1 MAQMSSEEALNGIFN
16 ILDTMVNQH
25 EEKKKETL
33 EQKADSTIVS
43 LLQGI
48 VETAKDESAATVG
61 EQLEKLSK
69 GLVAMESI
77 DNDVLNKVATS
88 IGNVNT
94 VLSSLKV
101 DNDTFDNIDSFLKAI
116 NKMTEINAEGA
127 KNIVDFIQGLTL
139 QNSKQVGKSVGII
152 KAVVETMSTLVA
164 IDMIKLQKNI
174 NKLDVK
180 TAKRMGKFIT
190 ALINSISKANPKQ
203 KDIEKLIKP
212 IGDLM
217 GGISK
222 LVDSNVFKM
231 KISLNPIR
239 GWLLGRQLGQF
250 IKSISKYLKGDLKVD
265 ESIKYLGGI
274 LDPLVKLADPN
285 QKFSV
290 FKLAR
295 TLNKVTAKILAGF
308 FSTFI
313 NEIPSGKRVENSV
326 NSMLAILNALF
337 DIKKVQILN
346 FIFTV
351 SSLTEKRAKKL
362 VDFFNTILTQKWDV
376 KQVNAISTFFKAWD
390 DAMRTLLLSVILI
403 ALTIKVTSFK
413 TIVESVLVVRYLIK
427 FMKNTVTDLVKD
439 LPKKDVKNSCE
450 IIKILSIAIGTIGGI
465 LIGLS
470 LVTKLVGIGT
480 VVVSLLILRSA
491 VNGFK
496 NLIKDLSDQKL
507 DKSLKYAQG
516 VLTGIGLMVISLSVS
531 LLLLALTVKNNSV
544 KTIIASLGILT
555 LFVAGSVYLVNKL
568 SSIDSKNLNA
578 STNAMLKIAGVFA
591 IIALVSAT
599 LLAPIGNSLGDVMA
613 GGLVVS
619 LVIALGIFAVKYIA
633 KANKDIQQG
642 TSNLLKISLIF
653 ALVSII
659 SLTLLIPVGKKA
671 EDIIGGAIIT
681 LAIIGGLIYGVQLL
695 NKINGKRAL
704 WGLAATAILAVIYM
718 GIALI
723 SKDILV
729 PIGQNF
735 GDIMIGA
742 IATMFIIAGLIFG
755 TFILSKIDGKQALWS
770 VAATV
775 VLAVIYMGIAL
786 ITKDL
791 LIPIGQNGKE
801 AGIGMGITLFI
812 IAALIFGTYIL
823 SKVDGKKAGY
833 AILATAAMAFILLGI
848 SLITRDILIPIGKM
862 WDDALIGAGV
872 VLGII
877 AIFGS
882 VLYLLGKFA
891 DKFAVELAIGAVIM
905 TAVAVV
911 MLATGTACLLFA
923 YEAKKIDELNKGGAV
938 FLGAAT
944 MIGTLALM
952 GAVMFGISKL
962 EPFLADTIIGGVVM
976 TAIGVLMDIA
986 GATLLLF
993 AYEAK
998 KVDELN
1004 KGGAVFLGAATMIG
1018 LFAIMGTVFT
1028 AIGALTPL
1036 LPLIIAGGA
1045 VLTVIG
1051 GIMTVV
1057 SGVMVLFMKALSLV
1071 IVMNEQKMRETGKTA
1086 VALYEVMYDV
1096 IKAAAPNPIQMA
1108 QAIAAGAF
1116 APIIMAVFGVL
1127 TLTVMQMKY
1136 ITEICDS
1143 KMIQTFSE
1151 IMLGKSKD
1159 DVNSVLGSMQAIV
1172 KAFGDF
1178 DGKAMALIV
1187 SMALRPILTTISD
1200 YIDIIMKV
1208 ATMNYIAGY
1217 DDNGK
1222 PMYEHLPATVFADAA
1237 SAVTKGFT
1245 EFLTGLSNGFKVMD
1259 ALKIVALSA
1268 LTLALNPVID
1278 TVGKFVDVVMK
1289 VATGT
1294 YIIGYDNN
1302 KKPIFK
1308 KITATDFSKAA
1319 TAISTQFNIFLQS
1332 LSDAFDKMSFKA
1344 MFAIST
1350 VGQVMEPVMDA
1361 VSKFVDTV
1369 IKVSTMQ
1376 IVTGYDK
1383 NGKPEYEQVDP
1394 SIFFTS
1400 AIFVAASFSNFID
1413 QLGKSF
1419 KQLQPNMIWA
1429 MDAMKDSIMPIMDS
1443 VGKFVDAIMKLATG
1457 TYTDYY
1463 MKDKDGNY
1471 TVPHLAKVTPMD
1483 FIMAAISVATTFS
1496 YFVDQLVTVFERHGS
1511 FWGNKTEDALNAIGG
1526 SIGPVMEGVGQYV
1539 DAILKLATGVYVDH
1553 YVKDKDGK
1561 LIPITKKLKR
1571 GAFTNA
1577 AREVGRMFVEFINY
1591 LVKSFANEGFIE
1603 KAESIVDII
1612 KNTIN
1617 PIMKAIKEFSNTLKP
1632 FLALTSNKKGTTAQS
1647 KDYLCLQPKFIRTI
1661 SQNIANAFVD
1671 FITIISN
1678 NLSKKE
1684 NMEKYNK
1691 IQSTAKVVNAVMK
1704 TIKTS
1709 VDNLKRIITAMT
1721 DDKGKVLSQGNEV
1734 ASKYTSVLT
1743 QLATYFSISGK
1754 IFETSKPSADI
1765 AQKFVVSVYKV
1776 VGVYRKIIN
1785 QLSFNTKVK
1794 PITTVTNFGNVLT
1807 KMQHQMIGVS
1817 KASDRI
1823 DFQRTSQFMDLYLEI
1838 AKKMIYLSREMQR
1851 QKQLGIHIDMFI
1863 NNVKRLTSPEINR
1876 NMNVTSGS
1884 MRTYTA
1890 RLKTFT
1896 AQIQVTTSKVKIYTT
1911 KLEAARKALKSL
1923 DDEIINKEKARN
1935 NALQQFANKINNIA
1949 VAVDRMKNSFDR
1961 LDENAILNR
1970 FDGIRELLDLITTNT
1985 GTPANAQ
1992 QHNNVQPQAH
2002 TSGNRVVPQGKSGQ
2016 HPLRPGQTNHNYYG
2030 NNIPTQGR
2038 VTFYFKNTTI
2048 DGFFRNA

>member
-16 ILDTMVNQH
+16 ILETMVNQH

-88 IGNVNT
+88 VGNVNT

-139 QNSKQVGKSVGII
+139 QNSKQVGRSVGII
-152 KAVVETMSTLVA
+152 KVVVETMSTLVA
-164 IDMIKLQKNI
+164 IDMIKLQSNI
-174 NKLDVK
+174 NKLDVN
-180 TAKRMGKFIT
+180 TAERVGKFIT

-203 KDIEKLIKP
+203 KDIERLIKP

-250 IKSISKYLKGDLKVD
+250 ITSISKYLKGDLKVD

-274 LDPLVKLADPN
+274 LDPLVKLADPK

-295 TLNKVTAKILAGF
+295 TLNKVTATILGDFFATFVNKIPKEEQAYK
-308 FSTFI
+308 T
-313 NEIPSGKRVENSV
+313 V
-326 NSMLAILNALF
+326 NSMVAILTVLF
-337 DIKKVQILN
+337 NIKKMQVLN
-346 FIFTV
+346 FKFAV

-362 VDFFNTILTQKWDV
+362 VNFFNTILSQNWDV
-376 KQVNAISTFFKAWD
+376 EQVNAISGFFDAWNN
-390 DAMRTLLLSVILI
+390 AMRSLLLGVIFI

-427 FMKNTVTDLVKD
+427 FMKTTVTDLVTD
-439 LPKKDVKNSCE
+439 LSKKDVKESST
-450 IIKILSIAIGTIGGI
+450 IIEMLSISIGTIGGI

-516 VLTGIGLMVISLSVS
+516 VLTGIGLMVMSLSVS

-544 KTIIASLGILT
+544 KTIIASIGILT

-568 SSIDSKNLNA
+568 SSIDPKNLNA

-599 LLAPIGNSLGDVMA
+599 LLAPIGNHLGDVMT

-619 LVIALGIFAVKYIA
+619 LVVSLGIFAVKYIA
-633 KANKDIQQG
+633 KANKDIEQG
-642 TSNLLKISLIF
+642 TTNLLKISLIF

-659 SLTLLIPVGKKA
+659 SLTLLIPIGKKA
-671 EDIIGGAIIT
+671 DDVIVGAIIT
-681 LAIIGGLIYGVQLL
+681 LTIIAGLVFGVKLL
-695 NKINGKRAL
+695 NKVNGKRAL
-704 WGLAATAILAVIYM
+704 WGL
-718 GIALI
+718 
-723 SKDILV
+723 
-729 PIGQNF
+729 
-735 GDIMIGA
+735 
-742 IATMFIIAGLIFG
+742 
-755 TFILSKIDGKQALWS
+755 
-770 VAATV
+770 AATV

-812 IAALIFGTYIL
+812 IVTLIFGTYIL
-823 SKVDGKKAGY
+823 SNVDGKKAGY

-848 SLITRDILIPIGKM
+848 SLITKDILIPIGKM

-877 AIFGS
+877 AIFGA
-882 VLYLLGKFA
+882 VLFLIGKFA
-891 DKFAVELAIGAVIM
+891 DKFAVELAIGAIIM
-905 TAVAVV
+905 SAVAVV

-962 EPFLADTIIGGVVM
+962 EQFLPDTIIGGIVM
-976 TAIGVLMDIA
+976 TAIGALMDIT

-998 KVDELN
+998 KVDDLN

-1045 VLTVIG
+1045 VLTIIG

-1071 IVMNEQKMRETGKTA
+1071 MVMNEQKMRETGKTA

-1151 IMLGKSKD
+1151 IMLGKSKSKD

-1172 KAFGDF
+1172 NAFSNFNGY
-1178 DGKAMALIV
+1178 AMALII

-1245 EFLTGLSNGFKVMD
+1245 EFLKGLSDGFEKLDALSILGISLLMQVMD
-1259 ALKIVALSA
+1259 PIMKQVN
-1268 LTLALNPVID
+1268 T
-1278 TVGKFVDVVMK
+1278 FVDIVMK

-1302 KKPIFK
+1302 KKPIFRK
-1308 KITATDFSKAA
+1308 VTDTDFSKAA

-1394 SIFFTS
+1394 SIFSTS
-1400 AIFVAASFSNFID
+1400 ATFVSERFGDFII

-1419 KQLQPNMIWA
+1419 NKLQPNMIWA
-1429 MDAMKDSIMPIMDS
+1429 MDAMKDSIMPIMEG

-1483 FIMAAISVATTFS
+1483 FIMAAISVAATFS
-1496 YFVDQLVTVFERHGS
+1496 YFVDKLVTVFERHGS

-1603 KAESIVDII
+1603 KAESIADII

-1617 PIMKAIKEFSNTLKP
+1617 PIMKAVKAFSDTLKP

-1721 DDKGKVLSQGNEV
+1721 DDQGKVLSQGNEV
-1734 ASKYTSVLT
+1734 ASKFTSVLT
-1743 QLATYFSISGK
+1743 QLATYFSTSDK
-1754 IFETSKPSADI
+1754 DFKTSKSSADI
-1765 AQKFVVSVYKV
+1765 AQNFVVSVYKV

-1785 QLSFNTKVK
+1785 QLTFDTKVK

-1807 KMQHQMIGVS
+1807 KMQRQMIGVS
-1817 KASDRI
+1817 KASDSI
-1823 DFQRTSQFMDLYLEI
+1823 DFMRTSQFMDLYLEI

-1851 QKQLGIHIDMFI
+1851 QKQLGIHINMFI
-1863 NNVKRLTSPEINR
+1863 NNIKRLTSPEIIR
-1876 NMNVTSGS
+1876 NMSVTSGS

-1896 AQIQVTTSKVKIYTT
+1896 AQIQVTTSKVEIYTT

-1949 VAVDRMKNSFDR
+1949 VAIDRMKNSFDR

-1992 QHNNVQPQAH
+1992 QHNNVQQK
-2002 TSGNRVVPQGKSGQ
+2002 GVQ

-2030 NNIPTQGR
+2030 NNVSTQGR

>member
-139 QNSKQVGKSVGII
+139 QNSKQVGRSVGII
-152 KAVVETMSTLVA
+152 KAVVETLGTLVA
-164 IDMIKLQKNI
+164 IDMIKLQSNI
-174 NKLDVK
+174 NKLDVN
-180 TAKRMGKFIT
+180 TAERVGKFIT

-203 KDIEKLIKP
+203 KDIERLIKP

-217 GGISK
+217 
-222 LVDSNVFKM
+222 
-231 KISLNPIR
+231 
-239 GWLLGRQLGQF
+239 
-250 IKSISKYLKGDLKVD
+250 
-265 ESIKYLGGI
+265 GGI
-274 LDPLVKLADPN
+274 LDPLVKLADPK

-295 TLNKVTAKILAGF
+295 TLNKVTATILGDFFATFVNKIPKEEQAYK
-308 FSTFI
+308 T
-313 NEIPSGKRVENSV
+313 V
-326 NSMLAILNALF
+326 NSMVAILTVLF
-337 DIKKVQILN
+337 NIKKMQVLN
-346 FIFTV
+346 FKFAV

-362 VDFFNTILTQKWDV
+362 VNFFNTILSQNWDV
-376 KQVNAISTFFKAWD
+376 EQVNAISGFFDAWNN
-390 DAMRTLLLSVILI
+390 AMRSLLLGVIFI

-427 FMKNTVTDLVKD
+427 FMKTTVTDLVTD
-439 LPKKDVKNSCE
+439 LSKKDVKNSCD
-450 IIKILSIAIGTIGGI
+450 IIRMLSISIGTIGGI
-465 LIGLS
+465 LIALS

-496 NLIKDLSDQKL
+496 NIIKDLSDQKL

-516 VLTGIGLMVISLSVS
+516 VLTGIGLMVMSLSVS
-531 LLLLALTVKNNSV
+531 LLLLALTVKNNTV
-544 KTIIASLGILT
+544 ETIIASIGILT

-568 SSIDSKNLNA
+568 SSIDPKNLNA

-599 LLAPIGNSLGDVMA
+599 LLAPIGNHLGDVIA

-633 KANKDIQQG
+633 KANKDIEQG

-659 SLTLLIPVGKKA
+659 SLTLLIPIGKKA
-671 EDIIGGAIIT
+671 DDVIGGTIIT
-681 LAIIGGLIYGVQLL
+681 LTIIAGLVFGVKLL
-695 NKINGKRAL
+695 NKVNGKRAL
-704 WGLAATAILAVIYM
+704 WGLAATA
-718 GIALI
+718 
-723 SKDILV
+723 
-729 PIGQNF
+729 
-735 GDIMIGA
+735 
-742 IATMFIIAGLIFG
+742 
-755 TFILSKIDGKQALWS
+755 
-770 VAATV
+770 
-775 VLAVIYMGIAL
+775 VLAVIYMGITL

-812 IAALIFGTYIL
+812 IVTLIFGTYIL
-823 SKVDGKKAGY
+823 SNVDGKKAGY

-848 SLITRDILIPIGKM
+848 SLITKDILIPIGKM

-877 AIFGS
+877 AIFGAI
-882 VLYLLGKFA
+882 LF
-891 DKFAVELAIGAVIM
+891 AIGKMNLKHKIAIKQGAKIM
-905 TAVAVV
+905 MEIGLV
-911 MLATGTACLLFA
+911 MLITGTACLLFA
-923 YEAKKIDELNKGGAV
+923 IESRKLYQLNDGGAVVLGALTMTIMMGLMGLILYNVGKLKKYSEKIAEGGALMIAIGALLDIIGGTMLLFSYECKKIDDFNKDGAV
-938 FLGAAT
+938 FLGAGT
-944 MIGTLALM
+944 MVALL
-952 GAVMFGISKL
+952 AVMGVIMTAL
-962 EPFLADTIIGGVVM
+962 GTMTPLLPFIAAGAVVM
-976 TAIGVLMDIA
+976 TAIA
-986 GATLLLF
+986 
-993 AYEAK
+993 
-998 KVDELN
+998 
-1004 KGGAVFLGAATMIG
+1004 
-1018 LFAIMGTVFT
+1018 
-1028 AIGALTPL
+1028 
-1036 LPLIIAGGA
+1036 
-1045 VLTVIG
+1045 
-1051 GIMTVV
+1051 GIMTLV
-1057 SGVMVLFMKALSLV
+1057 SGTMILFMKALEL
-1071 IVMNEQKMRETGKTA
+1071 MLPYNEGQLKKLGKTT
-1086 VALYEVMYDV
+1086 VALYDVMYDV

-1151 IMLGKSKD
+1151 IMLGKSKSKD

-1172 KAFGDF
+1172 KAFSNF

-1245 EFLTGLSNGFKVMD
+1245 EFLKGLSDGFEKLDALSILGISLLMQVMD
-1259 ALKIVALSA
+1259 PIMKQVS
-1268 LTLALNPVID
+1268 T
-1278 TVGKFVDVVMK
+1278 FVDIVMK

-1302 KKPIFK
+1302 KKPIFRK
-1308 KITATDFSKAA
+1308 VTDTDFSKAA

-1394 SIFFTS
+1394 SIFSTS
-1400 AIFVAASFSNFID
+1400 ATFVSERFGDFII

-1419 KQLQPNMIWA
+1419 NKLQPNMIWA
-1429 MDAMKDSIMPIMDS
+1429 MDAMKDSIMPIMEG

-1603 KAESIVDII
+1603 KAESIADII

-1617 PIMKAIKEFSNTLKP
+1617 PIMKAVKEFSDTLKP

-1721 DDKGKVLSQGNEV
+1721 DDQGKVLSQGNEV
-1734 ASKYTSVLT
+1734 ASKFTSVLT
-1743 QLATYFSISGK
+1743 QLATYFSTSGK
-1754 IFETSKPSADI
+1754 DFKTSKSSADI

-1785 QLSFNTKVK
+1785 QLTFDTKVK

-1807 KMQHQMIGVS
+1807 KMQRQMIGVS
-1817 KASDRI
+1817 KASDSI
-1823 DFQRTSQFMDLYLEI
+1823 DFRRTAQFMDLYLEI

-1851 QKQLGIHIDMFI
+1851 QKQLGIHINMFI
-1863 NNVKRLTSPEINR
+1863 NNIKRLTSPEIIR
-1876 NMNVTSGS
+1876 NMSVTSGS

-1896 AQIQVTTSKVKIYTT
+1896 AQIQVTTSKVEIYTT

-1949 VAVDRMKNSFDR
+1949 VAIDRMKNSFDR

-1992 QHNNVQPQAH
+1992 QHNNVQQK
-2002 TSGNRVVPQGKSGQ
+2002 GVQ

-2030 NNIPTQGR
+2030 NNVSTQGR

-2048 DGFFRNA
+2048 DGFFKNA

>member
-48 VETAKDESAATVG
+48 VEIAKDESAATVG

-139 QNSKQVGKSVGII
+139 QNSKQVGISVGII

-180 TAKRMGKFIT
+180 SAKRMGKFIT

-203 KDIEKLIKP
+203 KDIERLIKP
-212 IGDLM
+212 IGDL
-217 GGISK
+217 I
-222 LVDSNVFKM
+222 
-231 KISLNPIR
+231 
-239 GWLLGRQLGQF
+239 
-250 IKSISKYLKGDLKVD
+250 
-265 ESIKYLGGI
+265 GGI

-290 FKLAR
+290 FKLAI
-295 TLNKVTAKILAGF
+295 TLNKVTATILGDFFATFVNKIPKEEQAYK
-308 FSTFI
+308 T
-313 NEIPSGKRVENSV
+313 V
-326 NSMLAILNALF
+326 NSMVAILTVLF
-337 DIKKVQILN
+337 NIKKMQVLN
-346 FIFTV
+346 FKFAV
-351 SSLTEKRAKKL
+351 SSLTEKRAQKL
-362 VDFFNTILTQKWDV
+362 VNFFNTILTQNWDAE
-376 KQVNAISTFFKAWD
+376 QVNAISGFFDAWNN
-390 DAMRTLLLSVILI
+390 AMRTLLLGVIFI
-403 ALTIKVTSFK
+403 ALTIKVTSLK

-427 FMKNTVTDLVKD
+427 FMKNTVTDLVKELD
-439 LPKKDVKNSCE
+439 KKDVKESST
-450 IIKILSIAIGTIGGI
+450 IIEMLSISIGTIGGI
-465 LIGLS
+465 LMGLS

-496 NLIKDLSDQKL
+496 NIIKDLSDQKL
-507 DKSLKYAQG
+507 DESLKYAQC
-516 VLTGIGLMVISLSVS
+516 VLTGIGLMVMSLSAS

-599 LLAPIGNSLGDVMA
+599 LLVPIGNNLGDVMT

-619 LVIALGIFAVKYIA
+619 LVVSLGIFAVKYIA
-633 KANKDIQQG
+633 KANKDIEQG

-659 SLTLLIPVGKKA
+659 SLTLLIPMSKQADDVIVGT
-671 EDIIGGAIIT
+671 IIT
-681 LAIIGGLIYGVQLL
+681 LTIIAGLVFGVKLL
-695 NKINGKRAL
+695 NKVNGKRAL
-704 WGLAATAILAVIYM
+704 WGL
-718 GIALI
+718 
-723 SKDILV
+723 
-729 PIGQNF
+729 
-735 GDIMIGA
+735 
-742 IATMFIIAGLIFG
+742 
-755 TFILSKIDGKQALWS
+755 
-770 VAATV
+770 AATV

-812 IAALIFGTYIL
+812 ITALIFGTYIL
-823 SKVDGKKAGY
+823 SIVDGKKAGY

-848 SLITRDILIPIGKM
+848 SLITKDILIPIGKM
-862 WDDALIGAGV
+862 GDEALIGAGV

-877 AIFGS
+877 AIFGAI
-882 VLYLLGKFA
+882 LF
-891 DKFAVELAIGAVIM
+891 AIGKMNLKHKIAIKQGAKIM
-905 TAVAVV
+905 MEIGLV
-911 MLATGTACLLFA
+911 MLITGTACLLFA
-923 YEAKKIDELNKGGAV
+923 IESRKLYQLNDGGAVVLGALTMMIMMGLMGLILYNVGKLKKYSEKIAEGGALMIAIGALLDIIGGTMLLFSYECKKIDDFNKDGAV
-938 FLGAAT
+938 FLGAGT
-944 MIGTLALM
+944 MVALL
-952 GAVMFGISKL
+952 AVMGVIMTAL
-962 EPFLADTIIGGVVM
+962 GTMTPLLPFIAAGAVVM
-976 TAIGVLMDIA
+976 TAIA
-986 GATLLLF
+986 
-993 AYEAK
+993 
-998 KVDELN
+998 
-1004 KGGAVFLGAATMIG
+1004 
-1018 LFAIMGTVFT
+1018 
-1028 AIGALTPL
+1028 
-1036 LPLIIAGGA
+1036 
-1045 VLTVIG
+1045 
-1051 GIMTVV
+1051 GIMTLV
-1057 SGVMVLFMKALSLV
+1057 SGTMILFMKALEL
-1071 IVMNEQKMRETGKTA
+1071 MLPYNEEKLKKIGKTT
-1086 VALYEVMYDV
+1086 VTLFNVMFDV

-1116 APIIMAVFGVL
+1116 SPIIMAVFGVL

-1172 KAFGDF
+1172 KAFSNF
-1178 DGKAMALIV
+1178 DGTAMALII

-1245 EFLTGLSNGFKVMD
+1245 EFLTSLSDGFDKLKVTSILGISLLMQVMD
-1259 ALKIVALSA
+1259 PIMKQVS
-1268 LTLALNPVID
+1268 T
-1278 TVGKFVDVVMK
+1278 FVDIVMK

-1302 KKPIFK
+1302 KKPIFR
-1308 KITATDFSKAA
+1308 KITSTDFSKAA

-1419 KQLQPNMIWA
+1419 NQLQPNMIWA
-1429 MDAMKDSIMPIMDS
+1429 MDAMKDSIMPIMEG

-1561 LIPITKKLKR
+1561 LIPITKKLKH

-1603 KAESIVDII
+1603 KAESIADII

-1617 PIMKAIKEFSNTLKP
+1617 PIMKAVKDFSNTLKP

-1647 KDYLCLQPKFIRTI
+1647 KDYLCLQPNFIRTI
-1661 SQNIANAFVD
+1661 STNIANAFVD

-1721 DDKGKVLSQGNEV
+1721 DDQGKVLSQGNEV
-1734 ASKYTSVLT
+1734 ASKFTSVLT

-1754 IFETSKPSADI
+1754 IFEMSKPSADI
-1765 AQKFVVSVYKV
+1765 AQEFVVSVYKI

-1785 QLSFNTKVK
+1785 QLSFDTKVK

-1807 KMQHQMIGVS
+1807 KMQRQMIGVS
-1817 KASDRI
+1817 KASDSI
-1823 DFQRTSQFMDLYLEI
+1823 DFRRTAQFMDLYLEI

-1851 QKQLGIHIDMFI
+1851 QKQLGTHINMFI
-1863 NNVKRLTSPEINR
+1863 NNIKRLTSPEINR

-1896 AQIQVTTSKVKIYTT
+1896 AQIQVTTSKVEIYTT

-1970 FDGIRELLDLITTNT
+1970 FDGIRELLDLITSNT
-1985 GTPANAQ
+1985 GTPANTQ
-1992 QHNNVQPQAH
+1992 QHNNVQQK
-2002 TSGNRVVPQGKSGQ
+2002 GVQ
-2016 HPLRPGQTNHNYYG
+2016 HPLRQGQTNHNYYG
-2030 NNIPTQGR
+2030 NNMPTQGR
-2038 VTFYFKNTTI
+2038 VTFIFKNKTI

>member
-139 QNSKQVGKSVGII
+139 QNSKQVGRSVGII

-164 IDMIKLQKNI
+164 IDMITLQKNI

-180 TAKRMGKFIT
+180 SAKRMGKFIT
-190 ALINSISKANPKQ
+190 TLINSISKANPKQ

-274 LDPLVKLADPN
+274 LDPLVKLADPD

-290 FKLAR
+290 FKLAK
-295 TLNKVTAKILAGF
+295 TLNKFTAKILANF

-313 NEIPSGKRVENSV
+313 NEIPSGKRVENTV

-362 VDFFNTILTQKWDV
+362 VDFFNTILSQKWDV
-376 KQVNAISTFFKAWD
+376 KQVNAISAFFKAWD
-390 DAMRTLLLSVILI
+390 DAMRSLLLGVIFI

-427 FMKNTVTDLVKD
+427 FMKTTVTDLVTD
-439 LPKKDVKNSCE
+439 LSKKDVKNSCD
-450 IIKILSIAIGTIGGI
+450 IIRMLSISIGTIGGI
-465 LIGLS
+465 LIALS

-480 VVVSLLILRSA
+480 VVVSLLILRFA

-516 VLTGIGLMVISLSVS
+516 VLTGIGLMVMSLSVS

-633 KANKDIQQG
+633 KANKDIEQG

-659 SLTLLIPVGKKA
+659 SLTLLIPMSKQADDV
-671 EDIIGGAIIT
+671 IVGAIIT
-681 LAIIGGLIYGVQLL
+681 LTIIAGLVFGVKLL
-695 NKINGKRAL
+695 NKVNGKRAL
-704 WGLAATAILAVIYM
+704 WGL
-718 GIALI
+718 
-723 SKDILV
+723 
-729 PIGQNF
+729 
-735 GDIMIGA
+735 
-742 IATMFIIAGLIFG
+742 
-755 TFILSKIDGKQALWS
+755 
-770 VAATV
+770 AATV

-812 IAALIFGTYIL
+812 IITLIFGTYIL
-823 SKVDGKKAGY
+823 SNVDGKKAGY

-848 SLITRDILIPIGKM
+848 SLITKDILIPIGKKGPEAQ
-862 WDDALIGAGV
+862 DGAGV

-877 AIFGS
+877 AIFGAI
-882 VLYLLGKFA
+882 LF
-891 DKFAVELAIGAVIM
+891 AIGKMNLKHKIAIKQGAKIM
-905 TAVAVV
+905 MEIGLV
-911 MLATGTACLLFA
+911 MLITGTACLLFA
-923 YEAKKIDELNKGGAV
+923 IESRKLYQLNDGGAVVLGALTMTIMMGLMGLILYNVGKLKKYSEKIAEGGALMIAIGALLDIIGGTMLLFSYECKKIDDFNKDGAV
-938 FLGAAT
+938 FLGAGT
-944 MIGTLALM
+944 MVALL
-952 GAVMFGISKL
+952 AVMGVIMTAL
-962 EPFLADTIIGGVVM
+962 GTMTTLLPFIAAGAVVM
-976 TAIGVLMDIA
+976 TAIA
-986 GATLLLF
+986 
-993 AYEAK
+993 
-998 KVDELN
+998 
-1004 KGGAVFLGAATMIG
+1004 
-1018 LFAIMGTVFT
+1018 
-1028 AIGALTPL
+1028 
-1036 LPLIIAGGA
+1036 
-1045 VLTVIG
+1045 
-1051 GIMTVV
+1051 GIMTLV
-1057 SGVMVLFMKALSLV
+1057 SGTMILFMKALEL
-1071 IVMNEQKMRETGKTA
+1071 MLPYNEEQLKKIGKTS
-1086 VALYEVMYDV
+1086 VTLFDVMYDV

-1151 IMLGKSKD
+1151 IMLGKS
-1159 DVNSVLGSMQAIV
+1159 NSVLGSMQAIV

-1178 DGKAMALIV
+1178 DGKTMALIV

-1200 YIDIIMKV
+1200 YIDIIMKI

-1245 EFLTGLSNGFKVMD
+1245 EFLTGLSDGFKKLDALSILGISLLMQVMD
-1259 ALKIVALSA
+1259 PIMKQVS
-1268 LTLALNPVID
+1268 T
-1278 TVGKFVDVVMK
+1278 FVDIVMK

-1302 KKPIFK
+1302 KNPIFRK
-1308 KITATDFSKAA
+1308 VTATDFSKAA
-1319 TAISTQFNIFLQS
+1319 TAISSQFNIFLQS

-1394 SIFFTS
+1394 SIFSTS
-1400 AIFVAASFSNFID
+1400 ATFVSERFGDFIV

-1419 KQLQPNMIWA
+1419 NQLQPNMIWA
-1429 MDAMKDSIMPIMDS
+1429 MDAMKDSIMPIMEG

-1471 TVPHLAKVTPMD
+1471 TVPHLAKVTPID

-1561 LIPITKKLKR
+1561 LIPIMKKLKR

-1603 KAESIVDII
+1603 KAESIADII

-1617 PIMKAIKEFSNTLKP
+1617 PIMKAVKEFSNTLKP
-1632 FLALTSNKKGTTAQS
+1632 FLSLTSNKKGTTAQS

-1734 ASKYTSVLT
+1734 ASKFTSVLT

-1794 PITTVTNFGNVLT
+1794 PITAVTNFGNVLT
-1807 KMQHQMIGVS
+1807 KMQRQMIGVS

-1823 DFQRTSQFMDLYLEI
+1823 DFRRTAQFMDLYLEI

-1851 QKQLGIHIDMFI
+1851 QKQLGIHINMFI
-1863 NNVKRLTSPEINR
+1863 NNIKRLTSPEINR

-1896 AQIQVTTSKVKIYTT
+1896 AQIQVTTSKVEIYTT
-1911 KLEAARKALKSL
+1911 KLEAARRALKSL

-1992 QHNNVQPQAH
+1992 QHNNVQKK
-2002 TSGNRVVPQGKSGQ
+2002 GVQ

-2030 NNIPTQGR
+2030 NNASTQGR

>member
-94 VLSSLKV
+94 VLSSIKV

-139 QNSKQVGKSVGII
+139 QNSKQVGRSVGII

-180 TAKRMGKFIT
+180 SAKRIGKFIT
-190 ALINSISKANPKQ
+190 TLINSISKANPKQ

-274 LDPLVKLADPN
+274 LDPLVKLADPD

-290 FKLAR
+290 FKLAK
-295 TLNKVTAKILAGF
+295 TLNGFTAKILANF

-313 NEIPSGKRVENSV
+313 NEIPSGKRVENTV

-337 DIKKVQILN
+337 DIKKAQILN

-362 VDFFNTILTQKWDV
+362 VDFFNTILSQKWDV
-376 KQVNAISTFFKAWD
+376 EQVNAISGFFDVWNN
-390 DAMRTLLLSVILI
+390 AMRSLLLGVIFI

-427 FMKNTVTDLVKD
+427 FMKTTVTDLVTD
-439 LPKKDVKNSCE
+439 LSKKDVKESST
-450 IIKILSIAIGTIGGI
+450 IIEMLSISIGTIGGI

-496 NLIKDLSDQKL
+496 NIIKDLSDQKL

-516 VLTGIGLMVISLSVS
+516 VLTGIGLMVMSLSVS

-544 KTIIASLGILT
+544 KTIIASIGILT

-568 SSIDSKNLNA
+568 SSIDPKNLNA

-599 LLAPIGNSLGDVMA
+599 LLAPIGNHLGDVMA

-633 KANKDIQQG
+633 KANKDIEQG
-642 TSNLLKISLIF
+642 TTNLLKISLIF

-659 SLTLLIPVGKKA
+659 SLTLLIPIGKKA
-671 EDIIGGAIIT
+671 DDVIVGEVIT
-681 LAIIGGLIYGVQLL
+681 L
-695 NKINGKRAL
+695 
-704 WGLAATAILAVIYM
+704 T
-718 GIALI
+718 
-723 SKDILV
+723 
-729 PIGQNF
+729 
-735 GDIMIGA
+735 
-742 IATMFIIAGLIFG
+742 IIAGLVFG
-755 TFILSKIDGKQALWS
+755 VKLLNKVNDKDALWG

-812 IAALIFGTYIL
+812 IVTLIFGTYIL
-823 SKVDGKKAGY
+823 SNVDGKKAGY
-833 AILATAAMAFILLGI
+833 AILATAAIAFILLGI
-848 SLITRDILIPIGKM
+848 SLITKDILIPIGKKAPEAQ
-862 WDDALIGAGV
+862 DGAGV

-877 AIFGS
+877 AIFGAI
-882 VLYLLGKFA
+882 LF
-891 DKFAVELAIGAVIM
+891 AIGKMNLKHKIAIKQGAKIM
-905 TAVAVV
+905 MEIGLV
-911 MLATGTACLLFA
+911 MLITGTACLLFA
-923 YEAKKIDELNKGGAV
+923 IESRKLYQLNDGGAVVLGALTMTIMMGLMGLILYNVGKLKKYSEKIAEGGALMIAIGALLDIIGGTMLLFSYECKKIDDFNKDGAV
-938 FLGAAT
+938 FLGAGT
-944 MIGTLALM
+944 MVALL
-952 GAVMFGISKL
+952 AVMGVIMTAL
-962 EPFLADTIIGGVVM
+962 GTMTPLLPFIAAGAVVM
-976 TAIGVLMDIA
+976 TAIA
-986 GATLLLF
+986 
-993 AYEAK
+993 
-998 KVDELN
+998 
-1004 KGGAVFLGAATMIG
+1004 
-1018 LFAIMGTVFT
+1018 
-1028 AIGALTPL
+1028 
-1036 LPLIIAGGA
+1036 
-1045 VLTVIG
+1045 
-1051 GIMTVV
+1051 GIMTLV
-1057 SGVMVLFMKALSLV
+1057 SGTMILFMKALEL
-1071 IVMNEQKMRETGKTA
+1071 MLPYNEGQLKKLGKTT
-1086 VALYEVMYDV
+1086 VTLYDVMYDV

-1151 IMLGKSKD
+1151 IMLGKSKSKD

-1172 KAFGDF
+1172 NAFSNFNGY
-1178 DGKAMALIV
+1178 AMALII

-1245 EFLTGLSNGFKVMD
+1245 EFLTGLSNGFKDLD
-1259 ALKIVALSA
+1259 ALKIVVLSV
-1268 LTLALNPVID
+1268 LTLALNPIID

-1308 KITATDFSKAA
+1308 KITSTDFSKAA
-1319 TAISTQFNIFLQS
+1319 SAVSLQFNLFLQH
-1332 LSDAFDKMSFKA
+1332 LSNGFSKMKLTA
-1344 MFAIST
+1344 MFAIAT
-1350 VGQVMEPVMDA
+1350 IGQVMEPVMDA

-1383 NGKPEYEQVDP
+1383 NGKPIYEPVEP
-1394 SIFFTS
+1394 STFGEAAKYVSEKFKDFIVKLGEAFT
-1400 AIFVAASFSNFID
+1400 N
-1413 QLGKSF
+1413 
-1419 KQLQPNMIWA
+1419 LQPNMIWA
-1429 MDAMKDSIMPIMDS
+1429 MDAMKDSIVPIMDGVS
-1443 VGKFVDAIMKLATG
+1443 KFVDSILKLATG
-1457 TYTDYY
+1457 MYIKEYK
-1463 MKDKDGNY
+1463 KDKDGNY
-1471 TVPHLAKVTPMD
+1471 TVPVYDKVTKTMYTD
-1483 FIMAAISVATTFS
+1483 AADAIAQKFASFI
-1496 YFVDQLVTVFERHGS
+1496 DELVNMFERHGKY
-1511 FWGNKTEDALNAIGG
+1511 WGNKTEDALNAVGG
-1526 SIGPVMEGVGQYV
+1526 SIGPVMDGLGKYV
-1539 DAILKLATGVYVDH
+1539 DSVLKLATGTYIKGYDRN
-1553 YVKDKDGK
+1553 KN
-1561 LIPITKKLKR
+1561 PIFGTVTPGDFKKAAEQIAKS
-1571 GAFTNA
+1571 FT
-1577 AREVGRMFVEFINY
+1577 EFIDI
-1591 LVKSFANEGFIE
+1591 LIKKFANDSFIE
-1603 KAESIVDII
+1603 KAESIADII

-1617 PIMKAIKEFSNTLKP
+1617 PIVNAVKAFSDTLKP

-1721 DDKGKVLSQGNEV
+1721 DDQGKVLSQGNEV
-1734 ASKYTSVLT
+1734 ASKFTSVLT
-1743 QLATYFSISGK
+1743 QLATYFSTSGK
-1754 IFETSKPSADI
+1754 DFKTSKSSADM
-1765 AQKFVVSVYKV
+1765 AQNFVVSVYKV

-1785 QLSFNTKVK
+1785 QLTFDTKVK
-1794 PITTVTNFGNVLT
+1794 PITTITNFGNVLT
-1807 KMQHQMIGVS
+1807 KMQRQMIGVS
-1817 KASDRI
+1817 KASDSI
-1823 DFQRTSQFMDLYLEI
+1823 DFRRTAQFMDLYLEI

-1851 QKQLGIHIDMFI
+1851 QKQLGTHINMFI
-1863 NNVKRLTSPEINR
+1863 NNIKRLTSPEIIR
-1876 NMNVTSGS
+1876 NMSVTSGS

-1896 AQIQVTTSKVKIYTT
+1896 AQIQVTTSKVEIYTT

-1949 VAVDRMKNSFDR
+1949 VAIDRMKNSFDK

-1992 QHNNVQPQAH
+1992 QHNNVQQK
-2002 TSGNRVVPQGKSGQ
+2002 GVQ

-2030 NNIPTQGR
+2030 NNASTQGR

>member
-1 MAQMSSEEALNGIFN
+1 
-16 ILDTMVNQH
+16 
-25 EEKKKETL
+25 
-33 EQKADSTIVS
+33 
-43 LLQGI
+43 
-48 VETAKDESAATVG
+48 
-61 EQLEKLSK
+61 
-69 GLVAMESI
+69 
-77 DNDVLNKVATS
+77 
-88 IGNVNT
+88 
-94 VLSSLKV
+94 
-101 DNDTFDNIDSFLKAI
+101 
-116 NKMTEINAEGA
+116 
-127 KNIVDFIQGLTL
+127 
-139 QNSKQVGKSVGII
+139 
-152 KAVVETMSTLVA
+152 
-164 IDMIKLQKNI
+164 
-174 NKLDVK
+174 
-180 TAKRMGKFIT
+180 
-190 ALINSISKANPKQ
+190 
-203 KDIEKLIKP
+203 
-212 IGDLM
+212 M

-250 IKSISKYLKGDLKVD
+250 ITSISKYLKGDLKVD

-274 LDPLVKLADPN
+274 LDPLVKLADPK

-295 TLNKVTAKILAGF
+295 TLNKVTATILGDFFATFVNKIPKEEQAYK
-308 FSTFI
+308 T
-313 NEIPSGKRVENSV
+313 V
-326 NSMLAILNALF
+326 NSMVAILTVLF
-337 DIKKVQILN
+337 NIKKMQVLN
-346 FIFTV
+346 FKFAV

-362 VDFFNTILTQKWDV
+362 VNFFNTILSQNWDV
-376 KQVNAISTFFKAWD
+376 EQVNAISGFFDAWNN
-390 DAMRTLLLSVILI
+390 AMRSLLLGVIFI

-427 FMKNTVTDLVKD
+427 FMKTTVTDLVTD
-439 LPKKDVKNSCE
+439 LSKKDVKESST
-450 IIKILSIAIGTIGGI
+450 IIEMLSISIGTIGGI

-496 NLIKDLSDQKL
+496 NIIKDLSDQKL

-516 VLTGIGLMVISLSVS
+516 VLTGIGLMVMSLSVS

-544 KTIIASLGILT
+544 KTIIASIGILT

-568 SSIDSKNLNA
+568 SSIDPKNLNA

-599 LLAPIGNSLGDVMA
+599 LLAPIGNHLGDVIA

-633 KANKDIQQG
+633 KANKDIEQG
-642 TSNLLKISLIF
+642 TTNLLKISLIF

-659 SLTLLIPVGKKA
+659 SLTLLIPIGKKA
-671 EDIIGGAIIT
+671 DDVIVGAIIT
-681 LAIIGGLIYGVQLL
+681 LTIIAGLVFGVKLL
-695 NKINGKRAL
+695 NKVNGKRAL
-704 WGLAATAILAVIYM
+704 WGL
-718 GIALI
+718 
-723 SKDILV
+723 
-729 PIGQNF
+729 
-735 GDIMIGA
+735 
-742 IATMFIIAGLIFG
+742 
-755 TFILSKIDGKQALWS
+755 
-770 VAATV
+770 AATV

-812 IAALIFGTYIL
+812 IVTLIFGTYIL
-823 SKVDGKKAGY
+823 SNVDGKKAGY

-848 SLITRDILIPIGKM
+848 SLITKDILIPIGKM

-877 AIFGS
+877 AIFGAI
-882 VLYLLGKFA
+882 LF
-891 DKFAVELAIGAVIM
+891 AIGKMNLKHKIAIKQGAKIM
-905 TAVAVV
+905 MEIGLV
-911 MLATGTACLLFA
+911 MLITGTACLLFA
-923 YEAKKIDELNKGGAV
+923 IESRKLYQLNDGGAVVLGALTMIIMMGLMGLILYNVGKLKKYSEKIAEGGALMIAIGALLDIIGGTMLLFSYECKKIDDFNKDGAV
-938 FLGAAT
+938 FLGAGT
-944 MIGTLALM
+944 MVALL
-952 GAVMFGISKL
+952 AVMGVIMTAL
-962 EPFLADTIIGGVVM
+962 GTMTPLLPFIAAGAVVM
-976 TAIGVLMDIA
+976 TAIA
-986 GATLLLF
+986 
-993 AYEAK
+993 
-998 KVDELN
+998 
-1004 KGGAVFLGAATMIG
+1004 
-1018 LFAIMGTVFT
+1018 
-1028 AIGALTPL
+1028 
-1036 LPLIIAGGA
+1036 
-1045 VLTVIG
+1045 
-1051 GIMTVV
+1051 GIMTLV
-1057 SGVMVLFMKALSLV
+1057 SGTMILFMKALEL
-1071 IVMNEQKMRETGKTA
+1071 MLPYNEEKLKKIGKTT
-1086 VALYEVMYDV
+1086 VTLFNVMYDV
-1096 IKAAAPNPIQMA
+1096 IKAAAPNPIQMV

-1127 TLTVMQMKY
+1127 TLTVRQMKY

-1172 KAFGDF
+1172 KAFSNF
-1178 DGKAMALIV
+1178 DGTAMALII

-1245 EFLTGLSNGFKVMD
+1245 EFLTGLSNGFKDLD
-1259 ALKIVALSA
+1259 ALKIVVLSV
-1268 LTLALNPVID
+1268 LTLALNPIID

-1302 KKPIFK
+1302 KKPIFQ
-1308 KITATDFSKAA
+1308 KITSTDFSKAA
-1319 TAISTQFNIFLQS
+1319 SAVSLQFNLFLQH
-1332 LSDAFDKMSFKA
+1332 LSNGFSKMSSTA
-1344 MFAIST
+1344 MFAIAT
-1350 VGQVMEPVMDA
+1350 IGQVMEPVMDA

-1383 NGKPEYEQVDP
+1383 NGKPIYEPVEP
-1394 SIFFTS
+1394 STFGDAAKVVSEKFKDFIVKLGEAFT
-1400 AIFVAASFSNFID
+1400 N
-1413 QLGKSF
+1413 
-1419 KQLQPNMIWA
+1419 LQPNMIQA
-1429 MDAMKDSIMPIMDS
+1429 MDAMKDSIVPIMDGVS
-1443 VGKFVDAIMKLATG
+1443 KFVDSILKLATG
-1457 TYTDYY
+1457 MYIKEYK
-1463 MKDKDGNY
+1463 KDKDGNY
-1471 TVPHLAKVTPMD
+1471 TVPVYDKVTKTMYTD
-1483 FIMAAISVATTFS
+1483 AADAIAQKFASFI
-1496 YFVDQLVTVFERHGS
+1496 DELVNMFERHGKY
-1511 FWGNKTEDALNAIGG
+1511 WGNKTEDALNAVGG
-1526 SIGPVMEGVGQYV
+1526 SIGPVMDGLGKYV
-1539 DAILKLATGVYVDH
+1539 DSVLKLATGTYIKGYDRN
-1553 YVKDKDGK
+1553 KN
-1561 LIPITKKLKR
+1561 PIFGTVTPEDFKKAAEQIAKS
-1571 GAFTNA
+1571 FT
-1577 AREVGRMFVEFINY
+1577 EFIDI
-1591 LVKSFANEGFIE
+1591 LIKKFANDSFIE
-1603 KAESIVDII
+1603 KAESIADII

-1617 PIMKAIKEFSNTLKP
+1617 PIVNAVKAFSDTLKP

-1721 DDKGKVLSQGNEV
+1721 DDQGKVLSQGNEV
-1734 ASKYTSVLT
+1734 ASKFTSVLT
-1743 QLATYFSISGK
+1743 QLATYFSTSGK
-1754 IFETSKPSADI
+1754 DFKTSKPSADI

-1785 QLSFNTKVK
+1785 QLTFDTKVK

-1807 KMQHQMIGVS
+1807 KMQRQMIGVS
-1817 KASDRI
+1817 KASDSI
-1823 DFQRTSQFMDLYLEI
+1823 DFRRTAQFMDLYLEI

-1851 QKQLGIHIDMFI
+1851 QKQLGIHINMFI
-1863 NNVKRLTSPEINR
+1863 NNIKRLTSPEIIR

-1896 AQIQVTTSKVKIYTT
+1896 AQIQVTTSKVEIYTT

-1949 VAVDRMKNSFDR
+1949 VAIDRMKNSFDR

-1992 QHNNVQPQAH
+1992 QHNNVQQKGVQH
-2002 TSGNRVVPQGKSGQ
+2002 T
-2016 HPLRPGQTNHNYYG
+2016 LRPGQTNHNYYG
-2030 NNIPTQGR
+2030 NNVPTQGR

>member
-139 QNSKQVGKSVGII
+139 QNSKQVGRSVGII

-164 IDMIKLQKNI
+164 IDMITLQKNI

-180 TAKRMGKFIT
+180 SAKRMGKFIT
-190 ALINSISKANPKQ
+190 TLINSISKANPKQ

-274 LDPLVKLADPN
+274 LDPLVKLADPD

-290 FKLAR
+290 FKLAK
-295 TLNKVTAKILAGF
+295 TLNKFTAKILANF

-313 NEIPSGKRVENSV
+313 NEIPSGKRVENTV

-362 VDFFNTILTQKWDV
+362 VDFFNTILSQKWDV
-376 KQVNAISTFFKAWD
+376 KQVNAISAFFKAWD
-390 DAMRTLLLSVILI
+390 DAMRSLLLGVIFI

-427 FMKNTVTDLVKD
+427 FMKTTVTDLVTD
-439 LPKKDVKNSCE
+439 LSKKDVKNSCD
-450 IIKILSIAIGTIGGI
+450 IIRMLSISIGTIGGI
-465 LIGLS
+465 LIALS

-480 VVVSLLILRSA
+480 VVVSLLILRFA

-516 VLTGIGLMVISLSVS
+516 VLTGIGLMVMSLSVS

-633 KANKDIQQG
+633 KANKDIEQG

-659 SLTLLIPVGKKA
+659 SLTLLIPMSKQADDV
-671 EDIIGGAIIT
+671 IVGAIIT
-681 LAIIGGLIYGVQLL
+681 LTIIAGLVFGVKLL
-695 NKINGKRAL
+695 NKVNGKRAL
-704 WGLAATAILAVIYM
+704 WGL
-718 GIALI
+718 
-723 SKDILV
+723 
-729 PIGQNF
+729 
-735 GDIMIGA
+735 
-742 IATMFIIAGLIFG
+742 
-755 TFILSKIDGKQALWS
+755 
-770 VAATV
+770 AATV

-812 IAALIFGTYIL
+812 IITLIFGTYIL
-823 SKVDGKKAGY
+823 SNVDGKKAGY

-848 SLITRDILIPIGKM
+848 SLITKDILIPIGKKGPEAQ
-862 WDDALIGAGV
+862 DGAGV

-877 AIFGS
+877 AIFGAI
-882 VLYLLGKFA
+882 LF
-891 DKFAVELAIGAVIM
+891 AIGKMNLKHKIAIKQGAKIM
-905 TAVAVV
+905 MEIGLV
-911 MLATGTACLLFA
+911 MLITGTACLLFA
-923 YEAKKIDELNKGGAV
+923 IESRKLYQLNDGGAVVLGALTMTIMMGLMGLILYNVGKLKKYSEKIAEGGALMIAIGALLDIIGGTMLLFSYECKKIDDFNKDGAV
-938 FLGAAT
+938 FLGAGT
-944 MIGTLALM
+944 MVALL
-952 GAVMFGISKL
+952 AVMGVIMTAL
-962 EPFLADTIIGGVVM
+962 GTMTPLLPFIAAGAVVM
-976 TAIGVLMDIA
+976 TAIA
-986 GATLLLF
+986 
-993 AYEAK
+993 
-998 KVDELN
+998 
-1004 KGGAVFLGAATMIG
+1004 
-1018 LFAIMGTVFT
+1018 
-1028 AIGALTPL
+1028 
-1036 LPLIIAGGA
+1036 
-1045 VLTVIG
+1045 
-1051 GIMTVV
+1051 GIMTLV
-1057 SGVMVLFMKALSLV
+1057 SGTMILFMKALEL
-1071 IVMNEQKMRETGKTA
+1071 MLPYNEEQLKKIGKTS
-1086 VALYEVMYDV
+1086 VTLFDVMYDV

-1151 IMLGKSKD
+1151 IMLGKS
-1159 DVNSVLGSMQAIV
+1159 NSVLGSMQAIV

-1178 DGKAMALIV
+1178 DGKTMALIV

-1200 YIDIIMKV
+1200 YIDIIMKI

-1245 EFLTGLSNGFKVMD
+1245 EFLTGLSNGFKGLD
-1259 ALKIVALSA
+1259 ALKIVVLSV
-1268 LTLALNPVID
+1268 LTLALNPIID

-1308 KITATDFSKAA
+1308 KISSTEFSKAA
-1319 TAISTQFNIFLQS
+1319 SAVSLQFNLFLQH
-1332 LSDAFDKMSFKA
+1332 LSNGFSKMSSTA
-1344 MFAIST
+1344 MFAIAT
-1350 VGQVMEPVMDA
+1350 IGQVMEPVMDA
-1361 VSKFVDTV
+1361 VSKFVDAV

-1394 SIFFTS
+1394 SIFSTS
-1400 AIFVAASFSNFID
+1400 ATFVSERFGDFIV

-1419 KQLQPNMIWA
+1419 NQLQPNMIWA
-1429 MDAMKDSIMPIMDS
+1429 MDAMKDSIMPIMEG

-1471 TVPHLAKVTPMD
+1471 TVPHLAKVTPID

-1603 KAESIVDII
+1603 KAESIADII

-1617 PIMKAIKEFSNTLKP
+1617 PIMKAVKEFSNTLKP
-1632 FLALTSNKKGTTAQS
+1632 FLSLTSNKKGTTAQS

-1734 ASKYTSVLT
+1734 ASKFTSVLT

-1794 PITTVTNFGNVLT
+1794 PITAVTNFGNVLT
-1807 KMQHQMIGVS
+1807 KMQRQMIGVS

-1823 DFQRTSQFMDLYLEI
+1823 DFRRTAQFMDLYLEI

-1851 QKQLGIHIDMFI
+1851 QKQLGIHINMFI
-1863 NNVKRLTSPEINR
+1863 NNIKRLTSPEINR

-1896 AQIQVTTSKVKIYTT
+1896 AQIQVTTSKVEIYTT
-1911 KLEAARKALKSL
+1911 KLEAARRALKSL

-1992 QHNNVQPQAH
+1992 QHNNVQKK
-2002 TSGNRVVPQGKSGQ
+2002 GVQ

-2030 NNIPTQGR
+2030 NNASTQGR

>member
-127 KNIVDFIQGLTL
+127 KNIVDFIQRLTL
-139 QNSKQVGKSVGII
+139 QNSKQVGRSVGII

-180 TAKRMGKFIT
+180 SAKRMGKFIT
-190 ALINSISKANPKQ
+190 TLINSISKANPKQ

-274 LDPLVKLADPN
+274 LDPLVKLADPD

-290 FKLAR
+290 FKLAK
-295 TLNKVTAKILAGF
+295 TLNKFTAKILANF

-313 NEIPSGKRVENSV
+313 NEIPSGKRVENTV

-362 VDFFNTILTQKWDV
+362 VDFFNTILSQKWDV
-376 KQVNAISTFFKAWD
+376 KQVNAISAFFKAWD
-390 DAMRTLLLSVILI
+390 DAMRSLLLGVIFI

-413 TIVESVLVVRYLIK
+413 AIVESVLVVRYLIK
-427 FMKNTVTDLVKD
+427 FMKTTVTDLVTD
-439 LPKKDVKNSCE
+439 LSKKDVKNSCD
-450 IIKILSIAIGTIGGI
+450 IIRMLSISIGTIGGI
-465 LIGLS
+465 LIALS

-480 VVVSLLILRSA
+480 VVVSLLILRFA

-516 VLTGIGLMVISLSVS
+516 VLTGIGLMVMSLSVS
-531 LLLLALTVKNNSV
+531 LLLALTVKNNSV

-633 KANKDIQQG
+633 KANKDIEQG
-642 TSNLLKISLIF
+642 ASNLLKISLIF

-659 SLTLLIPVGKKA
+659 SLALLIPIGKKA
-671 EDIIGGAIIT
+671 DDVIGGAIIT

-695 NKINGKRAL
+695 NKVNGKRAL

-742 IATMFIIAGLIFG
+742 IATMFIVAGLIFG
-755 TFILSKIDGKQALWS
+755 VYMLSKINGKHALWS
-770 VAATV
+770 LAATV

-848 SLITRDILIPIGKM
+848 SLITKDILIPIGKM
-862 WDDALIGAGV
+862 WPEALIGAGV

-877 AIFGS
+877 AIFGA
-882 VLYLLGKFA
+882 VLFLIGKFA
-891 DKFAVELAIGAVIM
+891 DKFAVELAIGAIIM

-923 YEAKKIDELNKGGAV
+923 YEAKKIDDLNKGGAV

-962 EPFLADTIIGGVVM
+962 EQFLPDTIIGGIVM
-976 TAIGVLMDIA
+976 TAIGVLMDIT

-998 KVDELN
+998 KVDDLN

-1071 IVMNEQKMRETGKTA
+1071 MVMNEQKMRETGKTA

-1108 QAIAAGAF
+1108 QTIAAGAF

-1172 KAFGDF
+1172 KAFSDF
-1178 DGKAMALIV
+1178 DGTAMALII

-1245 EFLTGLSNGFKVMD
+1245 EFLTGLSDGFKKLDALSILGISLLMQVMD
-1259 ALKIVALSA
+1259 PIMKQVS
-1268 LTLALNPVID
+1268 T
-1278 TVGKFVDVVMK
+1278 FVDIVMK

-1302 KKPIFK
+1302 KKPIFRK
-1308 KITATDFSKAA
+1308 VTATDFSKAA
-1319 TAISTQFNIFLQS
+1319 TAISSQFNIFLQS

-1394 SIFFTS
+1394 SIFSTS
-1400 AIFVAASFSNFID
+1400 ATFVSERFGDFIV

-1419 KQLQPNMIWA
+1419 NQLQPNMIWA
-1429 MDAMKDSIMPIMDS
+1429 MDAMKDSIMPIMEG

-1471 TVPHLAKVTPMD
+1471 TVPHLAKVTPID

-1603 KAESIVDII
+1603 KAESIADII

-1617 PIMKAIKEFSNTLKP
+1617 PIMKAVKEFSNTLKP
-1632 FLALTSNKKGTTAQS
+1632 FLSLTSNKKGTTAQS

-1734 ASKYTSVLT
+1734 ASKFTSVLT

-1794 PITTVTNFGNVLT
+1794 PITAVTNFGNVLT
-1807 KMQHQMIGVS
+1807 KMQRQMIGVS

-1823 DFQRTSQFMDLYLEI
+1823 DFRRTSQFMDLYLEI

-1851 QKQLGIHIDMFI
+1851 QKQLGIHINMFI
-1863 NNVKRLTSPEINR
+1863 NNIKRLTSPEINR

-1911 KLEAARKALKSL
+1911 KLEAARRALKSL

-1985 GTPANAQ
+1985 GTPANTQ
-1992 QHNNVQPQAH
+1992 QHNNVQQQAH
-2002 TSGNRVVPQGKSGQ
+2002 PVGNRAVPQQKGIQ
-2016 HPLRPGQTNHNYYG
+2016 HPLRQGQTNHNYYG
-2030 NNIPTQGR
+2030 NNLPTQGR
-2038 VTFYFKNTTI
+2038 VTFYFKNKTI

>member
-139 QNSKQVGKSVGII
+139 QNSKQVGRSVGII
-152 KAVVETMSTLVA
+152 KAVVETLGTLVA
-164 IDMIKLQKNI
+164 IDMIKLQSNI
-174 NKLDVK
+174 NKLDVN
-180 TAKRMGKFIT
+180 TAKRVGKFIT

-203 KDIEKLIKP
+203 KDIERLIKP

-250 IKSISKYLKGDLKVD
+250 ITSISKYLKGDLKVD
-265 ESIKYLGGI
+265 ESIKYLGSI
-274 LDPLVKLADPN
+274 LDPLVKLADPK

-295 TLNKVTAKILAGF
+295 TLNKVTATILGDFFATFVNKIPKEEQAYK
-308 FSTFI
+308 T
-313 NEIPSGKRVENSV
+313 V
-326 NSMLAILNALF
+326 NSMVAILTVLF
-337 DIKKVQILN
+337 GIKKMQVLN
-346 FIFTV
+346 FKFAV

-362 VDFFNTILTQKWDV
+362 VNFFNTILTQNWDAE
-376 KQVNAISTFFKAWD
+376 QVNAISGFFDAWNN
-390 DAMRTLLLSVILI
+390 AMRSLLLGVIFI

-427 FMKNTVTDLVKD
+427 FMKTTVTDLVTD
-439 LPKKDVKNSCE
+439 LSKKDVKESST
-450 IIKILSIAIGTIGGI
+450 IIQMLSISIGTICGI

-470 LVTKLVGIGT
+470 LVTELVGIGT

-496 NLIKDLSDQKL
+496 NIIKDLSDQKL

-516 VLTGIGLMVISLSVS
+516 VLTGIGLMIISFSIS
-531 LLLLALTVKNNSV
+531 LLLLALTVKNNTV
-544 KTIIASLGILT
+544 ETIIASIGILT

-599 LLAPIGNSLGDVMA
+599 LLAPIGNHLGDVIA

-633 KANKDIQQG
+633 KANKDIEQG

-659 SLTLLIPVGKKA
+659 SLALLIPIGKKA
-671 EDIIGGAIIT
+671 DDVIGGTIIT
-681 LAIIGGLIYGVQLL
+681 LTIIAGLVFGVILL
-695 NKINGKRAL
+695 NKVNGKRAL
-704 WGLAATAILAVIYM
+704 WGLAATA
-718 GIALI
+718 
-723 SKDILV
+723 
-729 PIGQNF
+729 
-735 GDIMIGA
+735 
-742 IATMFIIAGLIFG
+742 
-755 TFILSKIDGKQALWS
+755 
-770 VAATV
+770 
-775 VLAVIYMGIAL
+775 VLAVIYMGITL

-812 IAALIFGTYIL
+812 IVTLIFGTYIL
-823 SKVDGKKAGY
+823 SKVNGKKAAY

-848 SLITRDILIPIGKM
+848 SLITKDILIPIGKM

-877 AIFGS
+877 AIFGAI
-882 VLYLLGKFA
+882 LF
-891 DKFAVELAIGAVIM
+891 AIGKMNLKHKIAIKQGAKIM
-905 TAVAVV
+905 MEIGLV
-911 MLATGTACLLFA
+911 MLITGTACLLFA
-923 YEAKKIDELNKGGAV
+923 IESRKLYQLNDGGAVVLGALTMTIMMGLMGLILYNVGKLKKYSEKIAEGGALMIAIGALLDIIGGTMLLFSYECKKIDDFNKDGAV
-938 FLGAAT
+938 FLGAGT
-944 MIGTLALM
+944 MVALL
-952 GAVMFGISKL
+952 AVMGVIMTAL
-962 EPFLADTIIGGVVM
+962 GTMTPLLPFIAAGAVVM
-976 TAIGVLMDIA
+976 TAIAGVM
-986 GATLLLF
+986 TL
-993 AYEAK
+993 
-998 KVDELN
+998 VS
-1004 KGGAVFLGAATMIG
+1004 GTMI
-1018 LFAIMGTVFT
+1018 
-1028 AIGALTPL
+1028 
-1036 LPLIIAGGA
+1036 
-1045 VLTVIG
+1045 
-1051 GIMTVV
+1051 
-1057 SGVMVLFMKALSLV
+1057 LFMKALEL
-1071 IVMNEQKMRETGKTA
+1071 MLPYNEGQLKKLGKTT
-1086 VALYEVMYDV
+1086 VTLYEVMYDV

-1127 TLTVMQMKY
+1127 TLTVRQMKY

-1151 IMLGKSKD
+1151 IMLGKSKN

-1172 KAFGDF
+1172 NAFSNFNGY
-1178 DGKAMALIV
+1178 AMALII

-1245 EFLTGLSNGFKVMD
+1245 EFLTGLSNGFKDLD
-1259 ALKIVALSA
+1259 ALKIVVLSV
-1268 LTLALNPVID
+1268 LTLALNPIID

-1302 KKPIFK
+1302 KKPIFQ
-1308 KITATDFSKAA
+1308 KITSTDFSKAA
-1319 TAISTQFNIFLQS
+1319 SAVSLKFNLFLQH
-1332 LSDAFDKMSFKA
+1332 LSDGFSKMKLTA
-1344 MFAIST
+1344 MFAIAT
-1350 VGQVMEPVMDA
+1350 IGQVMEPVMDA

-1376 IVTGYDK
+1376 IVKGYDK
-1383 NGKPEYEQVDP
+1383 NGKPIYEPVEP
-1394 SIFFTS
+1394 STFGDAAKVVSENFKDFIVKLGEAFT
-1400 AIFVAASFSNFID
+1400 N
-1413 QLGKSF
+1413 
-1419 KQLQPNMIWA
+1419 LQPNMIQA
-1429 MDAMKDSIMPIMDS
+1429 MDAMKDSIVPIMDGVS
-1443 VGKFVDAIMKLATG
+1443 KFVDSILKLATG
-1457 TYTDYY
+1457 MYIKEYK
-1463 MKDKDGNY
+1463 KDKDGNY
-1471 TVPHLAKVTPMD
+1471 TVPVYDKVTKTMYTD
-1483 FIMAAISVATTFS
+1483 AADAIAQKFASFI
-1496 YFVDQLVTVFERHGS
+1496 DELVNMFERHGKY
-1511 FWGNKTEDALNAIGG
+1511 WGNKTEDALNAIGG
-1526 SIGPVMEGVGQYV
+1526 SIGPVMDGLGKYV
-1539 DAILKLATGVYVDH
+1539 DAVLKLATGTYIKGYDRN
-1553 YVKDKDGK
+1553 KN
-1561 LIPITKKLKR
+1561 PIFGTVTPEDF
-1571 GAFTNA
+1571 GNA
-1577 AREVGRMFVEFINY
+1577 AKKIAESFSSFIDT
-1591 LVKSFANEGFIE
+1591 LIKKFANDSFIE
-1603 KAESIVDII
+1603 KAESIADII
-1612 KNTIN
+1612 KSTIN
-1617 PIMKAIKEFSNTLKP
+1617 PIVNAVKAFSDTLKP
-1632 FLALTSNKKGTTAQS
+1632 FLALTSNKKGTNAKS

-1721 DDKGKVLSQGNEV
+1721 DDQGKVLSQGNEV
-1734 ASKYTSVLT
+1734 ASKFTSVLT
-1743 QLATYFSISGK
+1743 QLATYFSTSGK
-1754 IFETSKPSADI
+1754 DFKTSKSSADM
-1765 AQKFVVSVYKV
+1765 AQNFVVSVYKV

-1785 QLSFNTKVK
+1785 QLTFDTKVK

-1807 KMQHQMIGVS
+1807 KMQRQMIGVS
-1817 KASDRI
+1817 KASDII
-1823 DFQRTSQFMDLYLEI
+1823 DFRRTAQFMDLYLEI

-1851 QKQLGIHIDMFI
+1851 QKQLGIHINMFI
-1863 NNVKRLTSPEINR
+1863 NNIKRLTSPEIIR
-1876 NMNVTSGS
+1876 NMSVTSGS

-1896 AQIQVTTSKVKIYTT
+1896 AQIQVTTSKVEIYTT

-1985 GTPANAQ
+1985 GTPANTQ
-1992 QHNNVQPQAH
+1992 QHNNVQSQAH
-2002 TSGNRVVPQGKSGQ
+2002 TPVNRVVPQGKPGQ
-2016 HPLRPGQTNHNYYG
+2016 QPLRPGQTTHNYYG
-2030 NNIPTQGR
+2030 NNVPTQGR

>member
-101 DNDTFDNIDSFLKAI
+101 DNDTFNNIDSFLKAI

-139 QNSKQVGKSVGII
+139 QNSKQVGRSVGII

-180 TAKRMGKFIT
+180 SAKRMGKFIT
-190 ALINSISKANPKQ
+190 TLINSISKANPKQ
-203 KDIEKLIKP
+203 KDIERLIKP
-212 IGDLM
+212 IGDL
-217 GGISK
+217 I
-222 LVDSNVFKM
+222 
-231 KISLNPIR
+231 
-239 GWLLGRQLGQF
+239 
-250 IKSISKYLKGDLKVD
+250 
-265 ESIKYLGGI
+265 GGI
-274 LDPLVKLADPN
+274 LDPLVKLADTN
-285 QKFSV
+285 SV
-290 FKLAR
+290 FKLAI
-295 TLNKVTAKILAGF
+295 TLNKVTATILGDFFATFVNKIP
-308 FSTFI
+308 
-313 NEIPSGKRVENSV
+313 NEEQAYKTV
-326 NSMLAILNALF
+326 NSMVAILTVLF
-337 DIKKVQILN
+337 DIKKMQVLN
-346 FIFTV
+346 FKFAV
-351 SSLTEKRAKKL
+351 SSLTEKRAQKL
-362 VDFFNTILTQKWDV
+362 VNFFNTILTQNWDAE
-376 KQVNAISTFFKAWD
+376 QVNAISGFFDAWNN
-390 DAMRTLLLSVILI
+390 AMRTLLLGVIFI
-403 ALTIKVTSFK
+403 ALTIKVTSLK

-427 FMKNTVTDLVKD
+427 FMKNTVTDLVKELD
-439 LPKKDVKNSCE
+439 KKDVKESST
-450 IIKILSIAIGTIGGI
+450 IIEMLSISIGTIGGI
-465 LIGLS
+465 LMGLS

-480 VVVSLLILRSA
+480 VVVSLLILRFA

-496 NLIKDLSDQKL
+496 ELIKDLSDQKL
-507 DKSLKYAQG
+507 DKNLKYTQG
-516 VLTGIGLMVISLSVS
+516 VLTGIGLMVMSLSMS

-544 KTIIASLGILT
+544 KTIIASIGILT

-599 LLAPIGNSLGDVMA
+599 LLAPIGNNLGDVMA

-633 KANKDIQQG
+633 KANKDIEQG
-642 TSNLLKISLIF
+642 TTNLLKISLIF

-659 SLTLLIPVGKKA
+659 SLTLLIPMSKQADDV
-671 EDIIGGAIIT
+671 IVGAIIT
-681 LAIIGGLIYGVQLL
+681 LTIIAGLVFGVKLL
-695 NKINGKRAL
+695 NKVNGKRAL
-704 WGLAATAILAVIYM
+704 WGL
-718 GIALI
+718 
-723 SKDILV
+723 
-729 PIGQNF
+729 
-735 GDIMIGA
+735 
-742 IATMFIIAGLIFG
+742 
-755 TFILSKIDGKQALWS
+755 
-770 VAATV
+770 AATV

-812 IAALIFGTYIL
+812 IVTLIFGTYIL
-823 SKVDGKKAGY
+823 SNVDGKKAGY

-848 SLITRDILIPIGKM
+848 SLITKDILIPIGKM

-877 AIFGS
+877 AIFGT
-882 VLYLLGKFA
+882 VLFLLGKFA
-891 DKFAVELAIGAVIM
+891 DKFAVELAIGAIIM

-923 YEAKKIDELNKGGAV
+923 YEAKKIDDLNKGGAV

-952 GAVMFGISKL
+952 GVVMFGISKL
-962 EPFLADTIIGGVVM
+962 EQFLPDTIIGGIVM
-976 TAIGVLMDIA
+976 TAIGVLMDIT

-998 KVDELN
+998 KVDDLN

-1018 LFAIMGTVFT
+1018 IFAIMGTVFT

-1071 IVMNEQKMRETGKTA
+1071 MVMNEQKMRETGKTA
-1086 VALYEVMYDV
+1086 VALYDVMYDV

-1143 KMIQTFSE
+1143 KMIKTFSE

-1159 DVNSVLGSMQAIV
+1159 DVNSVMGSMQAIV
-1172 KAFGDF
+1172 KAFSNF
-1178 DGKAMALIV
+1178 DGKTKALIV

-1245 EFLTGLSNGFKVMD
+1245 EFLTGLSNGFEKLDALSILGISLLMQVMD
-1259 ALKIVALSA
+1259 PIMKQVS
-1268 LTLALNPVID
+1268 T
-1278 TVGKFVDVVMK
+1278 FVDIVMK

-1302 KKPIFK
+1302 KNPIFRK
-1308 KITATDFSKAA
+1308 VTDTDFSKAA

-1383 NGKPEYEQVDP
+1383 NGKPEYEQVDS

-1419 KQLQPNMIWA
+1419 NQLQPNMIWA
-1429 MDAMKDSIMPIMDS
+1429 MDAMKDSIVPIMDGVS
-1443 VGKFVDAIMKLATG
+1443 KFVDSILKLATG
-1457 TYTDYY
+1457 MYIKEYK
-1463 MKDKDGNY
+1463 KDKDGNY
-1471 TVPHLAKVTPMD
+1471 TVPVYDKVTKTMYID
-1483 FIMAAISVATTFS
+1483 AADAIAQKFASFI
-1496 YFVDQLVTVFERHGS
+1496 DELVNMFERHGS
-1511 FWGNKTEDALNAIGG
+1511 FWGNKTEDALNAVGG
-1526 SIGPVMEGVGQYV
+1526 SIGPVMDGLGKYV
-1539 DAILKLATGVYVDH
+1539 DSVLKLATGTYIKGYDRN
-1553 YVKDKDGK
+1553 KN
-1561 LIPITKKLKR
+1561 PIFGTVTPEDFKK
-1571 GAFTNA
+1571 A
-1577 AREVGRMFVEFINY
+1577 AEQIA
-1591 LVKSFANEGFIE
+1591 KSFTAFIDILIKKFANDSFIE
-1603 KAESIVDII
+1603 KAESIADII

-1617 PIMKAIKEFSNTLKP
+1617 PIVNAVKAFSDTLKP
-1632 FLALTSNKKGTTAQS
+1632 FLTLTSNKKGTTAQS

-1721 DDKGKVLSQGNEV
+1721 DDQGKVLSQGNEV
-1734 ASKYTSVLT
+1734 ASKFTSVLT
-1743 QLATYFSISGK
+1743 QLATYFSTSGK
-1754 IFETSKPSADI
+1754 IFEMSKSSADM
-1765 AQKFVVSVYKV
+1765 AQNFVVSVYKV

-1785 QLSFNTKVK
+1785 QLSFDTKVK
-1794 PITTVTNFGNVLT
+1794 PITAVTNFGNVLT
-1807 KMQHQMIGVS
+1807 KMQRQMIGVS
-1817 KASDRI
+1817 KASDSI
-1823 DFQRTSQFMDLYLEI
+1823 DFMRTAQFMDLYLEI

-1851 QKQLGIHIDMFI
+1851 QKQLGIHINMFI
-1863 NNVKRLTSPEINR
+1863 NNIRRLTSPEIIR

-1896 AQIQVTTSKVKIYTT
+1896 AQIQVTTTKVEIYTT

-1970 FDGIRELLDLITTNT
+1970 FDGIRELLDLITSNT
-1985 GTPANAQ
+1985 GTPANTQ
-1992 QHNNVQPQAH
+1992 QHNNVQQK
-2002 TSGNRVVPQGKSGQ
+2002 GVQ

-2030 NNIPTQGR
+2030 NNVSTQGR

>member
-127 KNIVDFIQGLTL
+127 KNIVEFIQGLTL

-152 KAVVETMSTLVA
+152 KAVVETLGTLVA
-164 IDMIKLQKNI
+164 IDMIKLQANI
-174 NKLDVK
+174 NRLDVK
-180 TAKRMGKFIT
+180 SAKRMGKFIT
-190 ALINSISKANPKQ
+190 TLINSISKANPKQ

-250 IKSISKYLKGDLKVD
+250 ITSISKYLKGDLKVD

-274 LDPLVKLADPN
+274 LDPLVKLADPK

-295 TLNKVTAKILAGF
+295 TLNKVTATILGDFFATFVNKIPKEEQAYK
-308 FSTFI
+308 T
-313 NEIPSGKRVENSV
+313 V
-326 NSMLAILNALF
+326 NSMVAILTVLF
-337 DIKKVQILN
+337 DIKKMQVLN
-346 FIFTV
+346 FKFAV
-351 SSLTEKRAKKL
+351 SSLTEKRAQKL
-362 VDFFNTILTQKWDV
+362 VNFFNTILTQNWDAD
-376 KQVNAISTFFKAWD
+376 QVNAISGFFDAWNN
-390 DAMRTLLLSVILI
+390 AMRTLLLGVIFI

-427 FMKNTVTDLVKD
+427 FMKTTVTDLVTD
-439 LPKKDVKNSCE
+439 LNKKDVKDSST
-450 IIKILSIAIGTIGGI
+450 IIEMLSISIGTIGGI
-465 LIGLS
+465 LIALS

-516 VLTGIGLMVISLSVS
+516 VLTGIDLMVMSLSVS

-544 KTIIASLGILT
+544 KTIIASIGILT

-599 LLAPIGNSLGDVMA
+599 LLAPIGNNLGDVMK
-613 GGLVVS
+613 GGFVVS

-633 KANKDIQQG
+633 KANKDIEQG

-695 NKINGKRAL
+695 NKVNGKRAL

-742 IATMFIIAGLIFG
+742 IATMFIVAGLIFG
-755 TFILSKIDGKQALWS
+755 VYILSKIDGKQALWS

-812 IAALIFGTYIL
+812 IITLIFGTYIL
-823 SKVDGKKAGY
+823 SNVDGKKAGY

-848 SLITRDILIPIGKM
+848 SLITKDILIPIGKKGPEAQ
-862 WDDALIGAGV
+862 DGAGV

-877 AIFGS
+877 AIFGAI
-882 VLYLLGKFA
+882 LF
-891 DKFAVELAIGAVIM
+891 AIGKMNLKHKIAIKQGAKIM
-905 TAVAVV
+905 MEIGLV
-911 MLATGTACLLFA
+911 MLITGTACLLFA
-923 YEAKKIDELNKGGAV
+923 IESRKLYQLNDGGAVVLGALTMTIMMGLMGLILYNVGKLKKYSEKIAEGGALMIAIGALLDIIGGTMLLFSYECKKIDDFNKDGAV
-938 FLGAAT
+938 FLGAGT
-944 MIGTLALM
+944 MVALL
-952 GAVMFGISKL
+952 AVMGVIMTAL
-962 EPFLADTIIGGVVM
+962 GTMTPLLPFIAAGAVVM
-976 TAIGVLMDIA
+976 TAIA
-986 GATLLLF
+986 
-993 AYEAK
+993 
-998 KVDELN
+998 
-1004 KGGAVFLGAATMIG
+1004 
-1018 LFAIMGTVFT
+1018 
-1028 AIGALTPL
+1028 
-1036 LPLIIAGGA
+1036 
-1045 VLTVIG
+1045 
-1051 GIMTVV
+1051 GIMTLV
-1057 SGVMVLFMKALSLV
+1057 SGTMILFMKALEL
-1071 IVMNEQKMRETGKTA
+1071 MLPYNEEQLKKIGKTS
-1086 VALYEVMYDV
+1086 VTLFDVMYDV

-1151 IMLGKSKD
+1151 IMLGKS
-1159 DVNSVLGSMQAIV
+1159 NSVLGSMQAIV

-1178 DGKAMALIV
+1178 DGKTMALIV

-1200 YIDIIMKV
+1200 YIDIIMKI

-1245 EFLTGLSNGFKVMD
+1245 EFLTGLSNGFKGLD
-1259 ALKIVALSA
+1259 ALKIVVLSV
-1268 LTLALNPVID
+1268 LTLALNPIID

-1308 KITATDFSKAA
+1308 KITSTEFSKAA
-1319 TAISTQFNIFLQS
+1319 SAVSLQFNLFLQH
-1332 LSDAFDKMSFKA
+1332 LSNGFSKMKLTA
-1344 MFAIST
+1344 MFAIAT
-1350 VGQVMEPVMDA
+1350 IGQVMEPVMDA

-1383 NGKPEYEQVDP
+1383 NGKPIYEPVEP
-1394 SIFFTS
+1394 STFGDAAKVVSEKFKDFIVKLGEAFT
-1400 AIFVAASFSNFID
+1400 N
-1413 QLGKSF
+1413 
-1419 KQLQPNMIWA
+1419 LQPNMIQA
-1429 MDAMKDSIMPIMDS
+1429 MDAMKDSIVPIMDGVS
-1443 VGKFVDAIMKLATG
+1443 KFVDSIIKLATG
-1457 TYTDYY
+1457 MYIKEYK
-1463 MKDKDGNY
+1463 KDKDGNY
-1471 TVPHLAKVTPMD
+1471 TVPVYDKVTKKMYED
-1483 FIMAAISVATTFS
+1483 AADVIAQKFASFI
-1496 YFVDQLVTVFERHGS
+1496 DKLVKMFERHGS

-1526 SIGPVMEGVGQYV
+1526 SIGPVMEGLGKYV
-1539 DAILKLATGVYVDH
+1539 DSILKLATGTYIKGYDRNKNPIFGTVTTKNF
-1553 YVKDKDGK
+1553 KDAAKKIADSFVSFIDT
-1561 LIPITKKLKR
+1561 LIK
-1571 GAFTNA
+1571 N
-1577 AREVGRMFVEFINY
+1577 
-1591 LVKSFANEGFIE
+1591 FANEGFIQ
-1603 KAESIVDII
+1603 KAESIADII

-1617 PIMKAIKEFSNTLKP
+1617 PIMHSVKMFSDMLKP

-1734 ASKYTSVLT
+1734 ASKFTSVLT

-1794 PITTVTNFGNVLT
+1794 PITAVTNFGNILT
-1807 KMQHQMIGVS
+1807 KMQRQMIGVS
-1817 KASDRI
+1817 KASDSI
-1823 DFQRTSQFMDLYLEI
+1823 DFQRTAQFMDLYLEI

-1851 QKQLGIHIDMFI
+1851 QKQLGIHINMFI
-1863 NNVKRLTSPEINR
+1863 NNIKRLTSPEINR

-1911 KLEAARKALKSL
+1911 KLEAARRALKSL

-1985 GTPANAQ
+1985 GTPTNTP
-1992 QHNNVQPQAH
+1992 QHNNVQQQVH
-2002 TSGNRVVPQGKSGQ
+2002 TAGNRVIPQQKGIQ
-2016 HPLRPGQTNHNYYG
+2016 HPLHPGQTNHNYYG

>member
-16 ILDTMVNQH
+16 ILETMVNQH

-139 QNSKQVGKSVGII
+139 QNSKQVGRSVGII
-152 KAVVETMSTLVA
+152 KAVVETLGTLVA
-164 IDMIKLQKNI
+164 IDMIKLQSNI
-174 NKLDVK
+174 NKLDVN
-180 TAKRMGKFIT
+180 TAERAGKFIT

-203 KDIEKLIKP
+203 KDIERLIKP

-250 IKSISKYLKGDLKVD
+250 ITSISKYLKGDLKVD
-265 ESIKYLGGI
+265 ESIKYLGSI
-274 LDPLVKLADPN
+274 LDPLVKLADPK
-285 QKFSV
+285 QKISV

-295 TLNKVTAKILAGF
+295 TLNKVTATILGDFFATFVNKIPKEEQAYK
-308 FSTFI
+308 T
-313 NEIPSGKRVENSV
+313 V
-326 NSMLAILNALF
+326 NSMVAILTVLF
-337 DIKKVQILN
+337 NIKKMQVLN
-346 FIFTV
+346 FKFAV
-351 SSLTEKRAKKL
+351 SSLTEKRAQKL
-362 VDFFNTILTQKWDV
+362 VNFFNTILAQKWNV
-376 KQVNAISTFFKAWD
+376 KQVNAISAFFKAWD
-390 DAMRTLLLSVILI
+390 DAMRSLLLGVIFI

-427 FMKNTVTDLVKD
+427 FMKTTVTDLVTD
-439 LPKKDVKNSCE
+439 LSKKDVKNSCD
-450 IIKILSIAIGTIGGI
+450 IIRMLSISIGAIGGI
-465 LIGLS
+465 LIALS
-470 LVTKLVGIGT
+470 IVTNLVGIGT
-480 VVVSLLILRSA
+480 VVVSLLILRFA

-507 DKSLKYAQG
+507 DKSLKYAQS
-516 VLTGIGLMVISLSVS
+516 VLTGIGLMIMSLSVS

-555 LFVAGSVYLVNKL
+555 LFVAGSVYLINKL

-599 LLAPIGNSLGDVMA
+599 LLAPIGNHLGDVMK
-613 GGLVVS
+613 GGFVVS

-633 KANKDIQQG
+633 KANKDIEQG

-659 SLTLLIPVGKKA
+659 SLTLLIPIGKKA
-671 EDIIGGAIIT
+671 DDVIGGTIIT
-681 LAIIGGLIYGVQLL
+681 LTIIAGLIFGVILL
-695 NKINGKRAL
+695 NKVNGKRAL
-704 WGLAATAILAVIYM
+704 WGL
-718 GIALI
+718 
-723 SKDILV
+723 
-729 PIGQNF
+729 
-735 GDIMIGA
+735 
-742 IATMFIIAGLIFG
+742 
-755 TFILSKIDGKQALWS
+755 
-770 VAATV
+770 AATV

-812 IAALIFGTYIL
+812 IVTLIFGTYIL
-823 SKVDGKKAGY
+823 SNVNGKKAAY

-848 SLITRDILIPIGKM
+848 SLITKDILIPIGKM

-877 AIFGS
+877 AIFGAI
-882 VLYLLGKFA
+882 LF
-891 DKFAVELAIGAVIM
+891 AIGKMNLKHKIAIKQGAKIM
-905 TAVAVV
+905 MEIGLV
-911 MLATGTACLLFA
+911 MLITGTACLLFA
-923 YEAKKIDELNKGGAV
+923 IESRKLYQLNDGGAVVLGALTMTIMMGLMGLILYNVGKLKKYSEKIAEGGALMIAIGALLDIIGGTMLLFSYECKKIDDFNKDGAV
-938 FLGAAT
+938 FLGAGT
-944 MIGTLALM
+944 MVALL
-952 GAVMFGISKL
+952 AVMGVIMTAL
-962 EPFLADTIIGGVVM
+962 GTMTPLLPFIAAGAVVM
-976 TAIGVLMDIA
+976 TAIAGVM
-986 GATLLLF
+986 TL
-993 AYEAK
+993 
-998 KVDELN
+998 VS
-1004 KGGAVFLGAATMIG
+1004 GTMI
-1018 LFAIMGTVFT
+1018 
-1028 AIGALTPL
+1028 
-1036 LPLIIAGGA
+1036 
-1045 VLTVIG
+1045 
-1051 GIMTVV
+1051 
-1057 SGVMVLFMKALSLV
+1057 LFMKALEL
-1071 IVMNEQKMRETGKTA
+1071 MLPYNEGQLKKIGKTA
-1086 VALYEVMYDV
+1086 VTLFDVMFDV
-1096 IKAAAPNPIQMA
+1096 IKAAAPNPIQMV

-1127 TLTVMQMKY
+1127 TLTVRQMKY

-1172 KAFGDF
+1172 KAFSNF

-1245 EFLTGLSNGFKVMD
+1245 EFLTGLSNGFKDLD
-1259 ALKIVALSA
+1259 ALKIVVLSV
-1268 LTLALNPVID
+1268 LTLALNPIID

-1308 KITATDFSKAA
+1308 KITSTDFSKAA
-1319 TAISTQFNIFLQS
+1319 SAVSLQFNLFLQH
-1332 LSDAFDKMSFKA
+1332 LSNGFSKMKLTA
-1344 MFAIST
+1344 MFAIAT
-1350 VGQVMEPVMDA
+1350 IGQVMEPVMDA

-1383 NGKPEYEQVDP
+1383 NGKPIYEPVEP
-1394 SIFFTS
+1394 STFGDAAKVVSEKFKDFIVKLGEAFT
-1400 AIFVAASFSNFID
+1400 N
-1413 QLGKSF
+1413 
-1419 KQLQPNMIWA
+1419 LQPNMIWA
-1429 MDAMKDSIMPIMDS
+1429 MDAMKDSIVPIMDGVS
-1443 VGKFVDAIMKLATG
+1443 KFVDSILKLATG
-1457 TYTDYY
+1457 MYIKEYK
-1463 MKDKDGNY
+1463 KDKDGNY
-1471 TVPHLAKVTPMD
+1471 TVPVYDKVTKTMYTD
-1483 FIMAAISVATTFS
+1483 AADAIAQKFASFI
-1496 YFVDQLVTVFERHGS
+1496 DELVNMFERHGS
-1511 FWGNKTEDALNAIGG
+1511 FWGNKTEDALNAVGG
-1526 SIGPVMEGVGQYV
+1526 SIGPVMDGLGKYV
-1539 DAILKLATGVYVDH
+1539 DSVLKLATGTYIKGYDRN
-1553 YVKDKDGK
+1553 KN
-1561 LIPITKKLKR
+1561 PIFGTVTPEDFKKAAEHIAKS
-1571 GAFTNA
+1571 FT
-1577 AREVGRMFVEFINY
+1577 EFIDI
-1591 LVKSFANEGFIE
+1591 LIKKFANDSFIE
-1603 KAESIVDII
+1603 KAESIADII

-1617 PIMKAIKEFSNTLKP
+1617 PIVNAVKAFSDTLKP
-1632 FLALTSNKKGTTAQS
+1632 FLSLTSNKKGTTAQS

-1721 DDKGKVLSQGNEV
+1721 DDQGKVLSQGNEV
-1734 ASKYTSVLT
+1734 ASKFTSVLT
-1743 QLATYFSISGK
+1743 QLATYFSTPDK
-1754 IFETSKPSADI
+1754 DFKTSKSSADM
-1765 AQKFVVSVYKV
+1765 AQNFVVSVYKV

-1785 QLSFNTKVK
+1785 QLTFDTKVK

-1817 KASDRI
+1817 KASDSI
-1823 DFQRTSQFMDLYLEI
+1823 DFMRTAQFMDLYLEI

-1851 QKQLGIHIDMFI
+1851 QKQLGIHINMFI
-1863 NNVKRLTSPEINR
+1863 NNIKRLTSPEINR

-1896 AQIQVTTSKVKIYTT
+1896 AQIQVTTSKVEIYTT

-1985 GTPANAQ
+1985 GTPANAP
-1992 QHNNVQPQAH
+1992 QHNNVQQPVH
-2002 TSGNRVVPQGKSGQ
+2002 TVDNRVVPQQKSVQ
-2016 HPLRPGQTNHNYYG
+2016 NTLRPGQTNHNYYG
-2030 NNIPTQGR
+2030 NNVPTQGR

-2048 DGFFRNA
+2048 DGFFKNA

>member
-139 QNSKQVGKSVGII
+139 QNSKQVGRSVGII
-152 KAVVETMSTLVA
+152 KAVVETLGTLVA
-164 IDMIKLQKNI
+164 IDMIKLQSNI
-174 NKLDVK
+174 NKLDVN
-180 TAKRMGKFIT
+180 TAERVGKFIT

-203 KDIEKLIKP
+203 KDIERLIKP

-250 IKSISKYLKGDLKVD
+250 ITSISKYLKGDLKVD

-274 LDPLVKLADPN
+274 LDPLVKLADPK

-295 TLNKVTAKILAGF
+295 TLNKVTATILGDFFATFVNKIPKEEQAYK
-308 FSTFI
+308 T
-313 NEIPSGKRVENSV
+313 V
-326 NSMLAILNALF
+326 NSMVAILTVLF
-337 DIKKVQILN
+337 NIKKMQVLN
-346 FIFTV
+346 FKFAV

-362 VDFFNTILTQKWDV
+362 VNFFNTILSQNWDV
-376 KQVNAISTFFKAWD
+376 EQVNAISGFFDAWNN
-390 DAMRTLLLSVILI
+390 AMRSLLLGVIFI

-427 FMKNTVTDLVKD
+427 FMKTTVTDLVTD
-439 LPKKDVKNSCE
+439 LSKKDVKESST
-450 IIKILSIAIGTIGGI
+450 IIEMLSISIGTIGGI

-496 NLIKDLSDQKL
+496 NIIKDLSDQKL

-516 VLTGIGLMVISLSVS
+516 VLTGIGLMVMSLSAS
-531 LLLLALTVKNNSV
+531 LLLLALTVKNNTV
-544 KTIIASLGILT
+544 ETIIASIGILT

-568 SSIDSKNLNA
+568 SSIDPKNLNA

-599 LLAPIGNSLGDVMA
+599 LLAPIGNHLGDVIA

-633 KANKDIQQG
+633 KANKDIEQG
-642 TSNLLKISLIF
+642 TTNLLKISLIF

-659 SLTLLIPVGKKA
+659 SLTLLIPIGKKA
-671 EDIIGGAIIT
+671 DDVIVGEVIT
-681 LAIIGGLIYGVQLL
+681 L
-695 NKINGKRAL
+695 
-704 WGLAATAILAVIYM
+704 T
-718 GIALI
+718 
-723 SKDILV
+723 
-729 PIGQNF
+729 
-735 GDIMIGA
+735 
-742 IATMFIIAGLIFG
+742 IIAGLVFG
-755 TFILSKIDGKQALWS
+755 VKLLNKVNDKDALWG

-812 IAALIFGTYIL
+812 IVTLIFGTYIL
-823 SKVDGKKAGY
+823 SNVDGKKAGY

-848 SLITRDILIPIGKM
+848 SLITKDILIPIGKM

-877 AIFGS
+877 AIFGA
-882 VLYLLGKFA
+882 VLFLIGKFA
-891 DKFAVELAIGAVIM
+891 DKFAVELAIGAIIM

-962 EPFLADTIIGGVVM
+962 EQFLPDTIIGGIVM
-976 TAIGVLMDIA
+976 TAIGALMDIT

-998 KVDELN
+998 KVDDLN

-1045 VLTVIG
+1045 VLTIIG

-1071 IVMNEQKMRETGKTA
+1071 MVMNEQKMRETGKTA

-1172 KAFGDF
+1172 KAFSNF
-1178 DGKAMALIV
+1178 DGTAMALII

-1245 EFLTGLSNGFKVMD
+1245 EFLTGLSNGFKDLD
-1259 ALKIVALSA
+1259 ALKIVVLSV
-1268 LTLALNPVID
+1268 LTLALNPIID

-1289 VATGT
+1289 LATGT
-1294 YIIGYDNN
+1294 YIKGYDNN
-1302 KKPIFK
+1302 KKPIFE
-1308 KITATDFSKAA
+1308 KITSTDFSKAA
-1319 TAISTQFNIFLQS
+1319 SAVSLQFNLFLQH
-1332 LSDAFDKMSFKA
+1332 LSNGFSKMSSTA
-1344 MFAIST
+1344 MDAIAT
-1350 VGQVMEPVMDA
+1350 IGQVMDPIMNA
-1361 VSKFVDTV
+1361 VSKFVDAV

-1383 NGKPEYEQVDP
+1383 NGKPIYEPVEP
-1394 SIFFTS
+1394 STFGE
-1400 AIFVAASFSNFID
+1400 AAKYVSEKFKDFID
-1413 QLGKSF
+1413 NLGKAF
-1419 KQLQPNMIWA
+1419 TNLQPNMIWA
-1429 MDAMKDSIMPIMDS
+1429 MDAMKDSIVPIMDGVS
-1443 VGKFVDAIMKLATG
+1443 KFVDSILKLATG
-1457 TYTDYY
+1457 MYIKEYK
-1463 MKDKDGNY
+1463 KDKDGNY
-1471 TVPHLAKVTPMD
+1471 TVPVYDKVTKTMYTD
-1483 FIMAAISVATTFS
+1483 AADAIAQKFASFI
-1496 YFVDQLVTVFERHGS
+1496 DELVNMFERHGKY
-1511 FWGNKTEDALNAIGG
+1511 WGNKTEDALNAVGG
-1526 SIGPVMEGVGQYV
+1526 SIGPVMDGLGKYV
-1539 DAILKLATGVYVDH
+1539 DSVLKLATGTYIKGYDRN
-1553 YVKDKDGK
+1553 KN
-1561 LIPITKKLKR
+1561 PIFGTVTPEDFKKAAEQIAKS
-1571 GAFTNA
+1571 FT
-1577 AREVGRMFVEFINY
+1577 EFIDI
-1591 LVKSFANEGFIE
+1591 LIKKFANDSFIE
-1603 KAESIVDII
+1603 KAESIADII

-1617 PIMKAIKEFSNTLKP
+1617 PIVNAVKAFSDTLKP

-1721 DDKGKVLSQGNEV
+1721 DDQGKVLSQGNEV
-1734 ASKYTSVLT
+1734 ASKFTSVLT
-1743 QLATYFSISGK
+1743 QLATYFSTSGK
-1754 IFETSKPSADI
+1754 DFKTSKSSADM
-1765 AQKFVVSVYKV
+1765 AQNFVVSVYKV

-1785 QLSFNTKVK
+1785 QLTFDTKVK
-1794 PITTVTNFGNVLT
+1794 PITTITNFGNVLT
-1807 KMQHQMIGVS
+1807 KMQRQMIGVS
-1817 KASDRI
+1817 KASDSI
-1823 DFQRTSQFMDLYLEI
+1823 DFRRTAQFMDLYLEI

-1851 QKQLGIHIDMFI
+1851 QKQLGTHINMFI
-1863 NNVKRLTSPEINR
+1863 NNIKRLTSPEIIR
-1876 NMNVTSGS
+1876 NMSVTSGS

-1896 AQIQVTTSKVKIYTT
+1896 AQIQVTTSKVEIYTT

-1949 VAVDRMKNSFDR
+1949 VAIDRMKNSFDK

-1985 GTPANAQ
+1985 GTSVNAQ
-1992 QHNNVQPQAH
+1992 QHNNVQQK
-2002 TSGNRVVPQGKSGQ
+2002 GVQ

-2030 NNIPTQGR
+2030 NNVSTQGR

>member
-139 QNSKQVGKSVGII
+139 QNSKQVGRSVGII

-164 IDMIKLQKNI
+164 IDMITLQKNI

-180 TAKRMGKFIT
+180 SAKRMGKFIT
-190 ALINSISKANPKQ
+190 TLINSISKANPKQ

-274 LDPLVKLADPN
+274 LDPLVKLADPD

-290 FKLAR
+290 FKLAK
-295 TLNKVTAKILAGF
+295 TLNKFTAKILANF

-313 NEIPSGKRVENSV
+313 NEIPSGKRVENTV

-362 VDFFNTILTQKWDV
+362 VDFFNTILSQKWDV
-376 KQVNAISTFFKAWD
+376 KQVNAISAFFKAWD
-390 DAMRTLLLSVILI
+390 DAMRSLLLGVIFI

-427 FMKNTVTDLVKD
+427 FMKTTVTDLVTD
-439 LPKKDVKNSCE
+439 LSKKDVKNSCD
-450 IIKILSIAIGTIGGI
+450 IIRMLSISIGTIGGI
-465 LIGLS
+465 LIALS

-480 VVVSLLILRSA
+480 VVVSLLILRFA

-516 VLTGIGLMVISLSVS
+516 VLTGIGLMVMSLSVS

-633 KANKDIQQG
+633 KANKDIEQG

-659 SLTLLIPVGKKA
+659 SLTLLIPMSKQADDV
-671 EDIIGGAIIT
+671 IVGAIIT
-681 LAIIGGLIYGVQLL
+681 LTIIAGLVFGVKLL
-695 NKINGKRAL
+695 NKVNGKRAL
-704 WGLAATAILAVIYM
+704 WGL
-718 GIALI
+718 
-723 SKDILV
+723 
-729 PIGQNF
+729 
-735 GDIMIGA
+735 
-742 IATMFIIAGLIFG
+742 
-755 TFILSKIDGKQALWS
+755 
-770 VAATV
+770 AATV

-812 IAALIFGTYIL
+812 IITLIFGTYIL
-823 SKVDGKKAGY
+823 SNVDGKKAGY

-848 SLITRDILIPIGKM
+848 SLITKDILIPIGKM
-862 WDDALIGAGV
+862 GDEALIGAGV

-877 AIFGS
+877 AIFGAI
-882 VLYLLGKFA
+882 LF
-891 DKFAVELAIGAVIM
+891 AIGKMNLKHKIAIKQGAKIM
-905 TAVAVV
+905 MEIGLV
-911 MLATGTACLLFA
+911 MLITGTACLLFA
-923 YEAKKIDELNKGGAV
+923 IESRKLYQLNDGGAVVLGALTMTIMMGLMGLILYNVGKLKKYSEKIAEGGALMIAIGALLDIIGGTMLLFSYECKKIDDFNKDGAV
-938 FLGAAT
+938 FLGAGT
-944 MIGTLALM
+944 MVALL
-952 GAVMFGISKL
+952 AVMGVIMTAL
-962 EPFLADTIIGGVVM
+962 GTMTPLLPFIAAGAVVM
-976 TAIGVLMDIA
+976 TAI
-986 GATLLLF
+986 T
-993 AYEAK
+993 
-998 KVDELN
+998 
-1004 KGGAVFLGAATMIG
+1004 
-1018 LFAIMGTVFT
+1018 
-1028 AIGALTPL
+1028 
-1036 LPLIIAGGA
+1036 
-1045 VLTVIG
+1045 
-1051 GIMTVV
+1051 GIMTLV
-1057 SGVMVLFMKALSLV
+1057 SGTMILFMKALEL
-1071 IVMNEQKMRETGKTA
+1071 MLPYNEEQLKKIGKTT
-1086 VALYEVMYDV
+1086 VTLFNVMFDV

-1200 YIDIIMKV
+1200 YIDIITKV

-1245 EFLTGLSNGFKVMD
+1245 EFLTGLSDGFEKLD
-1259 ALKIVALSA
+1259 ALSILGISLLMQVMEPIMKQVS
-1268 LTLALNPVID
+1268 T
-1278 TVGKFVDVVMK
+1278 FVDIVMK

-1302 KKPIFK
+1302 KKPIFRK
-1308 KITATDFSKAA
+1308 VTATDFSKAA
-1319 TAISTQFNIFLQS
+1319 TAISSQFNIFLQS

-1394 SIFFTS
+1394 SIFSTS
-1400 AIFVAASFSNFID
+1400 ATFVSERFGDFIV

-1419 KQLQPNMIWA
+1419 NQLQPNMIWA
-1429 MDAMKDSIMPIMDS
+1429 MDAMKDSIMPIMEG

-1471 TVPHLAKVTPMD
+1471 TVPHLAKVSSTE
-1483 FIMAAISVATTFS
+1483 FEKAAAAVASQFS

-1561 LIPITKKLKR
+1561 LIPITKKLKK

-1591 LVKSFANEGFIE
+1591 LVKNFANESFIE
-1603 KAESIVDII
+1603 KANSIADII

-1617 PIMKAIKEFSNTLKP
+1617 PIMKAVKEFSNTLKP
-1632 FLALTSNKKGTTAQS
+1632 FLSLTSNKKGTTAQS

-1721 DDKGKVLSQGNEV
+1721 DDQGKVLSQGNEV
-1734 ASKYTSVLT
+1734 ASKFTSVLT
-1743 QLATYFSISGK
+1743 QLATYFSTSGK
-1754 IFETSKPSADI
+1754 DFKTSKSSADI

-1785 QLSFNTKVK
+1785 QLSFNNKVK
-1794 PITTVTNFGNVLT
+1794 PITTITNFGNVLT
-1807 KMQHQMIGVS
+1807 KMQRQMIGVS

-1823 DFQRTSQFMDLYLEI
+1823 DFRRTAQFMDLYLEI

-1851 QKQLGIHIDMFI
+1851 QKQLGIHINMFI
-1863 NNVKRLTSPEINR
+1863 NNIKRLTSPEIIR
-1876 NMNVTSGS
+1876 NMSVTSGS
-1884 MRTYTA
+1884 MRTYTT

-1896 AQIQVTTSKVKIYTT
+1896 SQIQVTTSKVEIYTT
-1911 KLEAARKALKSL
+1911 KLESARKALKSL

-1970 FDGIRELLDLITTNT
+1970 FDGIRELLDLITNNT
-1985 GTPANAQ
+1985 GTSVNAQ
-1992 QHNNVQPQAH
+1992 QHNNVQQK
-2002 TSGNRVVPQGKSGQ
+2002 GVQ

-2030 NNIPTQGR
+2030 NNVSTQGR

>member
-139 QNSKQVGKSVGII
+139 QNSKQVGISVGII

-174 NKLDVK
+174 NKLDVN
-180 TAKRMGKFIT
+180 TTERVGKFIT

-203 KDIEKLIKP
+203 KDIERLIKP
-212 IGDLM
+212 IGDL
-217 GGISK
+217 I
-222 LVDSNVFKM
+222 
-231 KISLNPIR
+231 
-239 GWLLGRQLGQF
+239 
-250 IKSISKYLKGDLKVD
+250 
-265 ESIKYLGGI
+265 GGI

-285 QKFSV
+285 QKFSI
-290 FKLAR
+290 FKLAI
-295 TLNKVTAKILAGF
+295 TLNKVTATILGDFFATFVNKIPKEEQAYK
-308 FSTFI
+308 T
-313 NEIPSGKRVENSV
+313 V
-326 NSMLAILNALF
+326 NSMVAILTVLF
-337 DIKKVQILN
+337 NIKKMQVLN
-346 FIFTV
+346 FKFAV
-351 SSLTEKRAKKL
+351 SSLTEKRAQKL
-362 VDFFNTILTQKWDV
+362 VNFFNTILTQNWDAE
-376 KQVNAISTFFKAWD
+376 QINAISVFFDAWNN
-390 DAMRTLLLSVILI
+390 AMRTLLLGVIFI
-403 ALTIKVTSFK
+403 ALTIKVTSLK
-413 TIVESVLVVRYLIK
+413 TIIESVLVVRYLIK
-427 FMKNTVTDLVKD
+427 FMKNTVTDLVKELD
-439 LPKKDVKNSCE
+439 KKDVKESST
-450 IIKILSIAIGTIGGI
+450 IIEMLSISIGTIGGI
-465 LIGLS
+465 LMGLS

-496 NLIKDLSDQKL
+496 NIIKDLSEQKL
-507 DKSLKYAQG
+507 DESLKYAQC
-516 VLTGIGLMVISLSVS
+516 VLTGIGLMVMSLSVS
-531 LLLLALTVKNNSV
+531 LLLLALTVKNNSA
-544 KTIIASLGILT
+544 KTIIASIGILT

-568 SSIDSKNLNA
+568 SSIDSKKLNA

-599 LLAPIGNSLGDVMA
+599 LLAPIGNNLGDVMT

-619 LVIALGIFAVKYIA
+619 LVVSLGIFAVKYIA
-633 KANKDIQQG
+633 KANKDIEQG

-659 SLTLLIPVGKKA
+659 SLTLLIPMSKQADDV
-671 EDIIGGAIIT
+671 IVGAIIT
-681 LAIIGGLIYGVQLL
+681 LTIIAGLVFGVKLL
-695 NKINGKRAL
+695 NKVNGKRAL
-704 WGLAATAILAVIYM
+704 WGL
-718 GIALI
+718 
-723 SKDILV
+723 
-729 PIGQNF
+729 
-735 GDIMIGA
+735 
-742 IATMFIIAGLIFG
+742 
-755 TFILSKIDGKQALWS
+755 
-770 VAATV
+770 AATV
-775 VLAVIYMGIAL
+775 VLAVIYMGITL

-812 IAALIFGTYIL
+812 ITALIFGTYIL
-823 SKVDGKKAGY
+823 SIVDGKKAGY

-848 SLITRDILIPIGKM
+848 SLITKDILIPIGKM
-862 WDDALIGAGV
+862 GDEALIGAGV

-877 AIFGS
+877 AIFGAI
-882 VLYLLGKFA
+882 LF
-891 DKFAVELAIGAVIM
+891 AIGKMNLKHKIAIKQGAKIM
-905 TAVAVV
+905 MEIGLV
-911 MLATGTACLLFA
+911 MLITGTACLLFA
-923 YEAKKIDELNKGGAV
+923 IESRKLYQLNDGGAVVLGALTMMIMMGLMGLILYNVGKLKKYSEKIAEGGALMIAIGALLDIIGGTMLLFSYECKKIDDFNKDGAV
-938 FLGAAT
+938 FLGAGT
-944 MIGTLALM
+944 MVALL
-952 GAVMFGISKL
+952 AVMGVIMTAL
-962 EPFLADTIIGGVVM
+962 GTMTPLLPFIAAGAVVM
-976 TAIGVLMDIA
+976 TAIA
-986 GATLLLF
+986 
-993 AYEAK
+993 
-998 KVDELN
+998 
-1004 KGGAVFLGAATMIG
+1004 
-1018 LFAIMGTVFT
+1018 
-1028 AIGALTPL
+1028 
-1036 LPLIIAGGA
+1036 
-1045 VLTVIG
+1045 
-1051 GIMTVV
+1051 GIMTLV
-1057 SGVMVLFMKALSLV
+1057 SGTMILFMKALEL
-1071 IVMNEQKMRETGKTA
+1071 MLPYNEGKLKKIGKTT
-1086 VALYEVMYDV
+1086 VTLYDVMYDV

-1136 ITEICDS
+1136 ITEICNS

-1172 KAFGDF
+1172 KAFSNF

-1245 EFLTGLSNGFKVMD
+1245 EFLTSLSDGFDKLKVTSILGISLLMQVMD
-1259 ALKIVALSA
+1259 PIMKQVS
-1268 LTLALNPVID
+1268 T
-1278 TVGKFVDVVMK
+1278 FVDIVMK

-1294 YIIGYDNN
+1294 YIICYDNN
-1302 KKPIFK
+1302 KKPIFRK
-1308 KITATDFSKAA
+1308 VTATDFSKAA

-1400 AIFVAASFSNFID
+1400 AIFVAVSFSNFID

-1419 KQLQPNMIWA
+1419 NQLQPNMIWA
-1429 MDAMKDSIMPIMDS
+1429 MDAMKDSIMPIMEG

-1561 LIPITKKLKR
+1561 LIPITKKLKH

-1603 KAESIVDII
+1603 KAESIADII

-1617 PIMKAIKEFSNTLKP
+1617 PIMKAVKDFSNTLKP

-1647 KDYLCLQPKFIRTI
+1647 KDYLCLQPNFIRTI
-1661 SQNIANAFVD
+1661 STNIANAFVD

-1721 DDKGKVLSQGNEV
+1721 DDQGKVLSQGNEV
-1734 ASKYTSVLT
+1734 ASKFTSVLT
-1743 QLATYFSISGK
+1743 QLATYFSTSGK
-1754 IFETSKPSADI
+1754 IFEMSKPSADI

-1785 QLSFNTKVK
+1785 QLSFDTKVK

-1807 KMQHQMIGVS
+1807 KMQQQMIGVS

-1823 DFQRTSQFMDLYLEI
+1823 DFQRTAQFMDLYLEI

-1851 QKQLGIHIDMFI
+1851 QKQLGIHINMFI
-1863 NNVKRLTSPEINR
+1863 NNIRRLTSPEIIR

-1896 AQIQVTTSKVKIYTT
+1896 AQIQVTTSKVEIYTT

-1970 FDGIRELLDLITTNT
+1970 FDGIRELLDLITSNT
-1985 GTPANAQ
+1985 GTPANTQ
-1992 QHNNVQPQAH
+1992 QHNNVQQK
-2002 TSGNRVVPQGKSGQ
+2002 GVQ
-2016 HPLRPGQTNHNYYG
+2016 HPLRQGQTNHNYYG
-2030 NNIPTQGR
+2030 NNMPTQGR
-2038 VTFYFKNTTI
+2038 VTFIFKNKTI
-2048 DGFFRNA
+2048 DGFFKNA

>member
-139 QNSKQVGKSVGII
+139 QNSKQVGRSVGII

-164 IDMIKLQKNI
+164 IDMITLQKNI

-180 TAKRMGKFIT
+180 SAKRMGKFIT
-190 ALINSISKANPKQ
+190 TLINSISKANPKQ

-274 LDPLVKLADPN
+274 LDPLVKLADPD

-290 FKLAR
+290 FKLAK
-295 TLNKVTAKILAGF
+295 TLNKFTAKILANF

-313 NEIPSGKRVENSV
+313 NEIPSGKRVENTV

-362 VDFFNTILTQKWDV
+362 VDFFNTILSQKWDV
-376 KQVNAISTFFKAWD
+376 KQVNAISAFFKAWD
-390 DAMRTLLLSVILI
+390 DAMRSLLLGVIFI

-413 TIVESVLVVRYLIK
+413 TIVESVLVARYLIK
-427 FMKNTVTDLVKD
+427 FMKTTVTDLVTD
-439 LPKKDVKNSCE
+439 LSKKDVKNSCD
-450 IIKILSIAIGTIGGI
+450 IIRMLSISIGTIGGI
-465 LIGLS
+465 LIALS

-480 VVVSLLILRSA
+480 VVVSLLILRFA

-516 VLTGIGLMVISLSVS
+516 VLTGIGLMVMSLSVS

-633 KANKDIQQG
+633 KANKDIEQG

-659 SLTLLIPVGKKA
+659 SLTLLIPMSKQADDV
-671 EDIIGGAIIT
+671 IVGAIIT
-681 LAIIGGLIYGVQLL
+681 LTIIAGLVFGVKLL
-695 NKINGKRAL
+695 NKVNGKRAL
-704 WGLAATAILAVIYM
+704 WGL
-718 GIALI
+718 
-723 SKDILV
+723 
-729 PIGQNF
+729 
-735 GDIMIGA
+735 
-742 IATMFIIAGLIFG
+742 
-755 TFILSKIDGKQALWS
+755 
-770 VAATV
+770 AATV

-812 IAALIFGTYIL
+812 IITLIFGTYIL
-823 SKVDGKKAGY
+823 SNVDGKKAGY

-848 SLITRDILIPIGKM
+848 SLITKDILIPIGKKGPEAQ
-862 WDDALIGAGV
+862 DGAGV

-877 AIFGS
+877 AIFGAI
-882 VLYLLGKFA
+882 LF
-891 DKFAVELAIGAVIM
+891 AIGKMNLKHKIAIKQGAKIM
-905 TAVAVV
+905 MEIGLV
-911 MLATGTACLLFA
+911 MLITGTACLLFA
-923 YEAKKIDELNKGGAV
+923 IESRKLYQLNDGGAVVLGALTMTIMMGLMGLILYNVGKLKKYSEKIAEGGALMIAIGALLDIIGGTMLLFSYECKKIDDFNKDGAV
-938 FLGAAT
+938 FLGAGT
-944 MIGTLALM
+944 MVALL
-952 GAVMFGISKL
+952 AVMGVIMTAL
-962 EPFLADTIIGGVVM
+962 GTMTPLLPFIAAGAVVM
-976 TAIGVLMDIA
+976 TAIA
-986 GATLLLF
+986 
-993 AYEAK
+993 
-998 KVDELN
+998 
-1004 KGGAVFLGAATMIG
+1004 
-1018 LFAIMGTVFT
+1018 
-1028 AIGALTPL
+1028 
-1036 LPLIIAGGA
+1036 
-1045 VLTVIG
+1045 
-1051 GIMTVV
+1051 GIMTLV
-1057 SGVMVLFMKALSLV
+1057 SGTMILFMKALEL
-1071 IVMNEQKMRETGKTA
+1071 MLPYNEEQLKKIGKTS
-1086 VALYEVMYDV
+1086 VTLFDVMYDV

-1151 IMLGKSKD
+1151 IMLGKS
-1159 DVNSVLGSMQAIV
+1159 NSVLGSMQAIV

-1178 DGKAMALIV
+1178 DGKTMALIV

-1200 YIDIIMKV
+1200 YIDIIMKI

-1245 EFLTGLSNGFKVMD
+1245 EFLTGLSNGFKGLD
-1259 ALKIVALSA
+1259 ALKIVVLSV
-1268 LTLALNPVID
+1268 LTLALNPIID

-1308 KITATDFSKAA
+1308 KISSTEFSKAA
-1319 TAISTQFNIFLQS
+1319 SAVSLQFNLFLQH
-1332 LSDAFDKMSFKA
+1332 LSNGFSKMSSTA
-1344 MFAIST
+1344 MFAIAT
-1350 VGQVMEPVMDA
+1350 IGQVMEPVMDA
-1361 VSKFVDTV
+1361 VSKFVDAV

-1394 SIFFTS
+1394 SIFST
-1400 AIFVAASFSNFID
+1400 AATNVSKQFGEFIK
-1413 QLGKSF
+1413 QLGISF
-1419 KQLQPNMIWA
+1419 KDLQPNMIYA
-1429 MDAMKDSIMPIMDS
+1429 MDAMKDSIMPIMEG
-1443 VGKFVDAIMKLATG
+1443 VGKFVDAIIKLTTG

-1471 TVPHLAKVTPMD
+1471 TVPHLAKVSSTEFEKAAAAVASQFSD
-1483 FIMAAISVATTFS
+1483 FIDKLVAVFS
-1496 YFVDQLVTVFERHGS
+1496 KQGS
-1511 FWGNKTEDALNAIGG
+1511 WGNKTEDALNAIGG
-1526 SIGPVMEGVGQYV
+1526 SIGPVMEGIGQYV

-1561 LIPITKKLKR
+1561 LIPITKKLKK

-1591 LVKSFANEGFIE
+1591 LVKNFANESFIE
-1603 KAESIVDII
+1603 KANSIADII

-1617 PIMKAIKEFSNTLKP
+1617 PIMKAVKEFSNTLKP
-1632 FLALTSNKKGTTAQS
+1632 FLSLTSNKKGTTAQS

-1734 ASKYTSVLT
+1734 ASKFTSVLT

-1794 PITTVTNFGNVLT
+1794 PITAVTNFGNVLT
-1807 KMQHQMIGVS
+1807 KMQRQMIGVS

-1823 DFQRTSQFMDLYLEI
+1823 DFRRTAQFMDLYLEI

-1851 QKQLGIHIDMFI
+1851 QKQLGIHINMFI
-1863 NNVKRLTSPEINR
+1863 NNIKRLTSPEINR

-1896 AQIQVTTSKVKIYTT
+1896 AQIQVTTSKVEIYTT
-1911 KLEAARKALKSL
+1911 KLEAARRALKSL

-1992 QHNNVQPQAH
+1992 QHNNVQKK
-2002 TSGNRVVPQGKSGQ
+2002 GVQ

-2030 NNIPTQGR
+2030 NNASTQGR

>member
-139 QNSKQVGKSVGII
+139 QNSKQVGRSVGII

-164 IDMIKLQKNI
+164 IDMIKLQNNI

-274 LDPLVKLADPN
+274 LDPLVKLADPD

-313 NEIPSGKRVENSV
+313 NEIPSGKRVEKSV

-337 DIKKVQILN
+337 DIKKEQILN

-362 VDFFNTILTQKWDV
+362 VDFFNTILSQKWNV
-376 KQVNAISTFFKAWD
+376 KQVKAISEFLNAWNN
-390 DAMRTLLLSVILI
+390 AMHRLLLGVIFI

-427 FMKNTVTDLVKD
+427 FMKNTVTELIKD

-470 LVTKLVGIGT
+470 LITKLVGIGT

-516 VLTGIGLMVISLSVS
+516 VLTGIGLMVMSLSAS

-544 KTIIASLGILT
+544 KTIIASLGILA

-613 GGLVVS
+613 GGFVVS

-642 TSNLLKISLIF
+642 TNNLLKISLIF

-723 SKDILV
+723 
-729 PIGQNF
+729 
-735 GDIMIGA
+735 
-742 IATMFIIAGLIFG
+742 
-755 TFILSKIDGKQALWS
+755 
-770 VAATV
+770 
-775 VLAVIYMGIAL
+775 
-786 ITKDL
+786 TKDL
-791 LIPIGQNGKE
+791 LIPIGQNGKK

-848 SLITRDILIPIGKM
+848 SLITKDILIPIGKM

-877 AIFGS
+877 AIFGA
-882 VLYLLGKFA
+882 VLFLLGKFA

-976 TAIGVLMDIA
+976 TAIGALMDIA

-1071 IVMNEQKMRETGKTA
+1071 MVMNEQKMRETGKTA

-1136 ITEICDS
+1136 ITEICNS

-1172 KAFGDF
+1172 KAFSDF
-1178 DGKAMALIV
+1178 DGTAMALII
-1187 SMALRPILTTISD
+1187 SLALRPILTTISD

-1245 EFLTGLSNGFKVMD
+1245 EFLTGLSNGFKAMD

-1268 LTLALNPVID
+1268 LTLALNPIID

-1302 KKPIFK
+1302 KKPIFRK
-1308 KITATDFSKAA
+1308 VTATDFSKAA

-1429 MDAMKDSIMPIMDS
+1429 MDAMKDSIMPIMEG

-1561 LIPITKKLKR
+1561 LIPITKKLKP
-1571 GAFTNA
+1571 GAFTKA
-1577 AREVGRMFVEFINY
+1577 AKEVGRMFVEFINY
-1591 LVKSFANEGFIE
+1591 LVKSFANDAFIE
-1603 KAESIVDII
+1603 KAESIADII

-1617 PIMKAIKEFSNTLKP
+1617 PIMKAIKEFSDALKP
-1632 FLALTSNKKGTTAQS
+1632 FLSLTSNKKGTTAQS

-1691 IQSTAKVVNAVMK
+1691 IQATAKVVNAVMK

-1721 DDKGKVLSQGNEV
+1721 DDQGKVLSQGNEV
-1734 ASKYTSVLT
+1734 ASKFTSVLT

-1785 QLSFNTKVK
+1785 QLTFDTKVK

-1823 DFQRTSQFMDLYLEI
+1823 DFQRTAQFMDLYLEI

-1851 QKQLGIHIDMFI
+1851 QKQLGTHINMFI
-1863 NNVKRLTSPEINR
+1863 NNIKRLTSPEINR

-1896 AQIQVTTSKVKIYTT
+1896 AQIQVTTSKVEIYTT

-1970 FDGIRELLDLITTNT
+1970 FDGIRELLDLITSNT
-1985 GTPANAQ
+1985 GTPANTQ
-1992 QHNNVQPQAH
+1992 QHNNNVQTQAH
-2002 TSGNRVVPQGKSGQ
+2002 TPGNRVVPQGKPGQ
-2016 HPLRPGQTNHNYYG
+2016 QPLRPGQTNHNYYG

-2048 DGFFRNA
+2048 DGFFKNA

>member
-139 QNSKQVGKSVGII
+139 QNSKQVGRSVGII
-152 KAVVETMSTLVA
+152 KAVVETLGTLVA
-164 IDMIKLQKNI
+164 IDMIKLQSNI
-174 NKLDVK
+174 NKLDVN
-180 TAKRMGKFIT
+180 TAERAGKFIT

-203 KDIEKLIKP
+203 KDIERLIKP

-250 IKSISKYLKGDLKVD
+250 ITSISKYLKGDLKVD

-274 LDPLVKLADPN
+274 LDPLVKLADPK

-295 TLNKVTAKILAGF
+295 TLNKVTATILGDFFATFVNKIPKEEQAYK
-308 FSTFI
+308 T
-313 NEIPSGKRVENSV
+313 V
-326 NSMLAILNALF
+326 NSMVAILTVLF
-337 DIKKVQILN
+337 DIKKMQVLN
-346 FIFTV
+346 FKFAV

-362 VDFFNTILTQKWDV
+362 VNFFNTILSQNWDAE
-376 KQVNAISTFFKAWD
+376 QVNAISGFFDAWNN
-390 DAMRTLLLSVILI
+390 AMRSLLLGVIFI

-427 FMKNTVTDLVKD
+427 FMKTTVTDLVTD
-439 LPKKDVKNSCE
+439 LSKKDVKESST
-450 IIKILSIAIGTIGGI
+450 IIEMLSISIGTIGGI

-496 NLIKDLSDQKL
+496 NIIKDLSDQKL

-516 VLTGIGLMVISLSVS
+516 VLTGIGLMVMSLSVS

-544 KTIIASLGILT
+544 KTIIASIGILT

-568 SSIDSKNLNA
+568 SSIDPKNLNA

-599 LLAPIGNSLGDVMA
+599 LLAPIGNHLGDVIA

-633 KANKDIQQG
+633 KANKDIEQG

-659 SLTLLIPVGKKA
+659 SLTLLIPMSKQADDV
-671 EDIIGGAIIT
+671 IVGAIIT
-681 LAIIGGLIYGVQLL
+681 L
-695 NKINGKRAL
+695 
-704 WGLAATAILAVIYM
+704 T
-718 GIALI
+718 
-723 SKDILV
+723 
-729 PIGQNF
+729 
-735 GDIMIGA
+735 
-742 IATMFIIAGLIFG
+742 IIAGLVFG
-755 TFILSKIDGKQALWS
+755 VKLLNKVNGKLALWG
-770 VAATV
+770 VAATA

-812 IAALIFGTYIL
+812 IVTLIFGTYIL
-823 SKVDGKKAGY
+823 SNVDGKKAGY

-848 SLITRDILIPIGKM
+848 SLITKDILIPIGKKGPEAQ
-862 WDDALIGAGV
+862 DGAGV

-877 AIFGS
+877 AIFGAI
-882 VLYLLGKFA
+882 LF
-891 DKFAVELAIGAVIM
+891 AIGKMNLKHKIAIKQGAKIM
-905 TAVAVV
+905 MEIGLV
-911 MLATGTACLLFA
+911 MLITGTACLLFA
-923 YEAKKIDELNKGGAV
+923 IESRKLYQLNDGGAVVLGALTMMIMMGLMGLILYNVGKLKKYSEKIAEGGALMIAIGALLDIIGGTMLLFSYECKKIDDFNKDGAV
-938 FLGAAT
+938 FLGAGT
-944 MIGTLALM
+944 MVALL
-952 GAVMFGISKL
+952 AVMGVIMTAL
-962 EPFLADTIIGGVVM
+962 GAMTPLLPFIAAGAVVM
-976 TAIGVLMDIA
+976 TAIA
-986 GATLLLF
+986 
-993 AYEAK
+993 
-998 KVDELN
+998 
-1004 KGGAVFLGAATMIG
+1004 
-1018 LFAIMGTVFT
+1018 
-1028 AIGALTPL
+1028 
-1036 LPLIIAGGA
+1036 
-1045 VLTVIG
+1045 
-1051 GIMTVV
+1051 GIMTLV
-1057 SGVMVLFMKALSLV
+1057 SGTMILFMKALEL
-1071 IVMNEQKMRETGKTA
+1071 MLPYNEGQLKKLGKTT
-1086 VALYEVMYDV
+1086 VALYDVMYDV

-1151 IMLGKSKD
+1151 IMLGKSKSKD

-1172 KAFGDF
+1172 KAFSNF
-1178 DGKAMALIV
+1178 DGTAMALII

-1222 PMYEHLPATVFADAA
+1222 PMYEHLPTTVFADAA

-1245 EFLTGLSNGFKVMD
+1245 EFLTGLSNGFKDLD
-1259 ALKIVALSA
+1259 ALKIVVLSV
-1268 LTLALNPVID
+1268 LTLALNPIID

-1302 KKPIFK
+1302 KKPIFQ
-1308 KITATDFSKAA
+1308 KITSTDFSKAA
-1319 TAISTQFNIFLQS
+1319 SAVSLQFNLFLQH
-1332 LSDAFDKMSFKA
+1332 LSNGFSKMKLTA
-1344 MFAIST
+1344 MFAIAT
-1350 VGQVMEPVMDA
+1350 IGQVMEPVMDA

-1383 NGKPEYEQVDP
+1383 NGKPIYEPVEP
-1394 SIFFTS
+1394 STFGDAAKVVSEKFKDFIVKLGEAFT
-1400 AIFVAASFSNFID
+1400 N
-1413 QLGKSF
+1413 
-1419 KQLQPNMIWA
+1419 LQPNMIQA
-1429 MDAMKDSIMPIMDS
+1429 MDAMKDSIVPIMDGVS
-1443 VGKFVDAIMKLATG
+1443 KFVDSILKLATG
-1457 TYTDYY
+1457 MYIKEYK
-1463 MKDKDGNY
+1463 KDKDGNY
-1471 TVPHLAKVTPMD
+1471 TVPVYDKVTKTMYTD
-1483 FIMAAISVATTFS
+1483 AADAIAQKFASFI
-1496 YFVDQLVTVFERHGS
+1496 DELVNMFERHGKY
-1511 FWGNKTEDALNAIGG
+1511 WGNKTEDALNAVGG
-1526 SIGPVMEGVGQYV
+1526 SIGPVMDGLGKYV
-1539 DAILKLATGVYVDH
+1539 DSVLKLATGTYIKGYDRN
-1553 YVKDKDGK
+1553 KN
-1561 LIPITKKLKR
+1561 PIFGTVTPEDFKK
-1571 GAFTNA
+1571 A
-1577 AREVGRMFVEFINY
+1577 AEQIA
-1591 LVKSFANEGFIE
+1591 KSFTAFIDILIKKFANDSFIE
-1603 KAESIVDII
+1603 KAESIADII

-1617 PIMKAIKEFSNTLKP
+1617 PIVNAVKAFSDTLKP

-1721 DDKGKVLSQGNEV
+1721 DDQGKVLSQGNEV
-1734 ASKYTSVLT
+1734 ASKFTSVLT
-1743 QLATYFSISGK
+1743 QLATYFSTSGK
-1754 IFETSKPSADI
+1754 DFKTSKSSADM
-1765 AQKFVVSVYKV
+1765 AQNFVVSVYKV

-1785 QLSFNTKVK
+1785 QLTFDTKVK

-1807 KMQHQMIGVS
+1807 KMQRQMIGVS
-1817 KASDRI
+1817 KASDII
-1823 DFQRTSQFMDLYLEI
+1823 DFRRTAQFMDLYLEI

-1851 QKQLGIHIDMFI
+1851 QKQLGIHINMFI
-1863 NNVKRLTSPEINR
+1863 NNIKRLTSPEIIR

-1896 AQIQVTTSKVKIYTT
+1896 AQIQVTTSKVEIYTT

-1949 VAVDRMKNSFDR
+1949 VAIDRMKNSFDR

-1992 QHNNVQPQAH
+1992 QHNNVQQK
-2002 TSGNRVVPQGKSGQ
+2002 GVQ

-2030 NNIPTQGR
+2030 NNVPTQGR

>member
-152 KAVVETMSTLVA
+152 KAVVETLGTLVA
-164 IDMIKLQKNI
+164 IDMIKLQANI
-174 NKLDVK
+174 NRLDVK
-180 TAKRMGKFIT
+180 SAKRMGKFIT
-190 ALINSISKANPKQ
+190 TLINSISKANPKQ

-274 LDPLVKLADPN
+274 LDPLVKLADPD

-290 FKLAR
+290 FKLAK
-295 TLNKVTAKILAGF
+295 TLNGFTAKILANF

-313 NEIPSGKRVENSV
+313 NEIPSGKRVENTV

-362 VDFFNTILTQKWDV
+362 VDFFNTILSQKWDV
-376 KQVNAISTFFKAWD
+376 KQVNAISAFFKAWD
-390 DAMRTLLLSVILI
+390 DAMRSLLLGVIFI

-413 TIVESVLVVRYLIK
+413 AIVESVLVVRYLIK
-427 FMKNTVTDLVKD
+427 FMKTTVTDLVTD
-439 LPKKDVKNSCE
+439 LSKKDVKNSCD
-450 IIKILSIAIGTIGGI
+450 IIRMLSISIGTIGGI
-465 LIGLS
+465 LIALS

-480 VVVSLLILRSA
+480 VVVSLLILRFA

-516 VLTGIGLMVISLSVS
+516 VLTGIGLMVMSLSVS

-633 KANKDIQQG
+633 KANKDIEQG
-642 TSNLLKISLIF
+642 ASNLLKISLIF

-659 SLTLLIPVGKKA
+659 SLALLIPIGKKA
-671 EDIIGGAIIT
+671 DDVIGGAIIT

-695 NKINGKRAL
+695 NKVNGKRAL
-704 WGLAATAILAVIYM
+704 WGLAATAI
-718 GIALI
+718 
-723 SKDILV
+723 
-729 PIGQNF
+729 
-735 GDIMIGA
+735 
-742 IATMFIIAGLIFG
+742 
-755 TFILSKIDGKQALWS
+755 
-770 VAATV
+770 
-775 VLAVIYMGIAL
+775 LAVIYMGIAL

-848 SLITRDILIPIGKM
+848 SLITKDILIPIGKKGPEAQ
-862 WDDALIGAGV
+862 DGAGV

-877 AIFGS
+877 AIFGAI
-882 VLYLLGKFA
+882 LF
-891 DKFAVELAIGAVIM
+891 AIGKMNLKHKIAIKQGAKIM
-905 TAVAVV
+905 MEIGLV
-911 MLATGTACLLFA
+911 MLITGTACLLFA
-923 YEAKKIDELNKGGAV
+923 IESRKLYQLNDGGAVVLGALTMTIMMGLMGLILYNVGKLKKYSEKIAEGGALMIAIGALLDIIGGTMLLFSYECKKIDDFNKDGAV
-938 FLGAAT
+938 FLGAGT
-944 MIGTLALM
+944 MVALL
-952 GAVMFGISKL
+952 AVMGVIMTAL
-962 EPFLADTIIGGVVM
+962 GTMTPLLPFIAAGAVVM
-976 TAIGVLMDIA
+976 TAI
-986 GATLLLF
+986 T
-993 AYEAK
+993 
-998 KVDELN
+998 
-1004 KGGAVFLGAATMIG
+1004 
-1018 LFAIMGTVFT
+1018 
-1028 AIGALTPL
+1028 
-1036 LPLIIAGGA
+1036 
-1045 VLTVIG
+1045 
-1051 GIMTVV
+1051 GIMTLV
-1057 SGVMVLFMKALSLV
+1057 SGTMILFMKALEL
-1071 IVMNEQKMRETGKTA
+1071 MLPYNEEQLKKIGKTT
-1086 VALYEVMYDV
+1086 VTLFNVMFDV

-1151 IMLGKSKD
+1151 IMLGKS
-1159 DVNSVLGSMQAIV
+1159 NSVLGSMQAIV
-1172 KAFGDF
+1172 KAFSNF
-1178 DGKAMALIV
+1178 DGTAMALII

-1222 PMYEHLPATVFADAA
+1222 PMYEHLPATVFTDAA

-1245 EFLTGLSNGFKVMD
+1245 EFLTGLSDGFKKLDALSILGISLLMQVMD
-1259 ALKIVALSA
+1259 PIMKQVS
-1268 LTLALNPVID
+1268 T
-1278 TVGKFVDVVMK
+1278 FVDIVMK

-1302 KKPIFK
+1302 KKPIFRK
-1308 KITATDFSKAA
+1308 VTATDFSKAA
-1319 TAISTQFNIFLQS
+1319 TAISSQFNIFLQS

-1394 SIFFTS
+1394 SIFSTS
-1400 AIFVAASFSNFID
+1400 ATFVSERFGDFIV

-1419 KQLQPNMIWA
+1419 NQLQPNMIWA
-1429 MDAMKDSIMPIMDS
+1429 MDAMKDSIMPIMEG

-1471 TVPHLAKVTPMD
+1471 TVPHLAKVTPID

-1561 LIPITKKLKR
+1561 LIPIMKKLKR

-1603 KAESIVDII
+1603 KAESIADII

-1617 PIMKAIKEFSNTLKP
+1617 PIMKAVKDFSNTLKP
-1632 FLALTSNKKGTTAQS
+1632 FLSLTSNKKGTTAQS

-1734 ASKYTSVLT
+1734 ASKFTSVLT

-1794 PITTVTNFGNVLT
+1794 PITAVTNFGNVLT
-1807 KMQHQMIGVS
+1807 KMQRQMIGVS

-1823 DFQRTSQFMDLYLEI
+1823 DFRRTAQFMDLYLEI

-1851 QKQLGIHIDMFI
+1851 QKQLGIHINMFI
-1863 NNVKRLTSPEINR
+1863 NNIKRLTSPEINR

-1896 AQIQVTTSKVKIYTT
+1896 AQIQVTTSKVEIYTT
-1911 KLEAARKALKSL
+1911 KLEAARRALKSL

-1985 GTPANAQ
+1985 PANAQ
-1992 QHNNVQPQAH
+1992 QHNNVQKK
-2002 TSGNRVVPQGKSGQ
+2002 GVQ

-2030 NNIPTQGR
+2030 NNASTQGR

>member
-152 KAVVETMSTLVA
+152 KAVVETLGTLVA
-164 IDMIKLQKNI
+164 IDMIKLQANI
-174 NKLDVK
+174 NRLDVK
-180 TAKRMGKFIT
+180 SAKRMGKFIT
-190 ALINSISKANPKQ
+190 TLINSISKANPKQ

-250 IKSISKYLKGDLKVD
+250 ITSISKYLKGDLKVD

-274 LDPLVKLADPN
+274 LDPLVKLADPK

-295 TLNKVTAKILAGF
+295 TLNKVTATILGDFFATFVNKIPKEEQAYK
-308 FSTFI
+308 T
-313 NEIPSGKRVENSV
+313 V
-326 NSMLAILNALF
+326 NSMVAILTVLF
-337 DIKKVQILN
+337 DIKKMQVLN
-346 FIFTV
+346 FKFAV
-351 SSLTEKRAKKL
+351 SSLTEKRAQKL
-362 VDFFNTILTQKWDV
+362 VNFFNTILTQNWDAD
-376 KQVNAISTFFKAWD
+376 QVNAISGFFDAWNN
-390 DAMRTLLLSVILI
+390 AMRTLLLGVIFI

-427 FMKNTVTDLVKD
+427 FMKNTVTDLVTD
-439 LPKKDVKNSCE
+439 LNKKDVKDSST
-450 IIKILSIAIGTIGGI
+450 IIEMLSISIGTIGGI
-465 LIGLS
+465 LIALS

-480 VVVSLLILRSA
+480 VVVSLLILRFA

-516 VLTGIGLMVISLSVS
+516 VLTGIGLMVMSLSVS

-633 KANKDIQQG
+633 KANKDIEQG
-642 TSNLLKISLIF
+642 ASNLLKISLIF

-695 NKINGKRAL
+695 NKVNGKRAL

-742 IATMFIIAGLIFG
+742 IATMFIVAGLIFG
-755 TFILSKIDGKQALWS
+755 VYILSKIDGKQALWS

-848 SLITRDILIPIGKM
+848 SLITKDILIPIGKM
-862 WDDALIGAGV
+862 GDEALIGAGV

-877 AIFGS
+877 AIFGAI
-882 VLYLLGKFA
+882 LF
-891 DKFAVELAIGAVIM
+891 AIGKMNLKHKIAIKQGAKIM
-905 TAVAVV
+905 MEIGLV
-911 MLATGTACLLFA
+911 MLITGTACLLFA
-923 YEAKKIDELNKGGAV
+923 IESRKLYQLNDGGAVVLGALTMTIMMGLMGLILYNVGKLKKYSEKIAEGGALMIAIGALLDIIGGTMLLFSYECKKIDDFNKDGAV
-938 FLGAAT
+938 FLGAGT
-944 MIGTLALM
+944 MVALL
-952 GAVMFGISKL
+952 AVMGVIMTAL
-962 EPFLADTIIGGVVM
+962 GTMTPLLPFIAAGAVVM
-976 TAIGVLMDIA
+976 TAIA
-986 GATLLLF
+986 
-993 AYEAK
+993 
-998 KVDELN
+998 
-1004 KGGAVFLGAATMIG
+1004 
-1018 LFAIMGTVFT
+1018 
-1028 AIGALTPL
+1028 
-1036 LPLIIAGGA
+1036 
-1045 VLTVIG
+1045 
-1051 GIMTVV
+1051 GIMTLV
-1057 SGVMVLFMKALSLV
+1057 SGTMILFMKALEL
-1071 IVMNEQKMRETGKTA
+1071 MLPYNEEQLKKIGKTS
-1086 VALYEVMYDV
+1086 VTLFDVMYDV

-1151 IMLGKSKD
+1151 IMLGKS
-1159 DVNSVLGSMQAIV
+1159 NSVLGSMQAIV

-1178 DGKAMALIV
+1178 DGKTMALIV

-1200 YIDIIMKV
+1200 YIDIIMKI

-1245 EFLTGLSNGFKVMD
+1245 EFLTGLSNGFKGLD
-1259 ALKIVALSA
+1259 SLKIVVLSV
-1268 LTLALNPVID
+1268 LTLALNPIID

-1308 KITATDFSKAA
+1308 KITSTEFSKAA
-1319 TAISTQFNIFLQS
+1319 SAVSLQFNLFLQH
-1332 LSDAFDKMSFKA
+1332 LSNGFSKMKLTA
-1344 MFAIST
+1344 MFAIAT
-1350 VGQVMEPVMDA
+1350 IGQVMEPVMDA

-1383 NGKPEYEQVDP
+1383 NGKPIYEPVEP
-1394 SIFFTS
+1394 STFGDAAKVVSEKFKDFIVKLGEAFT
-1400 AIFVAASFSNFID
+1400 N
-1413 QLGKSF
+1413 
-1419 KQLQPNMIWA
+1419 LQPNMIQA
-1429 MDAMKDSIMPIMDS
+1429 MDAMKDSIVPIMDGVS
-1443 VGKFVDAIMKLATG
+1443 KFVDSIIKLATG
-1457 TYTDYY
+1457 MYIKEYK
-1463 MKDKDGNY
+1463 KDKDGNY
-1471 TVPHLAKVTPMD
+1471 TVPVYDKVTKKMYED
-1483 FIMAAISVATTFS
+1483 AADVIAQKFASFI
-1496 YFVDQLVTVFERHGS
+1496 DKLVKMFERHGS

-1526 SIGPVMEGVGQYV
+1526 SIGPVMEGLGKYV
-1539 DAILKLATGVYVDH
+1539 DSILKLATGTYIKGYDRNKNPIFGTVTTENF
-1553 YVKDKDGK
+1553 KDAAKKIADSFVSFIDT
-1561 LIPITKKLKR
+1561 LIK
-1571 GAFTNA
+1571 N
-1577 AREVGRMFVEFINY
+1577 
-1591 LVKSFANEGFIE
+1591 FANEGFIQ
-1603 KAESIVDII
+1603 KAESIADII

-1617 PIMKAIKEFSNTLKP
+1617 PIMHSVKMFSDMLKP

-1647 KDYLCLQPKFIRTI
+1647 KDYLCLQPNFIRTI
-1661 SQNIANAFVD
+1661 STNIANAFVD

-1734 ASKYTSVLT
+1734 ASKFTSVLT

-1794 PITTVTNFGNVLT
+1794 PITAVTNFGNVLT
-1807 KMQHQMIGVS
+1807 KMQRQMIGVS

-1823 DFQRTSQFMDLYLEI
+1823 DFRRTSQFMDLYLEI

-1851 QKQLGIHIDMFI
+1851 QKQLGIHINMFI
-1863 NNVKRLTSPEINR
+1863 NNIKRLTSPEINR

-1896 AQIQVTTSKVKIYTT
+1896 AQIQVTTSKVEIYTT
-1911 KLEAARKALKSL
+1911 KLEAARRALKSL

-1985 GTPANAQ
+1985 GTPTNTP
-1992 QHNNVQPQAH
+1992 QHNNVQQQVH
-2002 TSGNRVVPQGKSGQ
+2002 TAGNRVIPQQKGIQ
-2016 HPLRPGQTNHNYYG
+2016 HPLHPGQTNHNYYG

>member
-152 KAVVETMSTLVA
+152 KAVVETLGTLVA
-164 IDMIKLQKNI
+164 IDMIKLQANI
-174 NKLDVK
+174 NRLDVK
-180 TAKRMGKFIT
+180 SAKRMGKFIT
-190 ALINSISKANPKQ
+190 TLINSISKANPKQ

-250 IKSISKYLKGDLKVD
+250 ITSISKYLKGDLKVD

-274 LDPLVKLADPN
+274 LDPLVKLADPK

-295 TLNKVTAKILAGF
+295 TLNKVTATILGDFFATFVNKIPKEEQAYK
-308 FSTFI
+308 T
-313 NEIPSGKRVENSV
+313 V
-326 NSMLAILNALF
+326 NSMVAILTVLF
-337 DIKKVQILN
+337 DIKKMQVLN
-346 FIFTV
+346 FKFAV
-351 SSLTEKRAKKL
+351 SSLTEKRAQKL
-362 VDFFNTILTQKWDV
+362 VNFFNTILTQNWDAD
-376 KQVNAISTFFKAWD
+376 QVNAISGFFDAWNN
-390 DAMRTLLLSVILI
+390 AMRTLLLGVIFI

-427 FMKNTVTDLVKD
+427 FMKNTVTDLVTD
-439 LPKKDVKNSCE
+439 LNKKDVKDSST
-450 IIKILSIAIGTIGGI
+450 IIEMLSISIGTIGGI
-465 LIGLS
+465 LIALS

-480 VVVSLLILRSA
+480 VVVSLLILRFA

-516 VLTGIGLMVISLSVS
+516 VLTGIGLMVMSLSVS

-633 KANKDIQQG
+633 KANKDIEQG
-642 TSNLLKISLIF
+642 ASNLLKISLIF

-695 NKINGKRAL
+695 NKVNGKRAL

-742 IATMFIIAGLIFG
+742 IATMFIVAGLIFG
-755 TFILSKIDGKQALWS
+755 VYILSKIDGKQALWS

-812 IAALIFGTYIL
+812 IITLIFGTYIL
-823 SKVDGKKAGY
+823 SNVDGKKAGY

-848 SLITRDILIPIGKM
+848 SLITKDILIPIGKKGPEAQ
-862 WDDALIGAGV
+862 DGAGV

-877 AIFGS
+877 AIFGAI
-882 VLYLLGKFA
+882 LF
-891 DKFAVELAIGAVIM
+891 AIGKMNLKHKIAIKQGAKIM
-905 TAVAVV
+905 MEIGLV
-911 MLATGTACLLFA
+911 MLITGTACLLFA
-923 YEAKKIDELNKGGAV
+923 IESRKLYQLNDGGAVVLGALTMTIMMGLMGLILYNVGKLKKYSEKIAEGGALMIAIGALLDIIGGTMLLFSYECKKIDDFNKDGAV
-938 FLGAAT
+938 FLGAGT
-944 MIGTLALM
+944 MVALL
-952 GAVMFGISKL
+952 AVMGVIMTAL
-962 EPFLADTIIGGVVM
+962 GTMTPLLPFIAAGAVVM
-976 TAIGVLMDIA
+976 TAIA
-986 GATLLLF
+986 
-993 AYEAK
+993 
-998 KVDELN
+998 
-1004 KGGAVFLGAATMIG
+1004 
-1018 LFAIMGTVFT
+1018 
-1028 AIGALTPL
+1028 
-1036 LPLIIAGGA
+1036 
-1045 VLTVIG
+1045 
-1051 GIMTVV
+1051 GIMTLV
-1057 SGVMVLFMKALSLV
+1057 SGTMILFMKALEL
-1071 IVMNEQKMRETGKTA
+1071 MLPYNEEQLKKIGKTS
-1086 VALYEVMYDV
+1086 VTLFDVMYDV

-1151 IMLGKSKD
+1151 IMLGKS
-1159 DVNSVLGSMQAIV
+1159 NSVLGSMQAIV

-1178 DGKAMALIV
+1178 DGKTMALIV

-1200 YIDIIMKV
+1200 YIDIIMKI

-1245 EFLTGLSNGFKVMD
+1245 EFLTGLSNGFKGLD
-1259 ALKIVALSA
+1259 ALKIVVLSV
-1268 LTLALNPVID
+1268 LTLALNPIID

-1308 KITATDFSKAA
+1308 KISSTEFSKAA
-1319 TAISTQFNIFLQS
+1319 SAVSLQFNLFLQH
-1332 LSDAFDKMSFKA
+1332 LSNGFSKMSSTA
-1344 MFAIST
+1344 MFAIAT
-1350 VGQVMEPVMDA
+1350 IGQVMEPVMDA
-1361 VSKFVDTV
+1361 VSKFVDAV

-1383 NGKPEYEQVDP
+1383 NGKPIYEPVEP
-1394 SIFFTS
+1394 STFGE
-1400 AIFVAASFSNFID
+1400 AAKYVSEKFKDFID
-1413 QLGKSF
+1413 NLGKAF
-1419 KQLQPNMIWA
+1419 TNLQPNMIQA
-1429 MDAMKDSIMPIMDS
+1429 MDAMKDSIVPIMDGVS
-1443 VGKFVDAIMKLATG
+1443 KFVDSIIKLATG
-1457 TYTDYY
+1457 MYIKEYK
-1463 MKDKDGNY
+1463 KDKDGNY
-1471 TVPHLAKVTPMD
+1471 TVPVYDKVTKKMYED
-1483 FIMAAISVATTFS
+1483 AADVIAQKFASFI
-1496 YFVDQLVTVFERHGS
+1496 DKLVKMFERHGS

-1526 SIGPVMEGVGQYV
+1526 SIGPVMEGLGKYV
-1539 DAILKLATGVYVDH
+1539 DSILKLATGTYIKGYDRNKNPIFGTVTTENF
-1553 YVKDKDGK
+1553 KDAAKKIADSFVSFIDT
-1561 LIPITKKLKR
+1561 LIK
-1571 GAFTNA
+1571 N
-1577 AREVGRMFVEFINY
+1577 
-1591 LVKSFANEGFIE
+1591 FANEGFIQ
-1603 KAESIVDII
+1603 KAESIADII

-1617 PIMKAIKEFSNTLKP
+1617 PIMHSVKMFSDMLKP

-1647 KDYLCLQPKFIRTI
+1647 KDYLCLQPNFIRTI
-1661 SQNIANAFVD
+1661 STNIANAFVD

-1734 ASKYTSVLT
+1734 ASKFTSVLT

-1794 PITTVTNFGNVLT
+1794 PITAVTNFGNVLT
-1807 KMQHQMIGVS
+1807 KMQRQMIGVS

-1823 DFQRTSQFMDLYLEI
+1823 DFRRTSQFMDLYLEI

-1851 QKQLGIHIDMFI
+1851 QKQLGIHINMFI
-1863 NNVKRLTSPEINR
+1863 NNIKRLTSPEINR

-1896 AQIQVTTSKVKIYTT
+1896 AQIQVTTSKVEIYTT
-1911 KLEAARKALKSL
+1911 KLEAARRALKSL

-1985 GTPANAQ
+1985 GTPTNTP
-1992 QHNNVQPQAH
+1992 QHNNVQQQVH
-2002 TSGNRVVPQGKSGQ
+2002 TAGNRVIPQQKGIQ
-2016 HPLRPGQTNHNYYG
+2016 HPLHPGQTNHNYYG

>member
-116 NKMTEINAEGA
+116 NKMAEINAEGA

-139 QNSKQVGKSVGII
+139 QNSKQVGISVGII

-174 NKLDVK
+174 NKLDVN
-180 TAKRMGKFIT
+180 TTERVGKFIT

-203 KDIEKLIKP
+203 KDIERLIKP
-212 IGDLM
+212 IGDL
-217 GGISK
+217 I
-222 LVDSNVFKM
+222 
-231 KISLNPIR
+231 
-239 GWLLGRQLGQF
+239 
-250 IKSISKYLKGDLKVD
+250 
-265 ESIKYLGGI
+265 GGI

-285 QKFSV
+285 QKFSI
-290 FKLAR
+290 FKLAI
-295 TLNKVTAKILAGF
+295 TLNKVTATILGDFFATFVNKIPKEEQAYK
-308 FSTFI
+308 T
-313 NEIPSGKRVENSV
+313 V
-326 NSMLAILNALF
+326 NSMVAILTVLF
-337 DIKKVQILN
+337 NIKKMQVLN
-346 FIFTV
+346 FKFAV
-351 SSLTEKRAKKL
+351 SSLTEKRAQKL
-362 VDFFNTILTQKWDV
+362 VNFFNTILTQNWDAE
-376 KQVNAISTFFKAWD
+376 QVNAISGFFDAWNN
-390 DAMRTLLLSVILI
+390 AMRTLLLGVIFI
-403 ALTIKVTSFK
+403 ALTIKVTSLK

-427 FMKNTVTDLVKD
+427 FMKNTVTDLVKELD
-439 LPKKDVKNSCE
+439 KKDVKESST
-450 IIKILSIAIGTIGGI
+450 IIEMLSISIGTIGGI
-465 LIGLS
+465 LMGLS

-496 NLIKDLSDQKL
+496 NIIKDLSEQKL
-507 DKSLKYAQG
+507 DESLKYAQC
-516 VLTGIGLMVISLSVS
+516 VLTGIGLMVMSLSVS

-544 KTIIASLGILT
+544 KTIIASIGILT

-599 LLAPIGNSLGDVMA
+599 LLVPIGNNLGDVMT

-619 LVIALGIFAVKYIA
+619 LVVSLGIFAVKYIA
-633 KANKDIQQG
+633 KANKDIEQG

-659 SLTLLIPVGKKA
+659 SLTLLIPMSKQADDV
-671 EDIIGGAIIT
+671 IVGAIIT
-681 LAIIGGLIYGVQLL
+681 LTIIAGLVFGVKLL
-695 NKINGKRAL
+695 NKVNGKRAL
-704 WGLAATAILAVIYM
+704 WGL
-718 GIALI
+718 
-723 SKDILV
+723 
-729 PIGQNF
+729 
-735 GDIMIGA
+735 
-742 IATMFIIAGLIFG
+742 
-755 TFILSKIDGKQALWS
+755 
-770 VAATV
+770 AATV

-812 IAALIFGTYIL
+812 ITALIFGTYIL
-823 SKVDGKKAGY
+823 SIVDGKKAGY

-848 SLITRDILIPIGKM
+848 SLITKDILIPIGKM

-877 AIFGS
+877 AIFGA
-882 VLYLLGKFA
+882 VLFLIGKFA
-891 DKFAVELAIGAVIM
+891 DKFAVELAIGAIIM

-962 EPFLADTIIGGVVM
+962 EQFLPDTIIGGIVM
-976 TAIGVLMDIA
+976 TAIGALMDIT

-998 KVDELN
+998 KVDDLN

-1071 IVMNEQKMRETGKTA
+1071 MVMNEQKMRETSKTA

-1172 KAFGDF
+1172 KAFSNF
-1178 DGKAMALIV
+1178 DGTAMALII

-1245 EFLTGLSNGFKVMD
+1245 EFLTGLSNGFKDLD
-1259 ALKIVALSA
+1259 ALKIVVLSV
-1268 LTLALNPVID
+1268 LTLALNPIID

-1302 KKPIFK
+1302 KKPIFR
-1308 KITATDFSKAA
+1308 KITSTDFSKAA

-1419 KQLQPNMIWA
+1419 NQLQPNMIWA
-1429 MDAMKDSIMPIMDS
+1429 MDAMKDSIMPIMEG

-1561 LIPITKKLKR
+1561 LIPITKKLKH
-1571 GAFTNA
+1571 GAFINA

-1603 KAESIVDII
+1603 KAESIADII

-1617 PIMKAIKEFSNTLKP
+1617 PIMKAVKDFSNTLKP

-1647 KDYLCLQPKFIRTI
+1647 KDYLCLQPNFIRTI
-1661 SQNIANAFVD
+1661 STNIANAFVD

-1734 ASKYTSVLT
+1734 ASKFTSVLT
-1743 QLATYFSISGK
+1743 QLATYFSTSGK
-1754 IFETSKPSADI
+1754 IFEMSKPSADI

-1785 QLSFNTKVK
+1785 QLTFDTKVK

-1807 KMQHQMIGVS
+1807 KMQRQMIGVS
-1817 KASDRI
+1817 KASDSI
-1823 DFQRTSQFMDLYLEI
+1823 DFMRTAQFMDLYLEI

-1851 QKQLGIHIDMFI
+1851 QKQLGTHINMFI
-1863 NNVKRLTSPEINR
+1863 NNIKRLTSPEINR

-1896 AQIQVTTSKVKIYTT
+1896 AQIQVTTSKVEIYTT

-1923 DDEIINKEKARN
+1923 DDEIINKEKTRN

-1970 FDGIRELLDLITTNT
+1970 FDGIRELLDLITSNT
-1985 GTPANAQ
+1985 GTPANTQ
-1992 QHNNVQPQAH
+1992 QHNNVQQK
-2002 TSGNRVVPQGKSGQ
+2002 GVQ
-2016 HPLRPGQTNHNYYG
+2016 HPLRQGQTNHNYYG
-2030 NNIPTQGR
+2030 NNMPTQGR
-2038 VTFYFKNTTI
+2038 VTFIFKNKTI

>member
-16 ILDTMVNQH
+16 ILETMVNQH

-139 QNSKQVGKSVGII
+139 QNSKQVGRSVGII

-180 TAKRMGKFIT
+180 SAKRIGKFIT
-190 ALINSISKANPKQ
+190 TLINSISKANPKQ

-250 IKSISKYLKGDLKVD
+250 ITSISKYLKGDLKVD
-265 ESIKYLGGI
+265 KSIKYLAGI
-274 LDPLVKLADPN
+274 LDPLVKLADPK

-295 TLNKVTAKILAGF
+295 TLNKVTATILGDFFATFVNKIPKEEQAYK
-308 FSTFI
+308 T
-313 NEIPSGKRVENSV
+313 V
-326 NSMLAILNALF
+326 NSMVAILTVLF
-337 DIKKVQILN
+337 NIKKMQVLN
-346 FIFTV
+346 FKFAV
-351 SSLTEKRAKKL
+351 SSLTEKRAQKL
-362 VDFFNTILTQKWDV
+362 VNFFNTILSQNWDAE
-376 KQVNAISTFFKAWD
+376 QVNAISGFFDAWNN
-390 DAMRTLLLSVILI
+390 AMRSLLLGVIFI

-413 TIVESVLVVRYLIK
+413 TIVESVLVIRYLIK
-427 FMKNTVTDLVKD
+427 FMKTTVTDLVTD
-439 LPKKDVKNSCE
+439 LSKKDVKESGT
-450 IIKILSIAIGTIGGI
+450 IIQMLSISIGTIGGI

-470 LVTKLVGIGT
+470 LVTELVGIGT

-496 NLIKDLSDQKL
+496 NIIKDLSDQKL
-507 DKSLKYAQG
+507 DESLKYAQG
-516 VLTGIGLMVISLSVS
+516 VLTGIGLMIMSLSVS
-531 LLLLALTVKNNSV
+531 LLLLALTVKNNTV
-544 KTIIASLGILT
+544 ETIIASIGILT

-599 LLAPIGNSLGDVMA
+599 LLAPIGNHLGDVIA

-633 KANKDIQQG
+633 KANKDIEQG
-642 TSNLLKISLIF
+642 TSDLLKISLIF

-659 SLTLLIPVGKKA
+659 SLTLLIPIGKKA
-671 EDIIGGAIIT
+671 DDVIGGTIIT
-681 LAIIGGLIYGVQLL
+681 LTIIAGLIFGVILL
-695 NKINGKRAL
+695 NKVNGKRAL
-704 WGLAATAILAVIYM
+704 WGL
-718 GIALI
+718 
-723 SKDILV
+723 
-729 PIGQNF
+729 
-735 GDIMIGA
+735 
-742 IATMFIIAGLIFG
+742 
-755 TFILSKIDGKQALWS
+755 
-770 VAATV
+770 AATV

-812 IAALIFGTYIL
+812 IVTLIFGTYIL
-823 SKVDGKKAGY
+823 SKVNGKKAAY

-848 SLITRDILIPIGKM
+848 SLITKDILIPIGKM

-877 AIFGS
+877 AIFGA
-882 VLYLLGKFA
+882 VLFLIGKFA
-891 DKFAVELAIGAVIM
+891 DKFAVELAIGAIIM

-952 GAVMFGISKL
+952 GAVMLGISKL
-962 EPFLADTIIGGVVM
+962 EQFLPDTIIGGIVM
-976 TAIGVLMDIA
+976 TAIGALMDIT

-993 AYEAK
+993 AYETK
-998 KVDELN
+998 KVDDLN
-1004 KGGAVFLGAATMIG
+1004 KGGAVFLGAAIMIG
-1018 LFAIMGTVFT
+1018 IFAIMGTVFT

-1071 IVMNEQKMRETGKTA
+1071 MVMNEQKMRETGKTA

-1096 IKAAAPNPIQMA
+1096 IKAAAPNPIQMV

-1127 TLTVMQMKY
+1127 TLTVREMKY
-1136 ITEICDS
+1136 ITEICNS

-1172 KAFGDF
+1172 KAFSNF
-1178 DGKAMALIV
+1178 DGTAMALII

-1245 EFLTGLSNGFKVMD
+1245 EFLTGLSNGFKDLD
-1259 ALKIVALSA
+1259 ALKIVVLSV
-1268 LTLALNPVID
+1268 LTLALNPIID

-1302 KKPIFK
+1302 KKPIFQ
-1308 KITATDFSKAA
+1308 KITSTDFSKAA
-1319 TAISTQFNIFLQS
+1319 SAVSLQFNLFLQH
-1332 LSDAFDKMSFKA
+1332 LSNGFSKMKLTA
-1344 MFAIST
+1344 MFAIAT
-1350 VGQVMEPVMDA
+1350 IGQVMEPVMDA

-1383 NGKPEYEQVDP
+1383 NGKPIYEPVEP
-1394 SIFFTS
+1394 STFGDAAKVVSEKFKDFIVKLGEAFT
-1400 AIFVAASFSNFID
+1400 N
-1413 QLGKSF
+1413 
-1419 KQLQPNMIWA
+1419 LQPNMIQA
-1429 MDAMKDSIMPIMDS
+1429 MDAMKDSIVPIMDGVS
-1443 VGKFVDAIMKLATG
+1443 KFVDSILKLATG
-1457 TYTDYY
+1457 MYIKEYK
-1463 MKDKDGNY
+1463 KDKDGNY
-1471 TVPHLAKVTPMD
+1471 TVPVYDKVTKAMYTD
-1483 FIMAAISVATTFS
+1483 AADAIAQKFASFI
-1496 YFVDQLVTVFERHGS
+1496 DELVNMFERHGKY
-1511 FWGNKTEDALNAIGG
+1511 WGNKTEDALNAVGG
-1526 SIGPVMEGVGQYV
+1526 SIGPVMDGLGKYV
-1539 DAILKLATGVYVDH
+1539 DSVLKLATGTYIKGYDRNKNPIFGTVTPEDF
-1553 YVKDKDGK
+1553 KKAAEKIAESFTAFIDI
-1561 LIPITKKLKR
+1561 LIKK
-1571 GAFTNA
+1571 
-1577 AREVGRMFVEFINY
+1577 
-1591 LVKSFANEGFIE
+1591 FANDSFIE
-1603 KAESIVDII
+1603 KAESIADII

-1617 PIMKAIKEFSNTLKP
+1617 PIVNAVKAFSDTLKP

-1721 DDKGKVLSQGNEV
+1721 DDQGKVLSQGNEV
-1734 ASKYTSVLT
+1734 ASKFTSVLT
-1743 QLATYFSISGK
+1743 QLATYFSTSGK
-1754 IFETSKPSADI
+1754 DFKTSKSSADM
-1765 AQKFVVSVYKV
+1765 AQNFVVSVYKV

-1785 QLSFNTKVK
+1785 QLTFDTKVK

-1807 KMQHQMIGVS
+1807 KMQRQMIGVS
-1817 KASDRI
+1817 KATDSI
-1823 DFQRTSQFMDLYLEI
+1823 DFMRTAQFMDLYLEI

-1851 QKQLGIHIDMFI
+1851 QKQLGTHINMFI
-1863 NNVKRLTSPEINR
+1863 NNIKRLTSPEINR

-1896 AQIQVTTSKVKIYTT
+1896 AQIQVTTSKVEIYTT

-1935 NALQQFANKINNIA
+1935 NALQQFADKINNIA

-1985 GTPANAQ
+1985 GTSANAQ

-2002 TSGNRVVPQGKSGQ
+2002 TPGNRVVPQGKPGQ
-2016 HPLRPGQTNHNYYG
+2016 QPLRPGQTNHNYYG
-2030 NNIPTQGR
+2030 NNVPTQGR

-2048 DGFFRNA
+2048 DGFFKNA

>member
-25 EEKKKETL
+25 EQKKKETL

-139 QNSKQVGKSVGII
+139 QNSKQVGRSVGII

-164 IDMIKLQKNI
+164 IDMIKLQSNI
-174 NKLDVK
+174 NKLDVN
-180 TAKRMGKFIT
+180 TAERVGKFIT

-203 KDIEKLIKP
+203 KDIERLIKP

-250 IKSISKYLKGDLKVD
+250 ITSISKYLKGDLKVD

-274 LDPLVKLADPN
+274 LDPLVKLADPK

-295 TLNKVTAKILAGF
+295 TLNKVTATILGDFFATFVNKIPKEEQAYK
-308 FSTFI
+308 T
-313 NEIPSGKRVENSV
+313 V
-326 NSMLAILNALF
+326 NSMVAILTVLF
-337 DIKKVQILN
+337 NIKKMQVLN
-346 FIFTV
+346 FKFAV

-362 VDFFNTILTQKWDV
+362 VNFFNTILSQNWDV
-376 KQVNAISTFFKAWD
+376 EQVNAISGFFDAWNN
-390 DAMRTLLLSVILI
+390 AMRSLLLGVIFI

-427 FMKNTVTDLVKD
+427 FMKTTVTDLVTD
-439 LPKKDVKNSCE
+439 LSKKDVKESST
-450 IIKILSIAIGTIGGI
+450 IIEMLSISIGTIGGI

-516 VLTGIGLMVISLSVS
+516 VLTGIGLMVMSLSVS

-544 KTIIASLGILT
+544 KTIIASIGILT

-568 SSIDSKNLNA
+568 SSIDPKNLNA

-599 LLAPIGNSLGDVMA
+599 LLAPIGNHLGDVMT

-619 LVIALGIFAVKYIA
+619 LVVSLGIFAVKYIA
-633 KANKDIQQG
+633 KANKDIEQG
-642 TSNLLKISLIF
+642 TTNLLKISLIF

-659 SLTLLIPVGKKA
+659 SLTLLIPIGKKA
-671 EDIIGGAIIT
+671 DDVIVGAIIT
-681 LAIIGGLIYGVQLL
+681 LTIIAGLVFGVKLL
-695 NKINGKRAL
+695 NKVNGKRAL
-704 WGLAATAILAVIYM
+704 WGL
-718 GIALI
+718 
-723 SKDILV
+723 
-729 PIGQNF
+729 
-735 GDIMIGA
+735 
-742 IATMFIIAGLIFG
+742 
-755 TFILSKIDGKQALWS
+755 
-770 VAATV
+770 AATV

-812 IAALIFGTYIL
+812 IVTLIFGTYIL
-823 SKVDGKKAGY
+823 SNVDGKKAGY

-848 SLITRDILIPIGKM
+848 SLITKDILIPIGKM

-877 AIFGS
+877 AIFGA
-882 VLYLLGKFA
+882 VLFLIGKFA
-891 DKFAVELAIGAVIM
+891 DKFAVELAIGAIIM
-905 TAVAVV
+905 SAVAVV

-962 EPFLADTIIGGVVM
+962 EQFLPDTIIGGIVM
-976 TAIGVLMDIA
+976 TAIGALMDIT

-998 KVDELN
+998 KVDDLN

-1045 VLTVIG
+1045 VLTIIG

-1071 IVMNEQKMRETGKTA
+1071 MVMNEQKMRETGKTA

-1151 IMLGKSKD
+1151 IMLGKSKSKD

-1172 KAFGDF
+1172 NAFSNFNGY
-1178 DGKAMALIV
+1178 AMALII

-1245 EFLTGLSNGFKVMD
+1245 EFLKGLSDGFEKLDALSILGISLLMQVMD
-1259 ALKIVALSA
+1259 PIMKQVN
-1268 LTLALNPVID
+1268 T
-1278 TVGKFVDVVMK
+1278 FVDIVMK

-1302 KKPIFK
+1302 KKPIFRK
-1308 KITATDFSKAA
+1308 VTDTDFSKAA

-1394 SIFFTS
+1394 SIFSTS
-1400 AIFVAASFSNFID
+1400 ATFVSERFGDFII

-1419 KQLQPNMIWA
+1419 NKLQPNMIWA
-1429 MDAMKDSIMPIMDS
+1429 MDAMKDSIMPIMEG

-1483 FIMAAISVATTFS
+1483 FIMAAISVAATFS
-1496 YFVDQLVTVFERHGS
+1496 YFVDKLVTVFERHGS

-1603 KAESIVDII
+1603 KAESIADII

-1617 PIMKAIKEFSNTLKP
+1617 PIMKTVKAFSDTLKP

-1721 DDKGKVLSQGNEV
+1721 DDQGKVLSQGNEV
-1734 ASKYTSVLT
+1734 ASKFTSVLT
-1743 QLATYFSISGK
+1743 QLATYFSTSDK
-1754 IFETSKPSADI
+1754 DFKTSKSSADM
-1765 AQKFVVSVYKV
+1765 AQNFVVSVYKV

-1785 QLSFNTKVK
+1785 QLTFDTKVK

-1807 KMQHQMIGVS
+1807 KMQRQMIGVS
-1817 KASDRI
+1817 KASDSI
-1823 DFQRTSQFMDLYLEI
+1823 DFRRTAQFMDLYLEI

-1851 QKQLGIHIDMFI
+1851 QKQLGIHINMFI
-1863 NNVKRLTSPEINR
+1863 NNIKRLTSPEIIR
-1876 NMNVTSGS
+1876 NMSVTSGS

-1896 AQIQVTTSKVKIYTT
+1896 AQIQVTTSKVEIYTT

-1949 VAVDRMKNSFDR
+1949 VAIDRMKNSFDR

-1992 QHNNVQPQAH
+1992 QHNNVQQK
-2002 TSGNRVVPQGKSGQ
+2002 GVQ

-2030 NNIPTQGR
+2030 NNVSTQGR

>member
-139 QNSKQVGKSVGII
+139 QNSKQVGRSVGII

-164 IDMIKLQKNI
+164 IDMITLQKNI

-180 TAKRMGKFIT
+180 SAKRMGKFIT
-190 ALINSISKANPKQ
+190 TLINSISKANPKQ

-274 LDPLVKLADPN
+274 LDPLVKLADPD

-290 FKLAR
+290 FKLAK
-295 TLNKVTAKILAGF
+295 TLNKFTAKILANF

-313 NEIPSGKRVENSV
+313 NEIPSGKRVENTV

-362 VDFFNTILTQKWDV
+362 VDFFNTILSQKWDV
-376 KQVNAISTFFKAWD
+376 KQVNAISAFFKAWD
-390 DAMRTLLLSVILI
+390 DAMRSLLLGVIFI

-413 TIVESVLVVRYLIK
+413 TIVESVLVARYLIK
-427 FMKNTVTDLVKD
+427 FMKTTVTDLVTD
-439 LPKKDVKNSCE
+439 LSKKDVKNSCD
-450 IIKILSIAIGTIGGI
+450 IIRMLSISIGTIGGI
-465 LIGLS
+465 LIALS

-480 VVVSLLILRSA
+480 VVVSLLILRFA

-516 VLTGIGLMVISLSVS
+516 VLTGIGLMVMSLSVS

-633 KANKDIQQG
+633 KANKDIEQG

-659 SLTLLIPVGKKA
+659 SLTLLIPMSKQADDV
-671 EDIIGGAIIT
+671 IVGAIIT
-681 LAIIGGLIYGVQLL
+681 LTIIAGLVFGVKLL
-695 NKINGKRAL
+695 NKVNGKRAL
-704 WGLAATAILAVIYM
+704 WGL
-718 GIALI
+718 
-723 SKDILV
+723 
-729 PIGQNF
+729 
-735 GDIMIGA
+735 
-742 IATMFIIAGLIFG
+742 
-755 TFILSKIDGKQALWS
+755 
-770 VAATV
+770 AATV

-812 IAALIFGTYIL
+812 IITLIFGTYIL
-823 SKVDGKKAGY
+823 SNVDGKKAGY

-848 SLITRDILIPIGKM
+848 SLITKDILIPIGKKGPEAQ
-862 WDDALIGAGV
+862 DGAGV

-877 AIFGS
+877 AIFGAI
-882 VLYLLGKFA
+882 LF
-891 DKFAVELAIGAVIM
+891 AIGKMNLKHKIAIKQGAKIM
-905 TAVAVV
+905 MEIGLV
-911 MLATGTACLLFA
+911 MLITGTACLLFA
-923 YEAKKIDELNKGGAV
+923 IESRKLYQLNDGGAVVLGALTMTIMMGLMGLILYNVGKLKKYSEKIAEGGALMIAIGALLDIIGGTMLLFSYECKKIDDFNKDGAV
-938 FLGAAT
+938 FLGAGT
-944 MIGTLALM
+944 MVALL
-952 GAVMFGISKL
+952 AVMGVIMTAL
-962 EPFLADTIIGGVVM
+962 GTMTPLLPFIAAGAVVM
-976 TAIGVLMDIA
+976 TAIA
-986 GATLLLF
+986 
-993 AYEAK
+993 
-998 KVDELN
+998 
-1004 KGGAVFLGAATMIG
+1004 
-1018 LFAIMGTVFT
+1018 
-1028 AIGALTPL
+1028 
-1036 LPLIIAGGA
+1036 
-1045 VLTVIG
+1045 
-1051 GIMTVV
+1051 GIMTLV
-1057 SGVMVLFMKALSLV
+1057 SGTMILFMKALEL
-1071 IVMNEQKMRETGKTA
+1071 MLPYNEEQLKKIGKTS
-1086 VALYEVMYDV
+1086 VTLFDVMYDV

-1151 IMLGKSKD
+1151 IMLGKS
-1159 DVNSVLGSMQAIV
+1159 NSVLGSMQAIV

-1178 DGKAMALIV
+1178 DGKTMALIV

-1200 YIDIIMKV
+1200 YIDIIMKI

-1245 EFLTGLSNGFKVMD
+1245 EFLTGLSNGFKGLD
-1259 ALKIVALSA
+1259 ALKIVVLSV
-1268 LTLALNPVID
+1268 LTLALNPIID

-1308 KITATDFSKAA
+1308 KISSTEFSKAA
-1319 TAISTQFNIFLQS
+1319 SAVSLQFNLFLQH
-1332 LSDAFDKMSFKA
+1332 LSNGFSKMSSTA
-1344 MFAIST
+1344 MFAIAT
-1350 VGQVMEPVMDA
+1350 IGQVMEPVMDA
-1361 VSKFVDTV
+1361 VSKFVDAV

-1394 SIFFTS
+1394 SIFST
-1400 AIFVAASFSNFID
+1400 AATNVSKQFGEFIK
-1413 QLGKSF
+1413 QLGISF
-1419 KQLQPNMIWA
+1419 KDLQPNMIYA
-1429 MDAMKDSIMPIMDS
+1429 MDAMKDSIMPIMEG
-1443 VGKFVDAIMKLATG
+1443 VGKFVDAIIKLTTG

-1471 TVPHLAKVTPMD
+1471 TVPHLAKVSSTEFEKAAAAVASQFSD
-1483 FIMAAISVATTFS
+1483 FIDKLVAVFS
-1496 YFVDQLVTVFERHGS
+1496 KQGS
-1511 FWGNKTEDALNAIGG
+1511 WGNKTEDALNAIGG
-1526 SIGPVMEGVGQYV
+1526 SIGPVMEGIGQYV

-1561 LIPITKKLKR
+1561 LIPITKKLKK

-1591 LVKSFANEGFIE
+1591 LVKNFANESFIE
-1603 KAESIVDII
+1603 KANSIADII

-1617 PIMKAIKEFSNTLKP
+1617 PIMKAVKDFSNTLKP
-1632 FLALTSNKKGTTAQS
+1632 FLSLTSNKKGTTAQS

-1734 ASKYTSVLT
+1734 ASKFTSVLT

-1794 PITTVTNFGNVLT
+1794 PITAVTNFGNVLT
-1807 KMQHQMIGVS
+1807 KMQRQMIGVS

-1823 DFQRTSQFMDLYLEI
+1823 DFRRTAQFMDLYLEI

-1851 QKQLGIHIDMFI
+1851 QKQLGIHINMFI
-1863 NNVKRLTSPEINR
+1863 NNIKRLTSPEINR

-1896 AQIQVTTSKVKIYTT
+1896 AQIQVTTSKVEIYTT
-1911 KLEAARKALKSL
+1911 KLEAARRALKSL

-1992 QHNNVQPQAH
+1992 QHNNVQKK
-2002 TSGNRVVPQGKSGQ
+2002 GVQ

-2030 NNIPTQGR
+2030 NNASTQGR

>member
-116 NKMTEINAEGA
+116 NKMTEINTEGA

-139 QNSKQVGKSVGII
+139 QNSKQVGRSVGII

-164 IDMIKLQKNI
+164 IDMITLQKNI

-180 TAKRMGKFIT
+180 SAKRMGKFIT
-190 ALINSISKANPKQ
+190 TLINSISKANPKQ

-274 LDPLVKLADPN
+274 LDPLVKLADPD

-290 FKLAR
+290 FKLAK
-295 TLNKVTAKILAGF
+295 TLNGFTAKILANF

-313 NEIPSGKRVENSV
+313 NEIPSGKRVENTV

-362 VDFFNTILTQKWDV
+362 VDFFNTILSQKWDV
-376 KQVNAISTFFKAWD
+376 KQVNAISAFFKAWD
-390 DAMRTLLLSVILI
+390 DAMRSLLLGVIFI

-427 FMKNTVTDLVKD
+427 FMKTTVTDLVTD
-439 LPKKDVKNSCE
+439 LSKKDVKNSCD
-450 IIKILSIAIGTIGGI
+450 IIRMLSISIGTIGGI
-465 LIGLS
+465 LIALS

-480 VVVSLLILRSA
+480 VVVSLLILRFA

-516 VLTGIGLMVISLSVS
+516 VLTGIGLMVMSLSVS

-633 KANKDIQQG
+633 KANKDIEQG

-659 SLTLLIPVGKKA
+659 SLTLLIPMSKQADDV
-671 EDIIGGAIIT
+671 IVGAIIT
-681 LAIIGGLIYGVQLL
+681 LTIIAGLVFGVKLL
-695 NKINGKRAL
+695 NKVNGKRAL
-704 WGLAATAILAVIYM
+704 WGL
-718 GIALI
+718 
-723 SKDILV
+723 
-729 PIGQNF
+729 
-735 GDIMIGA
+735 
-742 IATMFIIAGLIFG
+742 
-755 TFILSKIDGKQALWS
+755 
-770 VAATV
+770 AATV

-812 IAALIFGTYIL
+812 IITLIFGTYIL
-823 SKVDGKKAGY
+823 SNVDGKKAGY

-848 SLITRDILIPIGKM
+848 SLITKDILIPIGKKGPEAQ
-862 WDDALIGAGV
+862 DGAGV

-877 AIFGS
+877 AIFGAI
-882 VLYLLGKFA
+882 LF
-891 DKFAVELAIGAVIM
+891 AIGKMNLKHKIAIKQGAKIM
-905 TAVAVV
+905 MEIGLV
-911 MLATGTACLLFA
+911 MLITGTACLLFA
-923 YEAKKIDELNKGGAV
+923 IESRKLYQLNDGGAVVLGALTMTIMMGLMGLILYNVGKLKKYSEKIAEGGALMIAIGALLDIIGGTMLLFSYECKKIDDFNKDSAV
-938 FLGAAT
+938 FLGAGT
-944 MIGTLALM
+944 MVALL
-952 GAVMFGISKL
+952 AVMGVIMTAL
-962 EPFLADTIIGGVVM
+962 GTMTPLLPFIAAGAVVM
-976 TAIGVLMDIA
+976 TAIA
-986 GATLLLF
+986 
-993 AYEAK
+993 
-998 KVDELN
+998 
-1004 KGGAVFLGAATMIG
+1004 
-1018 LFAIMGTVFT
+1018 
-1028 AIGALTPL
+1028 
-1036 LPLIIAGGA
+1036 
-1045 VLTVIG
+1045 
-1051 GIMTVV
+1051 GIMTLV
-1057 SGVMVLFMKALSLV
+1057 SGTMILFMKALEL
-1071 IVMNEQKMRETGKTA
+1071 MLPYNEEQLKKIGKTS
-1086 VALYEVMYDV
+1086 VTLFDVMYDV

-1151 IMLGKSKD
+1151 IMLGKS
-1159 DVNSVLGSMQAIV
+1159 NSVLGSMQAIV

-1178 DGKAMALIV
+1178 DGKTMALIV

-1200 YIDIIMKV
+1200 YIDIIMKI

-1245 EFLTGLSNGFKVMD
+1245 EFLTGLSNGFKGLD
-1259 ALKIVALSA
+1259 ALKIVVLSV
-1268 LTLALNPVID
+1268 LTLALNPIID

-1308 KITATDFSKAA
+1308 KISSTEFSKAA
-1319 TAISTQFNIFLQS
+1319 SAVSLQFNLFLQH
-1332 LSDAFDKMSFKA
+1332 LSNGFSKMSSTA
-1344 MFAIST
+1344 MFAIAT
-1350 VGQVMEPVMDA
+1350 IGQVMEPVMDA
-1361 VSKFVDTV
+1361 VSKFVDAV

-1394 SIFFTS
+1394 SIFST
-1400 AIFVAASFSNFID
+1400 AATNVSKQFGEFIK
-1413 QLGKSF
+1413 QLGISF
-1419 KQLQPNMIWA
+1419 KDLQPNMIYA
-1429 MDAMKDSIMPIMDS
+1429 MDAMKDSIMPIMEG
-1443 VGKFVDAIMKLATG
+1443 VGKFVDAIIKLTTG

-1471 TVPHLAKVTPMD
+1471 TVPHLAKVSSTEFEKAAAAVASQFSD
-1483 FIMAAISVATTFS
+1483 FIDKLVAVFS
-1496 YFVDQLVTVFERHGS
+1496 KQGS
-1511 FWGNKTEDALNAIGG
+1511 WGNKTEDALNAIGG
-1526 SIGPVMEGVGQYV
+1526 SIGPVMEGIGQYV

-1561 LIPITKKLKR
+1561 LIPITKKLKK

-1591 LVKSFANEGFIE
+1591 LVKNFANESFIE
-1603 KAESIVDII
+1603 KANSIADII

-1617 PIMKAIKEFSNTLKP
+1617 PIMKAVKEFSNTLKP
-1632 FLALTSNKKGTTAQS
+1632 FLSLTSNKKGTTAQS

-1734 ASKYTSVLT
+1734 ASKFTSVLT

-1794 PITTVTNFGNVLT
+1794 HITAVTNFGNILT
-1807 KMQHQMIGVS
+1807 KMQRQMIGVS
-1817 KASDRI
+1817 KASDSI
-1823 DFQRTSQFMDLYLEI
+1823 DFRRTSQFMDLYLEI

-1851 QKQLGIHIDMFI
+1851 QKQLGIHINMFI
-1863 NNVKRLTSPEINR
+1863 NNIKRLTSPEINR

-1911 KLEAARKALKSL
+1911 KLEAARRALKSL

-1985 GTPANAQ
+1985 GTPANTQ
-1992 QHNNVQPQAH
+1992 QHNNVQQPAH
-2002 TSGNRVVPQGKSGQ
+2002 TAGNRVVPQQKGIQ

>member
-16 ILDTMVNQH
+16 ILETMVNQH

-48 VETAKDESAATVG
+48 VDTAKDESAATVG

-139 QNSKQVGKSVGII
+139 QNSKQVGRSVGII

-164 IDMIKLQKNI
+164 IDMIKLQANI
-174 NKLDVK
+174 NRLDTR
-180 TAKRMGKFIT
+180 TAEHVGKFIT

-222 LVDSNVFKM
+222 LVDSNIFKM

-250 IKSISKYLKGDLKVD
+250 ITSISKYLKGDLKVD
-265 ESIKYLGGI
+265 ESIKYLAGI
-274 LDPLVKLADPN
+274 LDPLVKLADPK

-295 TLNKVTAKILAGF
+295 TLNKVTATILGDFFATFVNKIPKEEQAYK
-308 FSTFI
+308 T
-313 NEIPSGKRVENSV
+313 V
-326 NSMLAILNALF
+326 NSMVAILTVLF
-337 DIKKVQILN
+337 NIKKMQVLN
-346 FIFTV
+346 FKFAV
-351 SSLTEKRAKKL
+351 SSLTEKRAQKL
-362 VDFFNTILTQKWDV
+362 VNFFNTILSQNWDAE
-376 KQVNAISTFFKAWD
+376 QVNAISDFFDAWNN
-390 DAMRTLLLSVILI
+390 AMRTLLLGVIFI

-413 TIVESVLVVRYLIK
+413 TIVESVLVIRYLIK
-427 FMKNTVTDLVKD
+427 FMKTTVTDLVTD
-439 LPKKDVKNSCE
+439 LNKKDVKESST
-450 IIKILSIAIGTIGGI
+450 IIEMLSISIGTIGGI
-465 LIGLS
+465 LIALS

-480 VVVSLLILRSA
+480 VVVSLLILKFA

-496 NLIKDLSDQKL
+496 NIIKDLSDQKL
-507 DKSLKYAQG
+507 NKSLKYAQS
-516 VLTGIGLMVISLSVS
+516 VLIGIGLMVMSLSAS
-531 LLLLALTVKNNSV
+531 LLLLALTVKNNTV
-544 KTIIASLGILT
+544 ETIIASIGILT

-599 LLAPIGNSLGDVMA
+599 LLAPIGNHLGDVIA

-633 KANKDIQQG
+633 KANKDIEQG
-642 TSNLLKISLIF
+642 TTNLLKISLIF

-659 SLTLLIPVGKKA
+659 SLTLLIPIGKKA
-671 EDIIGGAIIT
+671 DDVIGGTIIT
-681 LAIIGGLIYGVQLL
+681 LTIIAGLVFGVILL
-695 NKINGKRAL
+695 NKVNGKRAL
-704 WGLAATAILAVIYM
+704 WGL
-718 GIALI
+718 
-723 SKDILV
+723 
-729 PIGQNF
+729 
-735 GDIMIGA
+735 
-742 IATMFIIAGLIFG
+742 
-755 TFILSKIDGKQALWS
+755 
-770 VAATV
+770 AATV
-775 VLAVIYMGIAL
+775 VLAVIYMGITL

-812 IAALIFGTYIL
+812 IVTLIFGTYIL
-823 SKVDGKKAGY
+823 SKVNGKKAAY

-848 SLITRDILIPIGKM
+848 SLITKDILIPIGKM

-877 AIFGS
+877 AIFGA
-882 VLYLLGKFA
+882 VLFLIGKFA
-891 DKFAVELAIGAVIM
+891 DKFAVELAIGAIIM
-905 TAVAVV
+905 TSVAVV

-923 YEAKKIDELNKGGAV
+923 YEAKKVDELNKGGAV

-952 GAVMFGISKL
+952 GAVMLGISKL
-962 EPFLADTIIGGVVM
+962 EQFLPDTIIGGIVM
-976 TAIGVLMDIA
+976 TAIGALMDIT

-998 KVDELN
+998 KVDDLN

-1071 IVMNEQKMRETGKTA
+1071 MVMNEQKMRETGKTA
-1086 VALYEVMYDV
+1086 VALYEVMFDV

-1127 TLTVMQMKY
+1127 TLTVRQMKY
-1136 ITEICDS
+1136 ITEICDT

-1172 KAFGDF
+1172 KAFSNF

-1237 SAVTKGFT
+1237 SVVTKGFT
-1245 EFLTGLSNGFKVMD
+1245 EFLTGLSNGFKDLD
-1259 ALKIVALSA
+1259 ALKIVVLSV
-1268 LTLALNPVID
+1268 LTLALNPIID

-1302 KKPIFK
+1302 KKPIFRK
-1308 KITATDFSKAA
+1308 VTDTDFSKAA

-1394 SIFFTS
+1394 SIFSTS
-1400 AIFVAASFSNFID
+1400 ATFVSERFGDFII

-1419 KQLQPNMIWA
+1419 NKLQPNMIWA
-1429 MDAMKDSIMPIMDS
+1429 MDAMKDSIVPIMDGVS
-1443 VGKFVDAIMKLATG
+1443 KFVDSILKLATG
-1457 TYTDYY
+1457 MYIKEYK
-1463 MKDKDGNY
+1463 KDKDGNY
-1471 TVPHLAKVTPMD
+1471 TVPVYDKVTKTMYTD
-1483 FIMAAISVATTFS
+1483 AADAIAQKFASFI
-1496 YFVDQLVTVFERHGS
+1496 DELVNMFERHGS

-1526 SIGPVMEGVGQYV
+1526 SIGPVMDGLGKYV
-1539 DAILKLATGVYVDH
+1539 DSVLKLATGTYIKGYDRN
-1553 YVKDKDGK
+1553 KN
-1561 LIPITKKLKR
+1561 PIFGTVTPEDFQK
-1571 GAFTNA
+1571 A
-1577 AREVGRMFVEFINY
+1577 AEQIA
-1591 LVKSFANEGFIE
+1591 KSFTTFIDTLIKKFANDSFIE
-1603 KAESIVDII
+1603 KAESIADII

-1617 PIMKAIKEFSNTLKP
+1617 PIVNAVKAFSDTLKP
-1632 FLALTSNKKGTTAQS
+1632 FLSLTSNKKGTNAKS

-1678 NLSKKE
+1678 NLSRKE

-1709 VDNLKRIITAMT
+1709 VDNLKRIITTMT
-1721 DDKGKVLSQGNEV
+1721 DDQGKVLSQGNEV
-1734 ASKYTSVLT
+1734 ASKFTSVLT
-1743 QLATYFSISGK
+1743 QLATYFSTSGK
-1754 IFETSKPSADI
+1754 DFKTSKSSADM
-1765 AQKFVVSVYKV
+1765 AQNFVVSVYKI

-1785 QLSFNTKVK
+1785 QLTFDTKVK

-1807 KMQHQMIGVS
+1807 KMQRQMIGVS
-1817 KASDRI
+1817 KASDSI
-1823 DFQRTSQFMDLYLEI
+1823 DFMRTAQFMDLYLEI

-1851 QKQLGIHIDMFI
+1851 QKQLGTHINMFI
-1863 NNVKRLTSPEINR
+1863 NNIKRLTSPEIIR
-1876 NMNVTSGS
+1876 NMSVTSGS

-1896 AQIQVTTSKVKIYTT
+1896 AQIQVTTSKVEIYTT
-1911 KLEAARKALKSL
+1911 KLESARKALKSL

-1985 GTPANAQ
+1985 NIPANTP
-1992 QHNNVQPQAH
+1992 QHNNVQQPVH
-2002 TSGNRVVPQGKSGQ
+2002 TVGNRVVPQQKGIQ
-2016 HPLRPGQTNHNYYG
+2016 HPLLPGQTTHNYYG

-2048 DGFFRNA
+2048 DGFFKNA

>member
-88 IGNVNT
+88 VGNVNT
-94 VLSSLKV
+94 VLSSIKV
-101 DNDTFDNIDSFLKAI
+101 NNDTFDNIDSFLKAI

-139 QNSKQVGKSVGII
+139 QNSKQVGRSVGII

-180 TAKRMGKFIT
+180 SAKRIGKFIT
-190 ALINSISKANPKQ
+190 TLINSISKANPKQ

-274 LDPLVKLADPN
+274 LDPLVKLADPD

-290 FKLAR
+290 FKLAK
-295 TLNKVTAKILAGF
+295 TLNGFTAKILANF

-313 NEIPSGKRVENSV
+313 NEIPSGKRVENTV

-362 VDFFNTILTQKWDV
+362 VNFFNTILTQNWDAE
-376 KQVNAISTFFKAWD
+376 QVNAISGFFDAWNN
-390 DAMRTLLLSVILI
+390 AMRSLLLGVIFI

-427 FMKNTVTDLVKD
+427 FMKTTVTDLVTD
-439 LPKKDVKNSCE
+439 LSKKDVKESST
-450 IIKILSIAIGTIGGI
+450 IIEMLSISMGTIGGI

-496 NLIKDLSDQKL
+496 NIIKDLSDQKL
-507 DKSLKYAQG
+507 DKSLKYVQG
-516 VLTGIGLMVISLSVS
+516 VLTGIGLMVMSLSVS

-544 KTIIASLGILT
+544 KTIIASIGILT
-555 LFVAGSVYLVNKL
+555 LFVSGSVYLVNKL
-568 SSIDSKNLNA
+568 SSIDPKNLNA

-599 LLAPIGNSLGDVMA
+599 LLAPIGNHLGDVMA

-633 KANKDIQQG
+633 KANKDIEQG

-659 SLTLLIPVGKKA
+659 SLTLLIPIGKKA
-671 EDIIGGAIIT
+671 DDVIVGEVIT
-681 LAIIGGLIYGVQLL
+681 LV
-695 NKINGKRAL
+695 
-704 WGLAATAILAVIYM
+704 
-718 GIALI
+718 
-723 SKDILV
+723 
-729 PIGQNF
+729 
-735 GDIMIGA
+735 
-742 IATMFIIAGLIFG
+742 IIAGLIFG
-755 TFILSKIDGKQALWS
+755 VYILSKIDGKQALWGL
-770 VAATV
+770 AATA

-812 IAALIFGTYIL
+812 IVTLIFGTYIL
-823 SKVDGKKAGY
+823 SNVDGKKAGY

-848 SLITRDILIPIGKM
+848 SLITKDILIPIGKM

-877 AIFGS
+877 AIFGAI
-882 VLYLLGKFA
+882 LF
-891 DKFAVELAIGAVIM
+891 AIGKMNLKHKIAIKQGAKIM
-905 TAVAVV
+905 MEIGLV
-911 MLATGTACLLFA
+911 MLITGTACLLFA
-923 YEAKKIDELNKGGAV
+923 IESRKLYQLNDGGAVVLGALTMTIMMGLMGLILYNVGKLKKYSEKIAEGGALMIAIGALLDIIGGTMLLFSYECKKIDDFNKDGAV
-938 FLGAAT
+938 FLGAGT
-944 MIGTLALM
+944 MVALL
-952 GAVMFGISKL
+952 AVMGVIMTAL
-962 EPFLADTIIGGVVM
+962 GTMTPLLPFIAAGAVVM
-976 TAIGVLMDIA
+976 TAIA
-986 GATLLLF
+986 
-993 AYEAK
+993 
-998 KVDELN
+998 
-1004 KGGAVFLGAATMIG
+1004 
-1018 LFAIMGTVFT
+1018 
-1028 AIGALTPL
+1028 
-1036 LPLIIAGGA
+1036 
-1045 VLTVIG
+1045 
-1051 GIMTVV
+1051 GIMTLV
-1057 SGVMVLFMKALSLV
+1057 SGTMILFMKALEL
-1071 IVMNEQKMRETGKTA
+1071 MLPYNEGQLKKLGKTT
-1086 VALYEVMYDV
+1086 VTLYDVMYDV

-1172 KAFGDF
+1172 KAFSNF
-1178 DGKAMALIV
+1178 DGTAMTLII

-1237 SAVTKGFT
+1237 FAVTKGFT
-1245 EFLTGLSNGFKVMD
+1245 EFLTGLSNGFKDLD
-1259 ALKIVALSA
+1259 ALKIVVLSV
-1268 LTLALNPVID
+1268 LTLALNPIID

-1302 KKPIFK
+1302 KKPIFQ
-1308 KITATDFSKAA
+1308 KITSTDFSKAA
-1319 TAISTQFNIFLQS
+1319 SAVSLQFNLFLQH
-1332 LSDAFDKMSFKA
+1332 LSNGFSRMKLTA
-1344 MFAIST
+1344 MFAIAT
-1350 VGQVMEPVMDA
+1350 IGQVMEPVMDA

-1383 NGKPEYEQVDP
+1383 NGKPIYEPVEP
-1394 SIFFTS
+1394 STFGDAAKVVSEKFKDFIVKLGEAFT
-1400 AIFVAASFSNFID
+1400 
-1413 QLGKSF
+1413 K
-1419 KQLQPNMIWA
+1419 LQPNMIQA
-1429 MDAMKDSIMPIMDS
+1429 MDAMKDSIVPIMDGVS
-1443 VGKFVDAIMKLATG
+1443 KFVDSILKLATG
-1457 TYTDYY
+1457 MYIKEY
-1463 MKDKDGNY
+1463 KQDKDGNY
-1471 TVPHLAKVTPMD
+1471 TVPVYDKVTKSMYTD
-1483 FIMAAISVATTFS
+1483 AADAIAQKFASFI
-1496 YFVDQLVTVFERHGS
+1496 DELVNMFERHGKY
-1511 FWGNKTEDALNAIGG
+1511 WGNKTEDALNAVGG
-1526 SIGPVMEGVGQYV
+1526 SIGPVMDGLGKYV
-1539 DAILKLATGVYVDH
+1539 DSVLKLATGTYIKGYDRN
-1553 YVKDKDGK
+1553 KN
-1561 LIPITKKLKR
+1561 PIFGTVTPEDFK
-1571 GAFTNA
+1571 NA
-1577 AREVGRMFVEFINY
+1577 AEQIAESFTAFIDI
-1591 LVKSFANEGFIE
+1591 LIKKFANDSFIE
-1603 KAESIVDII
+1603 KAESIADII

-1617 PIMKAIKEFSNTLKP
+1617 PIVNAVKAFSDTLKP
-1632 FLALTSNKKGTTAQS
+1632 FLALTSNKKGTNAKS

-1721 DDKGKVLSQGNEV
+1721 DDQGKVLSQGNEV
-1734 ASKYTSVLT
+1734 ASKFTSVLT
-1743 QLATYFSISGK
+1743 QLATYFSTSGK
-1754 IFETSKPSADI
+1754 DFKTSKSSADM
-1765 AQKFVVSVYKV
+1765 AQNFVVSVYKV
-1776 VGVYRKIIN
+1776 VGVYKKIIN
-1785 QLSFNTKVK
+1785 QLTFDTKVK

-1807 KMQHQMIGVS
+1807 KMQRQMIGVS
-1817 KASDRI
+1817 KASDSI
-1823 DFQRTSQFMDLYLEI
+1823 DFRRTSQFMDLYLEI

-1851 QKQLGIHIDMFI
+1851 QKQLGIHINMFI
-1863 NNVKRLTSPEINR
+1863 NNIKRLTSPEIIR

-1896 AQIQVTTSKVKIYTT
+1896 AQIQVTTSKVEIYTT

-1949 VAVDRMKNSFDR
+1949 VAIDRMKNSFDK

-1985 GTPANAQ
+1985 GTPTNAQ
-1992 QHNNVQPQAH
+1992 QHNNVQQK
-2002 TSGNRVVPQGKSGQ
+2002 GVQ

-2030 NNIPTQGR
+2030 NNVSTQGR

>member
-152 KAVVETMSTLVA
+152 KAVVETLGTLVA
-164 IDMIKLQKNI
+164 IDMIKLQANI
-174 NKLDVK
+174 NRLDVK
-180 TAKRMGKFIT
+180 SAKRMGKFIT
-190 ALINSISKANPKQ
+190 TLINSISKANPKQ

-250 IKSISKYLKGDLKVD
+250 ITSISKYLKGDLKVD

-274 LDPLVKLADPN
+274 LDPLVKLADPK

-295 TLNKVTAKILAGF
+295 TLNKVTATILGDFFATFVNKIPKEEQAYK
-308 FSTFI
+308 T
-313 NEIPSGKRVENSV
+313 V
-326 NSMLAILNALF
+326 NSMVAILTVLF
-337 DIKKVQILN
+337 DIKKMQVLN
-346 FIFTV
+346 FKFAV
-351 SSLTEKRAKKL
+351 SSLTEKRAQKL
-362 VDFFNTILTQKWDV
+362 VNFFNTILTQNWDAD
-376 KQVNAISTFFKAWD
+376 QVNAISGFFDAWNN
-390 DAMRTLLLSVILI
+390 AMRTLLLGVIFI

-427 FMKNTVTDLVKD
+427 FMKNTVTDLVTD
-439 LPKKDVKNSCE
+439 LNKKDVKDSST
-450 IIKILSIAIGTIGGI
+450 IIEMLSISIGTIGGI
-465 LIGLS
+465 LIALS

-516 VLTGIGLMVISLSVS
+516 VLTGIGLMVMSLSVS

-544 KTIIASLGILT
+544 KTIIASIGILT

-633 KANKDIQQG
+633 KANKDIEQG
-642 TSNLLKISLIF
+642 ASNLLKISLIF

-659 SLTLLIPVGKKA
+659 SLALLIPIGKKA
-671 EDIIGGAIIT
+671 DDVIGGAIIT

-695 NKINGKRAL
+695 NKVNGKRAL

-742 IATMFIIAGLIFG
+742 IATMFIVAGLIFG
-755 TFILSKIDGKQALWS
+755 VYMLSKINGKHALWS
-770 VAATV
+770 LAATV

-848 SLITRDILIPIGKM
+848 SLITKDILIPIGKKGPEAQ
-862 WDDALIGAGV
+862 DGAGV

-877 AIFGS
+877 AIFGAI
-882 VLYLLGKFA
+882 LF
-891 DKFAVELAIGAVIM
+891 AIGKMNLKHKIAIKQGAKIM
-905 TAVAVV
+905 MEIGLV
-911 MLATGTACLLFA
+911 MLITGTACLLFA
-923 YEAKKIDELNKGGAV
+923 IESRKLYQLNDGGAVVLGALTMTIMMGLMGLILYNVGKLKKYSEKIAEGGALMIAIGALLDIIGGTMLLFSYECKKIDDFNKDGAV
-938 FLGAAT
+938 FLGAGT
-944 MIGTLALM
+944 MVALL
-952 GAVMFGISKL
+952 AVMGVIMTAL
-962 EPFLADTIIGGVVM
+962 GTMTPLLPFIAAGAVVM
-976 TAIGVLMDIA
+976 TAIA
-986 GATLLLF
+986 
-993 AYEAK
+993 
-998 KVDELN
+998 
-1004 KGGAVFLGAATMIG
+1004 
-1018 LFAIMGTVFT
+1018 
-1028 AIGALTPL
+1028 
-1036 LPLIIAGGA
+1036 
-1045 VLTVIG
+1045 
-1051 GIMTVV
+1051 GIMTLV
-1057 SGVMVLFMKALSLV
+1057 SGTMILFMKALEL
-1071 IVMNEQKMRETGKTA
+1071 MLPYNEEQLKKIGKTS
-1086 VALYEVMYDV
+1086 VTLFDVMYDV

-1151 IMLGKSKD
+1151 IMLGKS
-1159 DVNSVLGSMQAIV
+1159 NSVLGSMQAIV

-1178 DGKAMALIV
+1178 DGKTMALIV

-1200 YIDIIMKV
+1200 YIDIIMKI

-1237 SAVTKGFT
+1237 STVTKGFT
-1245 EFLTGLSNGFKVMD
+1245 EFLTGLSNGFKGLD
-1259 ALKIVALSA
+1259 ALKIVVLSV
-1268 LTLALNPVID
+1268 LTLALNPIID

-1289 VATGT
+1289 IATGT

-1308 KITATDFSKAA
+1308 KISSTEFSKAA
-1319 TAISTQFNIFLQS
+1319 SAVSLQFNLFLQH
-1332 LSDAFDKMSFKA
+1332 LSNGFSKMSSTA
-1344 MFAIST
+1344 MFVIATI
-1350 VGQVMEPVMDA
+1350 GQVMEPVMDA
-1361 VSKFVDTV
+1361 VSKFVDAV

-1383 NGKPEYEQVDP
+1383 NGKPIYEPVEP
-1394 SIFFTS
+1394 STFGE
-1400 AIFVAASFSNFID
+1400 AAKYVSEKFKDFID
-1413 QLGKSF
+1413 NLGKAF
-1419 KQLQPNMIWA
+1419 TNLQPNMIQA
-1429 MDAMKDSIMPIMDS
+1429 MDAMKDSIVPIMEG
-1443 VGKFVDAIMKLATG
+1443 VGKFVDSILKLATG
-1457 TYTDYY
+1457 MYIKEYK
-1463 MKDKDGNY
+1463 KDKDGNY
-1471 TVPHLAKVTPMD
+1471 TVPVYDKVTKKMYED
-1483 FIMAAISVATTFS
+1483 AADVIAQKFASFI
-1496 YFVDQLVTVFERHGS
+1496 DKLVKMFERHGS

-1526 SIGPVMEGVGQYV
+1526 SIGPVMEGLGKYV
-1539 DAILKLATGVYVDH
+1539 DSILKLATGTYIKGYDRNKNPIFGTVTTENF
-1553 YVKDKDGK
+1553 KDAAKKIADSFVSFIDT
-1561 LIPITKKLKR
+1561 LIK
-1571 GAFTNA
+1571 N
-1577 AREVGRMFVEFINY
+1577 
-1591 LVKSFANEGFIE
+1591 FANEGFIQ
-1603 KAESIVDII
+1603 KAESIADII

-1617 PIMKAIKEFSNTLKP
+1617 PIMHSVKMFSDMLKP

-1647 KDYLCLQPKFIRTI
+1647 KDYLCLQPNFIRTI
-1661 SQNIANAFVD
+1661 STNIANAFVD

-1734 ASKYTSVLT
+1734 ASKFTSVLT

-1794 PITTVTNFGNVLT
+1794 PITAVTNFGNVLT
-1807 KMQHQMIGVS
+1807 KMQRQMIGVS

-1823 DFQRTSQFMDLYLEI
+1823 DFRRTSQFMDLYLEI

-1851 QKQLGIHIDMFI
+1851 QKQLGIHINMFI
-1863 NNVKRLTSPEINR
+1863 NNIKRLTSPEINR

-1896 AQIQVTTSKVKIYTT
+1896 AQIQVTTSKVEIYTT
-1911 KLEAARKALKSL
+1911 KLEAARRALKSL

-1985 GTPANAQ
+1985 CTPTNTP
-1992 QHNNVQPQAH
+1992 QHNNVQQQVH
-2002 TSGNRVVPQGKSGQ
+2002 TAGNRVIPQQKGIQ
-2016 HPLRPGQTNHNYYG
+2016 HPLHPGQTNHNYYG

>member
-25 EEKKKETL
+25 EEKKKETI

-88 IGNVNT
+88 VGNVNT

-139 QNSKQVGKSVGII
+139 QNSKQVGRSVGII

-180 TAKRMGKFIT
+180 SAKRMGKFIT

-274 LDPLVKLADPN
+274 LDPLVKLADPD

-290 FKLAR
+290 FKLAK
-295 TLNKVTAKILAGF
+295 TLNGFTAKILANF

-313 NEIPSGKRVENSV
+313 NEIPSGKRVENTV

-362 VDFFNTILTQKWDV
+362 VDFFNTILSQKWDV
-376 KQVNAISTFFKAWD
+376 KQVNAISAFFKAWD
-390 DAMRTLLLSVILI
+390 DAMRSLLLGVIFI

-427 FMKNTVTDLVKD
+427 FMKTTVTDLVTD
-439 LPKKDVKNSCE
+439 LSKKDVKNSCD
-450 IIKILSIAIGTIGGI
+450 IIRMLSISIGTIGGI
-465 LIGLS
+465 LIALS

-496 NLIKDLSDQKL
+496 NIIKDLSDQKL

-516 VLTGIGLMVISLSVS
+516 VLTGIGLMVMSLSVS
-531 LLLLALTVKNNSV
+531 LLLLALTVKNNTV
-544 KTIIASLGILT
+544 ETIIASIGILT

-599 LLAPIGNSLGDVMA
+599 LLAPIGNHLGDVIA

-633 KANKDIQQG
+633 KANKDIEQG
-642 TSNLLKISLIF
+642 TTNLLKISLIF

-659 SLTLLIPVGKKA
+659 SLTLLIPIGKKA
-671 EDIIGGAIIT
+671 DDVIVGEVIT
-681 LAIIGGLIYGVQLL
+681 LV
-695 NKINGKRAL
+695 
-704 WGLAATAILAVIYM
+704 
-718 GIALI
+718 
-723 SKDILV
+723 
-729 PIGQNF
+729 
-735 GDIMIGA
+735 
-742 IATMFIIAGLIFG
+742 IIAGLIFG
-755 TFILSKIDGKQALWS
+755 VKLLNKVNGKLALWG
-770 VAATV
+770 VAATA
-775 VLAVIYMGIAL
+775 VLAVIYMGITL

-812 IAALIFGTYIL
+812 IVTLIFGTYIL
-823 SKVDGKKAGY
+823 SNVDGKKAGY

-848 SLITRDILIPIGKM
+848 SLITKDILIPIGKM
-862 WDDALIGAGV
+862 WPEALIGAGV

-877 AIFGS
+877 AIFGT
-882 VLYLLGKFA
+882 VLFLLGKFA
-891 DKFAVELAIGAVIM
+891 DKFAVELAIGAIIM

-962 EPFLADTIIGGVVM
+962 EQFLPDTIIGGIVM
-976 TAIGVLMDIA
+976 TAIGVLMDIT

-998 KVDELN
+998 KVDDLN

-1018 LFAIMGTVFT
+1018 LFAIMGAVFT

-1071 IVMNEQKMRETGKTA
+1071 MVMNEQKMRETGKTA

-1151 IMLGKSKD
+1151 IMLGKSKSKD

-1172 KAFGDF
+1172 NAFSNF
-1178 DGKAMALIV
+1178 DGTAMALII

-1245 EFLTGLSNGFKVMD
+1245 EFLKGLSDGFEKLDALSILGISLLMQVMD
-1259 ALKIVALSA
+1259 PIMKQVN
-1268 LTLALNPVID
+1268 T
-1278 TVGKFVDVVMK
+1278 FVDIVMK

-1302 KKPIFK
+1302 KKPIFRK
-1308 KITATDFSKAA
+1308 VTDTDFSKAA

-1394 SIFFTS
+1394 SIFSTS
-1400 AIFVAASFSNFID
+1400 ATFVSERFGDFII

-1419 KQLQPNMIWA
+1419 NKLQPNMIWA
-1429 MDAMKDSIMPIMDS
+1429 MDAMKDSIMPIMEG

-1603 KAESIVDII
+1603 KAESIADII

-1617 PIMKAIKEFSNTLKP
+1617 PIMKAVKEFSDTLKP
-1632 FLALTSNKKGTTAQS
+1632 FLSLTSNKKGTTAQS

-1721 DDKGKVLSQGNEV
+1721 DDQGKVLSQGNEV
-1734 ASKYTSVLT
+1734 ASKFTSVLT
-1743 QLATYFSISGK
+1743 QLATYFSTSGK
-1754 IFETSKPSADI
+1754 DFKTSKSSADM
-1765 AQKFVVSVYKV
+1765 AQNFVVSVYKV

-1794 PITTVTNFGNVLT
+1794 PITTITNFGNILT

-1817 KASDRI
+1817 KASDHI
-1823 DFQRTSQFMDLYLEI
+1823 DFRRTAQFMDLYLEI

-1851 QKQLGIHIDMFI
+1851 QKQLGTHINMFI
-1863 NNVKRLTSPEINR
+1863 NNIKRLTSPEINR

-1896 AQIQVTTSKVKIYTT
+1896 AQIQVTTSKVEIYTT

-1985 GTPANAQ
+1985 GIPANTP
-1992 QHNNVQPQAH
+1992 QHNNVQQPAH
-2002 TSGNRVVPQGKSGQ
+2002 TVGNRVVPQQKGAQ
-2016 HPLRPGQTNHNYYG
+2016 NTLRPGQTNHNYYG
-2030 NNIPTQGR
+2030 NNVPTQGR

-2048 DGFFRNA
+2048 DGFFKNA